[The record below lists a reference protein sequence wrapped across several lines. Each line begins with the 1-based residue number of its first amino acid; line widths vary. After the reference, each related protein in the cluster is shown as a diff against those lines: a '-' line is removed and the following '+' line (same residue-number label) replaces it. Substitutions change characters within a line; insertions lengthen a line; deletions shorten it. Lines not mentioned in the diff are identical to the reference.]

1 MRKSRNGQSGLFA
14 AITKFTV
21 LAMCFATVFALVLT
35 AGVLDVDTSANVA
48 DAAPNGGGGIAA
60 IDLAG
65 ASPENNA
72 TIQTN
77 MHAGSRAQFS
87 VTYDLSKMTFG
98 ANNISYWQTADNDT
112 QVLIWQG
119 KEPEEIGLNESV
131 ESWTGTDDPYSWGV
145 APNSYYYDTTEH
157 SLGTNYAA
165 INVQIPDVIQRYIDA
180 GATVSAKYSATL
192 LGHLAGY
199 TRDTYIN
206 LVAGTGPQTAQ
217 EVGSRTNNHSEKHN
231 DENAAPTESETISV
245 DSNATTLTLFI
256 GRDIQSTNAI
266 FTSFTNCQRAAM
278 IRAKNTKVTFT
289 ITPAEKFSAEHDKH
303 APEIYE
309 FDEQNSTFMSAVEN
323 YLNPARTGILNDI
336 RSSNMMDDVDASAA
350 NTSGVINLTSVVRAG
365 TISAGSGSYAKRLS
379 FTVQDISSY
388 MVGEGDQAQEVR
400 DEASTESE
408 SYYAGLQSITIGG
421 TTRVTVTPSWS
432 DRDSV
437 WQSAANTFSY
447 DGGSGY
453 AVFNIEAARD
463 MGTVDLY
470 FSGNTSAGV
479 TLTLTDSAGQAKSY
493 TINISGV
500 KTDGPNMPDFSMS
513 SALEEG
519 LELVGKDGFM
529 TMWAF
534 ENMEVVFNSMGS
546 AEDPLVWFFVA
557 EKFDNDKFAGYS
569 AAPTLSDDDVSGY
582 YPFTYIYED
591 SGVGWTGDD
600 VYNFAA
606 GTLYGEK
613 QYNGT
618 EGASGTGYYR
628 FTFYAMNY
636 AGYITETG
644 VSRYVKVDV
653 TSPTNTATVT
663 YKHPDKRPYAA
674 GDTNKD
680 YTIDPVSER
689 GAFVG
694 GPLTVTI
701 EWTENISGNRVQ
713 IVSADGQQLY
723 HVFVKDGKITK
734 IMNASNGSEIECE
747 VAENKVTFN
756 GVGSDQ
762 FESVVIE
769 LTTAAEGK
777 CSLAVTYTAP
787 QGGVFD
793 AGDAFTVY
801 SNADMPTENYLR
813 DAEYAQMSDSTN
825 WGDYVCVYIDLEAI
839 DAEDVELTDGDPGFI
854 AVNESGTIPE
864 GEDRNWYTASWS
876 MNKVTLTL
884 TDESDSYASIY
895 YITKHYTSDEE
906 FAAGRA
912 EIETIRNGWDFTNA
926 SGGWNVHN
934 AVDGWSTPVTLEFGS
949 DAGYYVTYVILVDGA
964 MNKSDVAV
972 FGVLVDAYEYR
983 LSAVYAEGYQDKLG
997 APYVIGFVGAD
1008 GKPVTADT
1016 IFHRGDEVTFSAKLG
1031 DAYAGAYVPYKLEKK
1046 DANGDIL
1053 GDIYKHPYDNNKAA
1067 FTTDGIQDGYA
1078 YISVE
1083 SDVTL
1088 KLNVDRNSVEKLP
1101 MLAAEGGGTY
1111 AQIVFSYRKLVDVKP
1126 TTDMTDYTGKEITPE
1141 FSVTDLT
1148 ANKGSVT
1155 FGNGE
1160 SPYEFSSVHNDY
1172 GFKSILHA
1180 GTYTI
1185 NVTYSAKESEFYVLN
1200 AEGSYPY
1207 TVNKGSI
1214 EMEVGFKEGS
1224 HTYGDVTAGNV
1235 MELINYNIKSGL
1247 VEADNGKSF
1256 TNLFGASAKFSLP
1269 GGTGYIPAGS
1279 YEVKAVF
1286 TANDY
1291 DVTVTW
1297 TKDSNELIIGKR
1309 GLTVTAAENSWT
1321 YGDALPSTYQVTVQK
1336 SAFTFDTLGLF
1347 DSAEEIAKV
1356 FGVGSSAVAD
1366 GGSVW
1371 TVTVAASALRSNAA
1385 ANSFGYV
1392 KAGTYDFTEFNASA
1406 LKFNANFS
1414 AKLASDGNGQIKV
1427 SPVTVT
1433 VNPIGDIPN
1442 QRVES
1447 EDDIANIRIDFAA
1460 NTTTQRFGISG
1471 YLTVDASS
1479 ATGSGAY
1486 NVSDSAAAL
1495 VSSHNSDG
1503 VTNVIINVDTLGR
1516 TVDITI
1522 QAATGTFVITFA
1534 ENVQFTVSY
1543 GTFWDSNLITNDG
1556 HSYTWAYYV
1565 NGEQAEAPGNP
1576 VVACYVN
1583 GYVGGADNVLN
1594 YNVGSYSIQFTV
1606 TGFEGTEGASSLNPL
1621 DFDYE
1626 YVDSNG
1632 APATSLTVVPA
1643 EVTVTSAKL
1652 DQGQASKVYGDLE
1665 ADQLSFVFEFDGLP
1679 AGYESRFGLPEIG
1692 NIHRANADGT
1702 GAGGRYDSVRD
1713 YGVFW
1718 SGYTTDAEDSNLNI
1732 TFAEGVFDSVI
1743 ISITPRPIDLEGSG
1757 VTIFGT
1763 NKTYDG
1769 DSTAPDASITLDN
1782 TVILNGDNVKV
1793 IFTAADYYNG
1803 TEITGKIGSG
1813 YSVLFTGVALDGT
1826 DTGNYELILST
1837 EGQFIYGDGFK
1848 IEPNP
1853 IVISLD
1859 HFTVGK
1865 TYDAGTGTG
1874 DTEVS
1879 IAAISELVRYKFT
1892 IVSVTYESAD
1902 AGSVVVTVVLGFA
1915 ELTYPGE
1922 SELANYYK
1930 PGSGVSIEAATKG
1943 VNITISGI
1951 TGTIAPRE
1959 ITLDDIKFLFGEEGS
1974 TYRAKVYDGTA
1985 SVVVP
1990 FDFEDS
1996 FKGHFAEGFDV
2007 KADAALKFAARTV
2020 TSEGAVMNV
2029 GTGYLIDVTN
2039 VTLDSPNYKLAE
2051 AIKADGYKV
2060 VEGKIGGT
2068 FAINARPIELGIEI
2082 EDKTY
2087 DQSPDAEGSAWFGA
2101 AAEGESVSIGTQDYE
2116 FVRNV
2121 NAGTA
2126 DAASYEPFPYVQI
2139 GNLDSGHY
2147 WHDVRVTLTVTPRGG
2162 FDWSNYDLQGYDIE
2176 MKEGEIV
2183 IVLEKAAYLD
2193 PVTVSLTTEEIKA
2206 KDKAYDGNNSATLDV
2221 STAYETSAFLDGD
2234 ADAVKLTYTAVFASP
2249 NAGTGIGITASGF
2262 KFVAVENS
2270 DNTNAQFIADSYKT
2284 YTGTLTEHKG
2294 LKADITPK
2302 VLTGVTATL
2311 PGKTYDGTGYG
2322 GVDESKIVW
2331 ELSGF
2336 VGSDANNYSV
2346 EVLAAG
2352 YAGADVAEDGN
2363 AKDGWV
2369 YGYKLVNNA
2378 QKGVMNYTIEGQEP
2392 KEYNVYSAKAAGKPF
2407 SAELNKIIV
2416 AEYTENGA
2424 VRYLIPV
2431 GSISTADQALV
2442 DEIAEKL
2449 TLKDEKVPLNSFD
2462 ASGKI
2467 DPAQLIFTVEI
2478 APGSKVFEKTFDDTV
2493 NVYNAQYGAPDAES
2507 GYDFKVKLEDPAS
2520 GGQALVG
2527 ITLEQDDFSV
2537 SFADA
2542 NVGTGKD
2549 IIFTVNVVGEQSNN
2563 NNFIFNESNSY
2574 TVKGAGTI
2582 NPAGAD
2588 MSVGYDSG
2596 ESIEATYGSA
2606 GSALLGF
2613 TYQLGSDKILVD
2625 ADGYAYIAAS
2635 RWNAAFGRGDNS
2647 SQLPLPTDRLYR
2659 IDTDGAF
2666 VLITEGETVSGD
2678 QYVRINGRFTDLNV
2692 LSADG
2697 NRLINA
2703 DGLISAKAGTY
2714 ENAKAHVVNANFDI
2728 VEGTPATVTVNKAEL
2743 TVTTDKDAYDA
2754 VYWTGTMPTPVFTVA
2769 AGNASFDDPAALAKA
2784 IKWAFKDTDGVAAT
2798 VQSKPNSEGGGSYT
2812 LTAEALD
2819 NYTVTIVNAEG
2830 KPALTITI
2838 PALDTTVYSAVASGT
2853 RPVELGTDGNAI
2865 ALDET
2870 DLIRGVTDAD
2880 NVVIVWSTTDG
2891 VDLGTDAPA
2900 NAGSYTWTATI
2911 TRKIGGY
2918 HYDGAATLE
2927 GTFEIT
2933 KRNVIVSLKAGSLS
2947 FVFEEGKT
2955 YYVTDSDLVAVDA
2968 ETGATV
2974 ENFVNVLGIGYS
2986 KDGVAVDGM
2995 TAAGAYNLVLTIGKE
3010 FEVNYAL
3017 VDRVNAIRVTP
3028 KAVIVTVADTS
3039 KSHNVTSSDAD
3050 YAGIVFDAAGFEN
3063 LTVTYRDG
3071 SGKVIGST
3079 PKTPG
3084 IYTYTISSTDPN
3096 YTVSGN
3102 TTGTIRIVVSEVSFV
3117 KDGVTY
3123 ATVSFTNPV
3132 ATNYVLSDTTVSPN
3146 GNYWN
3151 IIDQNVAALAG
3162 EDEVLSTS
3170 GIVRVALSAGG
3181 NHTSGLSEKVTV
3193 TARIPDGVAAGFD
3206 VYYVTASGK
3215 LAPLS
3220 ELDPE
3225 FRIEGGNIVYTTDY
3239 VSNLIFVNSS
3249 APGFNWWII
3258 PLIAAALILIL
3269 ALAIL
3274 IGVLVKLHRAPDP
3287 VPVEV
3292 APIDSIMPEPPVVA
3306 PVAAAPAPVFEPAP
3320 AADIEP
3326 ATYDAPA
3333 AVSKHGQPPIIGIR

>member
-48 DAAPNGGGGIAA
+48 EAAPNGGGGTAA

-77 MHAGSRAQFS
+77 MHAGSGAQFS
-87 VTYDLSKMTFG
+87 VTYDLSKMAFG
-98 ANNISYWQTADNDT
+98 ANNISYWQTADNGT
-112 QVLIWQG
+112 LVQAWQG
-119 KEPEEIGLNESV
+119 ELPGDVTGSLGSETV
-131 ESWTGTDDPYSWGV
+131 ESWDDSTRDATSWGV
-145 APNSYYYDTTEH
+145 APNSYYY
-157 SLGTNYAA
+157 GTGSPGVNYAA

-180 GATVSAKYSATL
+180 GAKVSAHYSVTLWGHPAKYT
-192 LGHLAGY
+192 G
-199 TRDTYIN
+199 DTYVS
-206 LVAGTGPQTAQ
+206 LVAGESSQLAQ
-217 EVGSRTNNHSEKHN
+217 AVYSKTNNYRGQHN
-231 DENAAPTESETISV
+231 EGTAATSNTIPV
-245 DSNATTLTLFI
+245 DSGKTTLTLFI
-256 GRDIQSTNAI
+256 GREIHTSLTNWNN
-266 FTSFTNCQRAAM
+266 SNRGSM
-278 IRAKNTKVTFT
+278 IRANNTKVTFT
-289 ITPAEKFSAEHDKH
+289 ITPATEFSKEHDKH

-336 RSSNMMDDVDASAA
+336 RSSNMTDDVDASVA

-365 TISAGSGSYAKRLS
+365 MISANGGSYAKRLS

-408 SYYAGLQSITIGG
+408 SYYAGLKSITIGG
-421 TTRVTVTPSWS
+421 TTQVTLTPSWS
-432 DRDSV
+432 DSV

-447 DGGSGY
+447 GGGSGY

-479 TLTLTDSAGQAKSY
+479 TLTLEDSAGQAKSY

-500 KTDGPNMPDFSMS
+500 KTDGPNMPEFSMS
-513 SALEEG
+513 SALEAG

-529 TMWAF
+529 PMWAF

-557 EKFDNDKFAGYS
+557 EKFDDDKFAGYR
-569 AAPTLSDDDVSGY
+569 AAPTLSDGGVSGY

-613 QYNGT
+613 QYDGT
-618 EGASGTGYYR
+618 AGAAGTGYYR

-663 YKHPDKRPYAA
+663 YKHPDNRPNAA

-734 IMNASNGSEIECE
+734 IVNASNGSEIECE
-747 VAENKVTFN
+747 VAENKVTFK
-756 GVGSDQ
+756 GVGSNQ

-769 LTTAAEGK
+769 LTTAADGK
-777 CSLAVTYTAP
+777 CRLAVTYTAP
-787 QGGVFD
+787 QSGVFD
-793 AGDAFTVY
+793 VEEAFTVY
-801 SNADMPTENYLR
+801 SNADMPTANYLR

-876 MNKVTLTL
+876 MNNVTLTL
-884 TDESDSYASIY
+884 TDNSDNYASIY
-895 YITKHYTSDEE
+895 YITKHYTSDKE

-912 EIETIRNGWDFTNA
+912 EIETIRDGWTFTDA

-934 AVDGWSTPVTLEFGS
+934 AVDGWSTTVTLEFGS

-972 FGVLVDAYEYR
+972 FGVLVDANPYK

-997 APYVIGFVGAD
+997 APYVIGFVGED

-1016 IFHRGDEVTFSAKLG
+1016 IFHRGDEVTFSATLG
-1031 DAYAGAYVPYKLEKK
+1031 NAYTGAYVPYKLEKK
-1046 DANGDIL
+1046 DANGNIL
-1053 GDIYKHPYDNNKAA
+1053 GEIYKHPYNNNNAA
-1067 FTTDGIQDGYA
+1067 FTTDGIQNDYA
-1078 YISVE
+1078 YINIE
-1083 SDVTL
+1083 SDGTL
-1088 KLNVDRNSVEKLP
+1088 KLDVDRNSVEKLP
-1101 MLAAEGGGTY
+1101 MLGAEGGGNY

-1126 TTDMTDYTGKEITPE
+1126 TTDMTDYTGREIHLD
-1141 FSVTDLT
+1141 FSATDLT
-1148 ANKGSVT
+1148 ANKGSVK
-1155 FGNGE
+1155 FDDGE
-1160 SPYEFSSVHNDY
+1160 SPYRYSVDY
-1172 GFKSILHA
+1172 PGDGFESILHA

-1200 AEGSYPY
+1200 APGKYDY

-1214 EMEVGFKEGS
+1214 EMEVGFKEGPY
-1224 HTYGDVTAGNV
+1224 TYGDVTADNV
-1235 MELINYNIKSGL
+1235 MGLINYEIESGL

-1256 TNLFGASAKFSLP
+1256 TDLFGASAKFSLP

-1297 TKDSNELIIGKR
+1297 TKDSNLLTIGKR

-1321 YGDALPSTYQVTVQK
+1321 YGDIPAGIKVTVP
-1336 SAFTFDTLGLF
+1336 DTLGF
-1347 DSAEEIAKV
+1347 GAGEIADL
-1356 FGVGSSAVAD
+1356 FGVGAD
-1366 GGSVW
+1366 
-1371 TVTVAASALRSNAA
+1371 
-1385 ANSFGYV
+1385 
-1392 KAGTYDFTEFNASA
+1392 
-1406 LKFNANFS
+1406 
-1414 AKLASDGNGQIKV
+1414 KV
-1427 SPVTVT
+1427 SPDATSGWTVEL
-1433 VNPIGDIPN
+1433 P
-1442 QRVES
+1442 
-1447 EDDIANIRIDFAA
+1447 FAA
-1460 NTTTQRFGISG
+1460 
-1471 YLTVDASS
+1471 V
-1479 ATGSGAY
+1479 ATG
-1486 NVSDSAAAL
+1486 L
-1495 VSSHNSDG
+1495 
-1503 VTNVIINVDTLGR
+1503 
-1516 TVDITI
+1516 
-1522 QAATGTFVITFA
+1522 QK
-1534 ENVQFTVSY
+1534 
-1543 GTFWDSNLITNDG
+1543 NDG
-1556 HSYTWAYYV
+1556 
-1565 NGEQAEAPGNP
+1565 
-1576 VVACYVN
+1576 
-1583 GYVGGADNVLN
+1583 GY
-1594 YNVGSYSIQFTV
+1594 YNVGSYAV
-1606 TGFEGTEGASSLNPL
+1606 TGFTDALALDPNFTASIADGEDKIVINAAKVTVEPVINDIRVTDAADLAGIVIAFVPTQDTGKFGVTGEFGVDTGSATGDAAYGLVVKTVFSSVHNDYDEDNVIITVNTGDRTVNVTIEAASGKFVITFNEDVSFSTPYGTLWTIENNYSVKYTSPIENDPVTEKDLESLDIEGYETGDVLANNAGYYQITFTPRLTGGL
-1621 DFDYE
+1621 DVNDYIFE
-1626 YVDSNG
+1626 YVDADGNAVTG
-1632 APATSLTVVPA
+1632 LTVTKKV
-1643 EVTVTSAKL
+1643 VTVGQNATLTPPVTLAKEYGAIDEEL
-1652 DQGQASKVYGDLE
+1652 DYVITITEEGALE
-1665 ADQLSFVFEFDGLP
+1665 GRTINVG
-1679 AGYESRFGLPEIG
+1679 GIY
-1692 NIHRANADGT
+1692 RANAEGT
-1702 GAGGRYDSVRD
+1702 ARGGRYDDVGN
-1713 YGVFW
+1713 YGIYAAEAVF
-1718 SGYTTDAEDSNLNI
+1718 SDADNFEIVLGDVTG
-1732 TFAEGVFDSVI
+1732 TFVVNPKVIDFDG
-1743 ISITPRPIDLEGSG
+1743 DG
-1757 VTIFGT
+1757 VTLYGT
-1763 NKTYDG
+1763 DKVYNSDA
-1769 DSTAPDASITLDN
+1769 SAPDARITLDN
-1782 TVILNGDNVKV
+1782 TVILNGDKV
-1793 IFTAADYYNG
+1793 TLTYVAQYYEGDNPVS
-1803 TEITGKIGSG
+1803 TIGSG
-1813 YSVLFTGVALDGT
+1813 YRIGFAGLELGGDDAKNYTLNGVTIVYTDSVFAIIAD
-1826 DTGNYELILST
+1826 
-1837 EGQFIYGDGFK
+1837 
-1848 IEPNP
+1848 P

-1874 DTEVS
+1874 DTKVS
-1879 IAAISELVRYKFT
+1879 IAAISELYDDAFT
-1892 IVSVTYESAD
+1892 IESVTYESAD
-1902 AGSVVVTVVLGFA
+1902 AGSVVVTVVLRFA
-1915 ELTYPGE
+1915 GLNYPGKGE
-1922 SELANYYK
+1922 DLANYYNL
-1930 PGSGVSIEAATKG
+1930 GSGVSIEAATKG

-1951 TGTIAPRE
+1951 TGTIAQRE

-1974 TYRAKVYDGTA
+1974 TYRTKVYDGTA

-1990 FDFEDS
+1990 FDFADT

-2007 KADAALKFAARTV
+2007 KADAALKFAAGTV
-2020 TSEGAVMNV
+2020 GEAKNV

-2051 AIKADGYKV
+2051 AIEADGYKA
-2060 VEGKIGGT
+2060 VEDKIGGT
-2068 FAINARPIELGIEI
+2068 FTINARPIELEIDIEG
-2082 EDKTY
+2082 KTY
-2087 DQSPDAEGSAWFGA
+2087 DQSAVAKGSAWFGA
-2101 AAEGESVSIGTQDYE
+2101 AAEGESVSIDSQTYE

-2126 DAASYEPFPYVQI
+2126 DAASYEAFQYVQI

-2147 WHDVRVTLTVTPRGG
+2147 WHDVKVTLTVKTEN
-2162 FDWSNYDLQGYDIE
+2162 FDWSNYDLQGYDVE
-2176 MKEGEIV
+2176 VNEGKIV

-2193 PVTVSLTTEEIKA
+2193 PVTISLMTEKIKA
-2206 KDKAYDGNNSATLDV
+2206 ESKAYDGNNSATLDV
-2221 STAYETSAFLDGD
+2221 STAYETSAFLSSGD

-2262 KFVAVENS
+2262 KFVAKDSTNE
-2270 DNTNAQFIADSYKT
+2270 NAQFIADSYKT

-2294 LKADITPK
+2294 LKATITPK
-2302 VLTGVTATL
+2302 VLEEAKATL
-2311 PGKTYDGTGYG
+2311 PGKTYDGTAYG
-2322 GVDESKIVW
+2322 GVDEDKIVW
-2331 ELSGF
+2331 ELTGF
-2336 VGSDANNYSV
+2336 LGSAANNYSV

-2378 QKGVMNYTIEGQEP
+2378 QSGVMNYTIKAHET
-2392 KEYNVYSAKAAGKPF
+2392 KEYNVYSSANTGKPF

-2449 TLKDEKVPLNSFD
+2449 RFREKEVLNSYP
-2462 ASGKI
+2462 AEGKI

-2478 APGSKVFEKTFDDTV
+2478 VKDSQAWTKTFDDTV
-2493 NVYNAQYGAPDAES
+2493 NVYNATYGAPDATE

-2582 NPAGAD
+2582 NAGKD
-2588 MSVGYDSG
+2588 NMSVGYDPG
-2596 ESIEATYGSA
+2596 ENITATYGDA
-2606 GSALLGF
+2606 GSALLDF
-2613 TYQLGSDKILVD
+2613 NYKLGSYELLVD
-2625 ADGYAYIAAS
+2625 ADGYAYILS
-2635 RWNAAFGRGDNS
+2635 TQWNEAFGRDNI
-2647 SQLPLPTDRLYR
+2647 SQLPLPTDRLYIR
-2659 IDTDGAF
+2659 NDDGTFTQVEESA
-2666 VLITEGETVSGD
+2666 EGD
-2678 QYVRINGRFTDLNV
+2678 KYVRINGRFTDLNV
-2692 LSADG
+2692 LANDG
-2697 NRLINA
+2697 SRLINA

-2714 ENAKAHVVNANFDI
+2714 ENAKARVVNANFDI

-2769 AGNASFDDPAALAKA
+2769 SGNASFDDPAALAKA
-2784 IKWAFKDTDGVAAT
+2784 IKWAFKGADGVAAT
-2798 VQSKPNSEGGGSYT
+2798 VQSTPYSEGGRYT
-2812 LTAEALD
+2812 LTVEALD

-2830 KPALTITI
+2830 APALTITI
-2838 PALDTTVYSAVASGT
+2838 PALDDTVYSAVERGT
-2853 RPVELGTDGNAI
+2853 RPAQLDADGNAI

-2880 NVVIVWSTTDG
+2880 VVTIDWSTTDG
-2891 VDLGTDAPA
+2891 VVFKGAPA

-2911 TRKIGGY
+2911 TRKIGNY
-2918 HYDGAATLE
+2918 YYDGVATLE

-2955 YYVTDSDLVAVDA
+2955 YTVSASDLVAVDA
-2968 ETGATV
+2968 ETGAAV

-2986 KDGVAVDGM
+2986 KDGASVDGM
-2995 TAAGAYNLVLTIGKE
+2995 TAAGAYNLVLTMGAE

-3028 KAVIVTVADTS
+3028 KAVTVTVEDTS
-3039 KSHNVTSSDAD
+3039 KSHNVTTSDAD
-3050 YAGIVFDAAGFEN
+3050 YAGIVFDSAGFEN

-3084 IYTYTISSTDPN
+3084 TYTYTISSTDPN

-3181 NHTSGLSEKVTV
+3181 NHTSGFSEKVTV

>member
-48 DAAPNGGGGIAA
+48 EAAPNGGGGIAA

-65 ASPENNA
+65 ASPGNNA

-77 MHAGSRAQFS
+77 MHAGSGAQFS
-87 VTYDLSKMTFG
+87 VTYDLSNTAFV
-98 ANNISYWQTADNDT
+98 ANNISYWQTADNNT
-112 QVLIWQG
+112 QVQAWQG
-119 KEPEEIGLNESV
+119 ELPGDVTGSAGQETVK
-131 ESWTGTDDPYSWGV
+131 SWDDSTKDATSWGV
-145 APNSYYYDTTEH
+145 APNSYYWVAF
-157 SLGTNYAA
+157 GGGAGVNYAA
-165 INVQIPDVIQRYIDA
+165 INVQIPAVIQRYIDA
-180 GATVSAKYSATL
+180 GAKVSAHYSVTLWGHPAKYT
-192 LGHLAGY
+192 GN
-199 TRDTYIN
+199 TYVS
-206 LVAGTGPQTAQ
+206 LVAGESPQMAQ
-217 EVGSRTNNHSEKHN
+217 AVYSETNNYRGQHAEGT
-231 DENAAPTESETISV
+231 AATSNTIPV
-245 DSNATTLTLFI
+245 DSGKTTLTLFI
-256 GRDIQSTNAI
+256 GREIHTTGGAGQTAYNNSNRG
-266 FTSFTNCQRAAM
+266 SM
-278 IRAKNTKVTFT
+278 IRANNTKVTFT

-323 YLNPARTGILNDI
+323 YLNSASTGILNDI

-350 NTSGVINLTSVVRAG
+350 NTSGVINLTSVVRTG
-365 TISAGSGSYAKRLS
+365 MISAANGGSYAKRLS

-408 SYYAGLQSITIGG
+408 SYYAGLKSITIGG
-421 TTRVTVTPSWS
+421 TQVTPSWNR
-432 DRDSV
+432 DDSV

-500 KTDGPNMPDFSMS
+500 RTDGPVMPVFSMS
-513 SALEEG
+513 SALEAE

-557 EKFDNDKFAGYS
+557 EKFDNDNFTEYG
-569 AAPTLSDDDVSGY
+569 AAPTLSDDGVSGY

-606 GTLYGEK
+606 GTLYGER

-618 EGASGTGYYR
+618 AGATGTGYYR

-653 TSPTNTATVT
+653 TSPTNNTATVT
-663 YKHPDKRPYAA
+663 YQHPDNRPNAA

-734 IMNASNGSEIECE
+734 IVNASNGSEIECE

-793 AGDAFTVY
+793 VGEAFTVY
-801 SNADMPTENYLR
+801 SNADMPTANYLR

-854 AVNESGTIPE
+854 AVNESGTIPV

-876 MNKVTLTL
+876 MNNVTLTL
-884 TDESDSYASIY
+884 TDDSDSYASIY
-895 YITKHYTSDEE
+895 YITKHYTSDDK
-906 FAAGRA
+906 FAEGRA
-912 EIETIRNGWDFTNA
+912 EIETLRNGWDFTT
-926 SGGWNVHN
+926 SDGWNVHN
-934 AVDGWSTPVTLEFGS
+934 AVDGWSTSVTLEFGS

-972 FGVLVDAYEYR
+972 FGVLVDANPYK

-997 APYVIGFVGAD
+997 APYVIGFAGED

-1016 IFHRGDEVTFSAKLG
+1016 VFHRGDEVTFSATLG
-1031 DAYAGAYVPYKLEKK
+1031 GAYAYAYVPYKLQKK
-1046 DANGDIL
+1046 DANGNIL
-1053 GDIYKHPYDNNKAA
+1053 GDIYVHPYNNNSAA
-1067 FTTDGIQDGYA
+1067 FTDDGVQNDYA
-1078 YISVE
+1078 YINIE
-1083 SDVTL
+1083 SDGTL
-1088 KLNVDRNSVEKLP
+1088 KLDVDRNSVEKLP
-1101 MLAAEGGGTY
+1101 MLGAEDGDNY

-1126 TTDMTDYTGKEITPE
+1126 TTDMTDYTGTEIPLQ
-1141 FSVTDLT
+1141 FSATDLT
-1148 ANKGSVT
+1148 ENKGSVT
-1155 FGNGE
+1155 FGDGE
-1160 SPYEFSSVHNDY
+1160 SPYRYIVHYPVGD
-1172 GFKSILHA
+1172 GFESILHA

-1185 NVTYSAKESEFYVLN
+1185 EVTYSEKESEFYVLN
-1200 AEGSYPY
+1200 ASGSYPY

-1214 EMEVGFKEGS
+1214 TMEVGFGEGPY
-1224 HTYGDVTAGNV
+1224 TYGDVTAEGV
-1235 MELINYNIKSGL
+1235 MGLIEYNIKSGL
-1247 VEADNGKSF
+1247 VEEDNGTSF
-1256 TNLFGASAKFSLP
+1256 TELFGASAKFSLP
-1269 GGTGYIPAGS
+1269 GGTEGTDYYIPAGS
-1279 YEVKAVF
+1279 YEVNAVF

-1297 TKDSNELIIGKR
+1297 KEGSNKLTIGKR

-1321 YGDALPSTYQVTVQK
+1321 YGDIPAGIKVTVP
-1336 SAFTFDTLGLF
+1336 DTLGF
-1347 DSAEEIAKV
+1347 GADKIAAL
-1356 FGVGSSAVAD
+1356 FGVDEG
-1366 GGSVW
+1366 
-1371 TVTVAASALRSNAA
+1371 
-1385 ANSFGYV
+1385 
-1392 KAGTYDFTEFNASA
+1392 
-1406 LKFNANFS
+1406 
-1414 AKLASDGNGQIKV
+1414 KV
-1427 SPVTVT
+1427 SPDATSGWTVEL
-1433 VNPIGDIPN
+1433 P
-1442 QRVES
+1442 
-1447 EDDIANIRIDFAA
+1447 FAA
-1460 NTTTQRFGISG
+1460 
-1471 YLTVDASS
+1471 V
-1479 ATGSGAY
+1479 ATG
-1486 NVSDSAAAL
+1486 L
-1495 VSSHNSDG
+1495 
-1503 VTNVIINVDTLGR
+1503 
-1516 TVDITI
+1516 
-1522 QAATGTFVITFA
+1522 QK
-1534 ENVQFTVSY
+1534 
-1543 GTFWDSNLITNDG
+1543 NDG
-1556 HSYTWAYYV
+1556 
-1565 NGEQAEAPGNP
+1565 
-1576 VVACYVN
+1576 
-1583 GYVGGADNVLN
+1583 GY
-1594 YNVGSYSIQFTV
+1594 YNVGSYAV
-1606 TGFEGTEGASSLNPL
+1606 TGFTDALALDPNFTASIADGEGKIAITAAKVTVTPVTNAIRVTDAADLAGIVIAFVPTKDTEKFGVTGAFGVDTDSATGDAAYGLEVTAGFSSVHNDYVTADDAVNVEINYNIEGVTVNVTIGANGTFTITVDATTEYGTLWTIEDKYSVKKYTSHIESDAVPEIESLAAEVAGYETGDVRLNNVGYYQITFTPTLTGGL
-1621 DFDYE
+1621 DPNDYIFE
-1626 YVDSNG
+1626 YVDAEG
-1632 APATSLTVVPA
+1632 HAVTGLTVTKKV
-1643 EVTVTSAKL
+1643 VTVGQNATLTPPVTLAKEYGAIDEEL
-1652 DQGQASKVYGDLE
+1652 DYVITITEEGELKDHTIKVGGIY
-1665 ADQLSFVFEFDGLP
+1665 
-1679 AGYESRFGLPEIG
+1679 
-1692 NIHRANADGT
+1692 RANADGT
-1702 GAGGRYDSVRD
+1702 AKGGRYDDVGN
-1713 YGVFW
+1713 YGIYAAEAVF
-1718 SGYTTDAEDSNLNI
+1718 SDADNFEIALGDVTG
-1732 TFAEGVFDSVI
+1732 TFVVNPKVI
-1743 ISITPRPIDLEGSG
+1743 DFNGDG
-1757 VTIFGT
+1757 VTLYGT
-1763 NKTYDG
+1763 DKVYDSG
-1769 DSTAPDASITLDN
+1769 APNTSAPDARITLDN
-1782 TVILNGDNVKV
+1782 TVILNGDNVTLTYV
-1793 IFTAADYYNG
+1793 AQYYKG
-1803 TEITGKIGSG
+1803 TDNPVSTIGSG
-1813 YSVLFTGVALDGT
+1813 YMIGFGELKLGGDDAKNYTLNGVTIVYT
-1826 DTGNYELILST
+1826 DPVFAI
-1837 EGQFIYGDGFK
+1837 IAD
-1848 IEPNP
+1848 P

-1865 TYDAGTGTG
+1865 TYDAGTGKG
-1874 DTEVS
+1874 DTKVF
-1879 IAAISELVRYKFT
+1879 IAAISELYGKDFT

-1902 AGSVVVTVVLGFA
+1902 AGSVVVTVVLFFAGF
-1915 ELTYPGE
+1915 TYPGE
-1922 SELANYYK
+1922 GELANYYNL
-1930 PGSGVSIEAATKG
+1930 GSGVSIAAATDG

-1951 TGTIAPRE
+1951 TGTISPRE

-1974 TYRAKVYDGTA
+1974 TYRTKVYDGTT

-1996 FKGHFAEGFDV
+1996 FKGNFAEGFDV
-2007 KADAALKFAARTV
+2007 KADAVLEFTADTV
-2020 TSEGAVMNV
+2020 TSAGEAKNV
-2029 GTGYLIDVTN
+2029 GKGYLIDVTN
-2039 VTLDSPNYKLAE
+2039 VTLGSTNYKLADAIE
-2051 AIKADGYKV
+2051 ADDYKA

-2068 FAINARPIELGIEI
+2068 FAITERPIELGIEI

-2087 DQSPDAEGSAWFGA
+2087 DQSSDAKGNAWFGA
-2101 AAEGESVSIGTQDYE
+2101 AAEGESVLIGSQTYE

-2147 WHDVRVTLTVTPRGG
+2147 WHDVRVTLTVTTSGN
-2162 FDWSNYDLQGYDIE
+2162 FDWSNYDLQGYDVE
-2176 MKEGEIV
+2176 VKEGEIV

-2193 PVTVSLTTEEIKA
+2193 PVTIRLETDKIKA
-2206 KDKAYDGNNSATLDV
+2206 EDKAYDGKTDAKLDV
-2221 STAYETSAFLDGD
+2221 STAYETSAFLSSGD

-2262 KFVAVENS
+2262 KFVAKDSTDE
-2270 DNTNAQFIADSYKT
+2270 NAQFIADSYKT
-2284 YTGTLTEHKG
+2284 YTGTITEHKG

-2302 VLTGVTATL
+2302 VLEATATL
-2311 PGKTYDGTGYG
+2311 PGKTYDGTVYG

-2331 ELSGF
+2331 ELTGF
-2336 VGSDANNYSV
+2336 FGSDANNYSV
-2346 EVLAAG
+2346 GVLAAG
-2352 YAGADVAEDGN
+2352 YNGADVAEDGN
-2363 AKDGWV
+2363 NEGFV
-2369 YGYKLVNNA
+2369 YGYYLVNNA
-2378 QKGVMNYTIEGQEP
+2378 QKGVMNYTIEAHET
-2392 KEYNVYSAKAAGKPF
+2392 KEYNAYSANAGAVF

-2431 GSISTADQALV
+2431 DSIQTADQALV
-2442 DEIAEKL
+2442 DEIKEKL
-2449 TLKDEKVPLNSFD
+2449 TLPEEVSLNSYP
-2462 ASGKI
+2462 AEGKI

-2478 APGSKVFEKTFDDTV
+2478 AEGSEAFTKSFDDTV
-2493 NVYNAQYGAPDAES
+2493 NVYDARYGTPDAES
-2507 GYDFKVKLEDPAS
+2507 GYDFKVTLSDPVS

-2549 IIFTVNVVGEQSNN
+2549 IIFTVLSGGEQSNN
-2563 NNFIFNESNSY
+2563 KNFIFNESNSY

-2582 NPAGAD
+2582 TSAAAS
-2588 MSVGYDSG
+2588 MSVGYGST
-2596 ESIEATYGSA
+2596 ESVDATYGDA
-2606 GSALLGF
+2606 GSALLDF
-2613 TYQLGSDKILVD
+2613 NYKLGSYELLVD

-2635 RWNAAFGRGDNS
+2635 QWNEAFGRGDTS
-2647 SQLPLPTDRLYR
+2647 RPDLPLPTDRLYVKN
-2659 IDTDGAF
+2659 TDGTFA
-2666 VLITEGETVSGD
+2666 LITEGETVSGD

-2697 NRLINA
+2697 NKLIN
-2703 DGLISAKAGTY
+2703 DEGLISAKAGTY
-2714 ENAKAHVVNANFDI
+2714 EGATAHVVNANFDI
-2728 VEGTPATVTVNKAEL
+2728 VVGTSATVTVNKAEL

-2769 AGNASFDDPAALAKA
+2769 AGNAPFDDPAALAKA
-2784 IKWAFKDTDGVAAT
+2784 IKWAFKGTDGATAT
-2798 VQSKPNSEGGGSYT
+2798 VQSTPNSEYT
-2812 LTAEALD
+2812 LTVEALD

-2830 KPALTITI
+2830 VDHAPALTITI
-2838 PALDTTVYSAVASGT
+2838 PALDTTVYSAVESGT
-2853 RPVELGTDGNAI
+2853 RPAQLDADGNAI
-2865 ALDET
+2865 ALDKT

-2880 NVVIVWSTTDG
+2880 VVVIKWSTTDG
-2891 VDLGTDAPA
+2891 VVLSGAPA

-2911 TRKIGGY
+2911 TRKIGDY
-2918 HYDGAATLE
+2918 HYDGAATLD

-2933 KRNVIVSLKAGSLS
+2933 KRNVIVSLAGSLS

-2955 YYVTDSDLVAVDA
+2955 YEVSPSDLVAVDA
-2968 ETGATV
+2968 ETGAPV
-2974 ENFVNVLGIGYS
+2974 ENFVDVLGIGYS
-2986 KDGVAVDGM
+2986 KDGVSVDGM
-2995 TAAGAYNLVLTIGKE
+2995 TTAGAYNLVLTIGDK
-3010 FEVNYAL
+3010 FKVNYAL

-3028 KAVIVTVADTS
+3028 KAVTVTVEDTS
-3039 KSHNVTSSDAD
+3039 KSHNVTTSDAD
-3050 YAGIVFDAAGFEN
+3050 YAGIVFDSAGFEN

-3123 ATVSFTNPV
+3123 ATVSFTTPV

-3181 NHTSGLSEKVTV
+3181 NHTSGFSEKVTV

>member
-35 AGVLDVDTSANVA
+35 AGVLDADTSANVA
-48 DAAPNGGGGIAA
+48 EAAPNGGGGIAA

-77 MHAGSRAQFS
+77 MHAGSRAEFS
-87 VTYDLSKMTFG
+87 VTYDLSKMAFG
-98 ANNISYWQTADNDT
+98 ANNISYWQTADNNT
-112 QVLIWQG
+112 VVQAWQG
-119 KEPEEIGLNESV
+119 ELPGDVTGAAGQETV
-131 ESWTGTDDPYSWGV
+131 ESWDDSTRDATSWGV
-145 APNSYYYDTTEH
+145 APNSYYWVAFGGDA
-157 SLGTNYAA
+157 GVNYAA

-180 GATVSAKYSATL
+180 GAKVSAHYSVTLWGHPAKYT
-192 LGHLAGY
+192 G
-199 TRDTYIN
+199 DTYVS
-206 LVAGTGPQTAQ
+206 LVAGESSQLAQ
-217 EVGSRTNNHSEKHN
+217 AVYSETNNYRGQHN
-231 DENAAPTESETISV
+231 EGTAATSNTISV
-245 DSNATTLTLFI
+245 DSGKTTLTLFI
-256 GRDIQSTNAI
+256 GREIHTTGGAGQTVYNNSNRG
-266 FTSFTNCQRAAM
+266 SM
-278 IRAKNTKVTFT
+278 IRANNTKVTFT
-289 ITPAEKFSAEHDKH
+289 ITPAEKFSAEHDKY

-323 YLNPARTGILNDI
+323 YLNPASTGILNDI
-336 RSSNMMDDVDASAA
+336 RSSNMTDDVDASAA

-365 TISAGSGSYAKRLS
+365 MISAGSGSYAKRLS

-408 SYYAGLQSITIGG
+408 LYYAGLQSITIGG
-421 TTRVTVTPSWS
+421 TQVTPSWK
-432 DRDSV
+432 DSA

-500 KTDGPNMPDFSMS
+500 KTDGPNMPEFSMS
-513 SALEEG
+513 SALEAG

-529 TMWAF
+529 PMWAF

-557 EKFDNDKFAGYS
+557 EKFDDDKFAGYR
-569 AAPTLSDDDVSGY
+569 AAPTLSDGGVSGY

-613 QYNGT
+613 QYDGT
-618 EGASGTGYYR
+618 AGAAGTGYYR

-663 YKHPDKRPYAA
+663 YKHPDNRPNAA

-734 IMNASNGSEIECE
+734 IVNASNGSEIECE

-756 GVGSDQ
+756 GVGSNQ

-793 AGDAFTVY
+793 VEEAFTVY
-801 SNADMPTENYLR
+801 SNADMPTANYLR

-876 MNKVTLTL
+876 MNNVTLTL
-884 TDESDSYASIY
+884 TDNSDNYASIY
-895 YITKHYTSDEE
+895 YITKHYTSDKE

-934 AVDGWSTPVTLEFGS
+934 AVDGWSTPITLEFGS

-972 FGVLVDAYEYR
+972 FGVLVDANPYK

-997 APYVIGFVGAD
+997 TPYVIGFVGAD

-1016 IFHRGDEVTFSAKLG
+1016 IFHRGDEVTFSATLG
-1031 DAYAGAYVPYKLEKK
+1031 NAYTGAYVPYKLEKK
-1046 DANGDIL
+1046 DANGNIL

-1067 FTTDGIQDGYA
+1067 FTTDGIQDDYA
-1078 YISVE
+1078 YIRVE

-1088 KLNVDRNSVEKLP
+1088 KLDVDRNSVEKLP
-1101 MLAAEGGGTY
+1101 MLGAEGGGNY

-1126 TTDMTDYTGKEITPE
+1126 TTDMTDYTGREITPE

-1155 FGNGE
+1155 FGDAKE
-1160 SPYEFSSVHNDY
+1160 SPYRFIVHYPVGD
-1172 GFKSILHA
+1172 GFESILHA

-1185 NVTYSAKESEFYVLN
+1185 EVTYSEKESEFYVLN
-1200 AEGSYPY
+1200 AEGRYSY

-1214 EMEVGFKEGS
+1214 EMEVGFREGPY
-1224 HTYGDVTAGNV
+1224 TYGDVTAEGV
-1235 MELINYNIKSGL
+1235 MGLIEYNIKSGL
-1247 VEADNGKSF
+1247 VAADNGTSF
-1256 TNLFGASAKFSLP
+1256 TGLFGASAKFSLP
-1269 GGTGYIPAGS
+1269 GGTGDTGETRYIPAGS
-1279 YEVKAVF
+1279 YEVNAVF

-1291 DVTVTW
+1291 DVTVKW
-1297 TKDSNELIIGKR
+1297 TGSNLLTIGKR
-1309 GLTVTAAENSWT
+1309 ELTVTAAENSWT
-1321 YGDALPSTYQVTVQK
+1321 YGVIPAGIKVTVP
-1336 SAFTFDTLGLF
+1336 DTLGF
-1347 DSAEEIAKV
+1347 GEDKIAAL
-1356 FGVGSSAVAD
+1356 FGVD
-1366 GGSVW
+1366 
-1371 TVTVAASALRSNAA
+1371 
-1385 ANSFGYV
+1385 
-1392 KAGTYDFTEFNASA
+1392 
-1406 LKFNANFS
+1406 
-1414 AKLASDGNGQIKV
+1414 
-1427 SPVTVT
+1427 
-1433 VNPIGDIPN
+1433 
-1442 QRVES
+1442 
-1447 EDDIANIRIDFAA
+1447 
-1460 NTTTQRFGISG
+1460 
-1471 YLTVDASS
+1471 
-1479 ATGSGAY
+1479 
-1486 NVSDSAAAL
+1486 
-1495 VSSHNSDG
+1495 
-1503 VTNVIINVDTLGR
+1503 
-1516 TVDITI
+1516 
-1522 QAATGTFVITFA
+1522 
-1534 ENVQFTVSY
+1534 
-1543 GTFWDSNLITNDG
+1543 
-1556 HSYTWAYYV
+1556 
-1565 NGEQAEAPGNP
+1565 
-1576 VVACYVN
+1576 
-1583 GYVGGADNVLN
+1583 ADNVSGDATSGWTVELPFAAVATGLPQKN
-1594 YNVGSYSIQFTV
+1594 PGGYYNVGSYAV
-1606 TGFEGTEGASSLNPL
+1606 TGFTDALALDPNFAVSIADGEGKIAITA
-1621 DFDYE
+1621 
-1626 YVDSNG
+1626 
-1632 APATSLTVVPA
+1632 A
-1643 EVTVTSAKL
+1643 EVTVTPVINDIRVTNAADLAGIVIAFVPTKDTEKFGVTGAFGVNTDSATG
-1652 DQGQASKVYGDLE
+1652 DAAYGLVVKTEFSSVHNDYVTADDAVNVEINCEIEGVTVNVTIIGANGTFTITVDATTEYGTLWTIENNYSVKYTSHIENDTVTEADLE
-1665 ADQLSFVFEFDGLP
+1665 SLVADIV
-1679 AGYESRFGLPEIG
+1679 GYETDVLLNNVGYYQITFTPTLTGGHEADYIFEYVDADGKAVTGLTVTKKVVTVGQNATLTPPETLEKEYGAIDEELDYSITITEEG
-1692 NIHRANADGT
+1692 ALEGHAIKVGGIYRAANADGT
-1702 GAGGRYDSVRD
+1702 ARGGRYDDVGN
-1713 YGVFW
+1713 YGIYAAEAVF
-1718 SGYTTDAEDSNLNI
+1718 SDADNFEIVLGDVTG
-1732 TFAEGVFDSVI
+1732 TFVVNPKVI
-1743 ISITPRPIDLEGSG
+1743 DFYGDG
-1757 VTIFGT
+1757 VTLYGT
-1763 NKTYDG
+1763 DKVYG
-1769 DSTAPDASITLDN
+1769 SAAPGASAPDARITLDN
-1782 TVILNGDNVKV
+1782 TVILNGDSVTLTYV
-1793 IFTAADYYNG
+1793 AQYYEGEDNPVS
-1803 TEITGKIGSG
+1803 TIGSG
-1813 YSVLFTGVALDGT
+1813 YMIGFGGLELGGDDAKNYTLNGVTIVYT
-1826 DTGNYELILST
+1826 DPVFAI
-1837 EGQFIYGDGFK
+1837 IAD
-1848 IEPNP
+1848 P
-1853 IVISLD
+1853 IVIALD

-1865 TYDAGTGTG
+1865 TYDAGTGKG
-1874 DTEVS
+1874 DTKVS
-1879 IAAISELVRYKFT
+1879 IAAISELYGKEFT

-1902 AGSVVVTVVLGFA
+1902 AGSVVVTVVLRFA
-1915 ELTYPGE
+1915 ELTYPGKGE
-1922 SELANYYK
+1922 ELANYYNL
-1930 PGSGVSIEAATKG
+1930 GSGVSIEAATIEAATNEAATKG

-1951 TGTIAPRE
+1951 TGTIAQRE
-1959 ITLDDIKFLFGEEGS
+1959 ITLDDITFLFGEEGS
-1974 TYRAKVYDGTA
+1974 TYRTKMYDGTA
-1985 SVVVP
+1985 SVVVVP

-1996 FKGHFAEGFDV
+1996 FKGNFAEGFDV
-2007 KADAALKFAARTV
+2007 KADAVLEFTADTV
-2020 TSEGAVMNV
+2020 TSAGEAKNV
-2029 GTGYLIDVTN
+2029 GKGYLIDVTN
-2039 VTLDSPNYKLAE
+2039 VTLGSTNYKLADAIE
-2051 AIKADGYKV
+2051 ADDYKA

-2068 FAINARPIELGIEI
+2068 FAITERPIELGIEI

-2087 DQSPDAEGSAWFGA
+2087 DQSSEAKGNAWFGA
-2101 AAEGESVSIGTQDYE
+2101 AAEGESVLIGSQTYE

-2147 WHDVRVTLTVTPRGG
+2147 WHDVRVTLTVTTSGN
-2162 FDWSNYDLQGYDIE
+2162 FDWSNYDLQGYDVE
-2176 MKEGEIV
+2176 VKEGEIV

-2193 PVTVSLTTEEIKA
+2193 PVTISLTTEKIKA
-2206 KDKAYDGNNSATLDV
+2206 EGKAYDGNTSATLDV
-2221 STAYETSAFLDGD
+2221 STAYETSAFLNGD
-2234 ADAVKLTYTAVFASP
+2234 ADVVKLTYTAVFASP

-2262 KFVAVENS
+2262 KFVAKDSTDE
-2270 DNTNAQFIADSYKT
+2270 NAQFIADSYKT

-2294 LKADITPK
+2294 LKATITPK
-2302 VLTGVTATL
+2302 VLEATATL
-2311 PGKTYDGTGYG
+2311 PGKTYDGTVYG

-2331 ELSGF
+2331 ELTGF
-2336 VGSDANNYSV
+2336 FGSDANNYSV

-2352 YAGADVAEDGN
+2352 YNGADVDADGN
-2363 AKDGWV
+2363 PNEGFV
-2369 YGYKLVNNA
+2369 YGYHLVNNA
-2378 QKGVMNYTIEGQEP
+2378 QKGVMNYTIEADAT
-2392 KEYNVYSAKAAGKPF
+2392 KEYNVYSAKAGAEPF

-2431 GSISTADQALV
+2431 ESIPTAAEGTSLTQEEQALV

-2449 TLKDEKVPLNSFD
+2449 TLPEKVSLNSFP

-2478 APGSKVFEKTFDDTV
+2478 AEGSEAFTKSFDDTV
-2493 NVYNAQYGAPDAES
+2493 NVYYATYGAPDAES
-2507 GYDFKVKLEDPAS
+2507 GYDFKVILEDPTS

-2549 IIFTVNVVGEQSNN
+2549 IIFTVNAGGGQSNN
-2563 NNFIFNESNSY
+2563 SNFIFNESNSY

-2582 NPAGAD
+2582 TSAAAD
-2588 MSVGYDSG
+2588 MSVGYVSG

-2606 GSALLGF
+2606 GSSLLGF
-2613 TYQLGSDKILVD
+2613 KYQLGSYDILVD
-2625 ADGYAYIAAS
+2625 ADGYAYILS
-2635 RWNAAFGRGDNS
+2635 TQWNEAFGRNGTNV
-2647 SQLPLPTDRLYR
+2647 LPIPTDRLY
-2659 IDTDGAF
+2659 IKNTDGTFA
-2666 VLITEGETVSGD
+2666 LITEGETVSGD

-2697 NRLINA
+2697 SKLIN
-2703 DGLISAKAGTY
+2703 DEGLISAKAGVY
-2714 ENAKAHVVNANFDI
+2714 EGAKAHVVNANFDI
-2728 VEGTPATVTVNKAEL
+2728 VVGTPATVTVNKAEL

-2754 VYWTGTMPTPVFTVA
+2754 VYWTGTMPTPVFKVT

-2784 IKWAFKDTDGVAAT
+2784 IKWAFTGKDGAPAT
-2798 VQSKPNSEGGGSYT
+2798 VQSRPNSEGGSYK
-2812 LTAEALD
+2812 LTVEALD

-2830 KPALTITI
+2830 APALTITI
-2838 PALDTTVYSAVASGT
+2838 PALDDTVYSAVASGT
-2853 RPVELGTDGNAI
+2853 RPAELDTDGNAI

-2870 DLIRGVTDAD
+2870 DLIRGMTDAD
-2880 NVVIVWSTTDG
+2880 EVVIDWSTTDG
-2891 VDLGTDAPA
+2891 VELEDAPA

-2911 TRKIGGY
+2911 TRKIGNY
-2918 HYDGAATLE
+2918 HYVGAATLE

-2933 KRNVIVSLKAGSLS
+2933 KRNVIVSLKEGSLS
-2947 FVFEEGKT
+2947 FVFEDGKT
-2955 YYVTDSDLVAVDA
+2955 YTVSPSDLVAEDA
-2968 ETGATV
+2968 ETGAAV
-2974 ENFVNVLGIGYS
+2974 ENFVDVLGIGYS
-2986 KDGVAVDGM
+2986 KDGVSVDGM
-2995 TAAGAYNLVLTIGKE
+2995 TTAGAYNLVLTIGDE
-3010 FEVNYAL
+3010 FKVNYAL

-3028 KAVIVTVADTS
+3028 KAVTVTVEDTS
-3039 KSHNVTSSDAD
+3039 KSHNVTTSDAD
-3050 YAGIVFDAAGFEN
+3050 YAGIVFDSAGFEN

>member
-1 MRKSRNGQSGLFA
+1 MY
-14 AITKFTV
+14 
-21 LAMCFATVFALVLT
+21 
-35 AGVLDVDTSANVA
+35 
-48 DAAPNGGGGIAA
+48 
-60 IDLAG
+60 AG
-65 ASPENNA
+65 ASEITNA
-72 TIQTN
+72 DGVYTN
-77 MHAGSRAQFS
+77 RDQ
-87 VTYDLSKMTFG
+87 TYDVEKEVGASFDLGEWKIPQAYPLNGAEHKYLYLAICANSAFPTGAGAYAFNNKLTFTIEYNTG
-98 ANNISYWQTADNDT
+98 ENAPKDAAAPGIIEIDDT
-112 QVLIWQG
+112 
-119 KEPEEIGLNESV
+119 
-131 ESWTGTDDPYSWGV
+131 
-145 APNSYYYDTTEH
+145 
-157 SLGTNYAA
+157 
-165 INVQIPDVIQRYIDA
+165 A
-180 GATVSAKYSATL
+180 GATTITSTL
-192 LGHLAGY
+192 GDNLGTYLNQNSGLYGNIAGNLPEDNVTLAGNTINMTGVAVRKGVLPADGNGVSGYSKKLTLNIADY
-199 TRDTYIN
+199 TDTGAPADDEEAWYYSG
-206 LVAGTGPQTAQ
+206 LASVAASDGSSVGVGTTSAGFSY
-217 EVGSRTNNHSEKHN
+217 GSPTEDSSEN
-231 DENAAPTESETISV
+231 GWIVWDLAAP
-245 DSNATTLTLFI
+245 
-256 GRDIQSTNAI
+256 
-266 FTSFTNCQRAAM
+266 
-278 IRAKNTKVTFT
+278 
-289 ITPAEKFSAEHDKH
+289 
-303 APEIYE
+303 
-309 FDEQNSTFMSAVEN
+309 
-323 YLNPARTGILNDI
+323 
-336 RSSNMMDDVDASAA
+336 
-350 NTSGVINLTSVVRAG
+350 
-365 TISAGSGSYAKRLS
+365 
-379 FTVQDISSY
+379 
-388 MVGEGDQAQEVR
+388 R
-400 DEASTESE
+400 DEA
-408 SYYAGLQSITIGG
+408 
-421 TTRVTVTPSWS
+421 TVTIYFKDNTPVEGVEFTIN
-432 DRDSV
+432 D
-437 WQSAANTFSY
+437 ANGNAYSFNVVV
-447 DGGSGY
+447 DG
-453 AVFNIEAARD
+453 IMEAASD
-463 MGTVDLY
+463 
-470 FSGNTSAGV
+470 
-479 TLTLTDSAGQAKSY
+479 
-493 TINISGV
+493 ISGV
-500 KTDGPNMPDFSMS
+500 GITSTWETGEPLMGNSFDAVEWAYGAFEPIFTNP
-513 SALEEG
+513 G
-519 LELVGKDGFM
+519 NGKD
-529 TMWAF
+529 A
-534 ENMEVVFNSMGS
+534 
-546 AEDPLVWFFVA
+546 LIWFFDV
-557 EKFDNDKFAGYS
+557 EYS
-569 AAPTLSDDDVSGY
+569 AADPKAFGGPAPKLSQGSVTSY
-582 YPFTYIYED
+582 HPFTY
-591 SGVGWTGDD
+591 SVVGSPEVDG
-600 VYNFAA
+600 VYNFSGENAGKFFGYPTADGAA
-606 GTLYGEK
+606 GAT
-613 QYNGT
+613 
-618 EGASGTGYYR
+618 GTGYYR

-644 VSRYVKVDV
+644 ISRYVKADIEN
-653 TSPTNTATVT
+653 PTNEAVVT
-663 YKHPDKRPYAA
+663 YEYDPGGDKPHAA
-674 GDTNKD
+674 GDITNFG
-680 YTIDPVSER
+680 TIDFSER
-689 GAFVG
+689 GAYVNE
-694 GPLTVTI
+694 PLTVTI
-701 EWTENISGNRVQ
+701 TWRENLSGNRVQ
-713 IVSADGQQLY
+713 IIGADGMER
-723 HVFVKDGKITK
+723 HVFVKGGKITQ
-734 IMNASNGSEIECE
+734 IVDLSSGAVIIREPANNEYVLPTSNA
-747 VAENKVTFN
+747 
-756 GVGSDQ
+756 DM
-762 FESVVIE
+762 FESVKIK
-769 LTTAAEGK
+769 LTAEGENRT
-777 CSLAVTYTAP
+777 LAVTYTLKDGNDYAE
-787 QGGVFD
+787 
-793 AGDAFTVY
+793 AALFTVY
-801 SNADMPTENYLR
+801 SNADMDTGTTAYGSIYE
-813 DAEYAQMSDSTN
+813 QSVWSDSDT
-825 WGDYVCVYIDLEAI
+825 WGIEGVYVYIDRYAFEA
-839 DAEDVELTDGDPGFI
+839 DEVDLTNEGGQVER
-854 AVNESGTIPE
+854 NEELDEKGQLLIPAGE
-864 GEDRNWYTASWS
+864 GRNWYTSAWEMLAS
-876 MNKVTLTL
+876 LTVP
-884 TDESDSYASIY
+884 TDDDRAKAY
-895 YITKHYTSDEE
+895 YITEYYTDN
-906 FAAGRA
+906 AAFNAGWGRIKTA
-912 EIETIRNGWDFTNA
+912 QQGWSFIKNA
-926 SGGWNVHN
+926 SQE
-934 AVDGWSTPVTLEFGS
+934 GWSVYDTTQGGVAPITLKFGS

-972 FGVLVDAYEYR
+972 FGVLVDANPYK

-997 APYVIGFVGAD
+997 TPYVIGFVGAD

-1016 IFHRGDEVTFSAKLG
+1016 IFHRGDEVTFSATLG
-1031 DAYAGAYVPYKLEKK
+1031 NAYTGAYVPYKLEKK

-1503 VTNVIINVDTLGR
+1503 VTNVNINVDTLGR
-1516 TVDITI
+1516 TVNITI
-1522 QAATGTFVITFA
+1522 QDATGTFVITFA

-1543 GTFWDSNLITNDG
+1543 GTFWDRNLITYDG

-1632 APATSLTVVPA
+1632 DPATSLTVVPA

-1665 ADQLSFVFEFDGLP
+1665 ADQLSFVFGFDGLP

-1702 GAGGRYDSVRD
+1702 GAGGRYDSVGD

-1732 TFAEGVFDSVI
+1732 TFAEGVFDPVT
-1743 ISITPRPIDLEGSG
+1743 ISITPRPIDLKGSG

-1782 TVILNGDNVKV
+1782 TVILNGDNVTLTYDV
-1793 IFTAADYYNG
+1793 AQYYEGEDNPVS
-1803 TEITGKIGSG
+1803 TIGSG
-1813 YSVLFTGVALDGT
+1813 YMIGFAGLNLGGDDAKNYTLNGVTIVYTRPDFAIIAD
-1826 DTGNYELILST
+1826 
-1837 EGQFIYGDGFK
+1837 
-1848 IEPNP
+1848 P
-1853 IVISLD
+1853 IVITLD
-1859 HFTVGK
+1859 HFTAGK

-1874 DTEVS
+1874 DTKVS
-1879 IAAISELVRYKFT
+1879 IAAISELYGKEFT
-1892 IVSVTYESAD
+1892 IVSATYESAD
-1902 AGSVVVTVVLGFA
+1902 AGNVVVTIVLRFA
-1915 ELTYPGE
+1915 GLTYPGE
-1922 SELANYYK
+1922 GEDLANYYNL
-1930 PGSGVSIEAATKG
+1930 GSGVSIEKATEG
-1943 VNITISGI
+1943 VNITIGI
-1951 TGTIAPRE
+1951 TGTIAQRE
-1959 ITLDDIKFLFGEEGS
+1959 ITLDDITFLFGEEGS
-1974 TYRAKVYDGTA
+1974 TYRTKVYDGTA
-1985 SVVVP
+1985 SVADVP
-1990 FDFEDS
+1990 FDFEDT
-1996 FKGHFAEGFDV
+1996 FKSHFAEGFDV
-2007 KADAALKFAARTV
+2007 KADAALEFAAGTV
-2020 TSEGAVMNV
+2020 GEAKNV
-2029 GTGYLIDVTN
+2029 GKGYLIDVTN

-2051 AIKADGYKV
+2051 AIETDGYKA
-2060 VEGKIGGT
+2060 VEDKIGGT
-2068 FAINARPIELGIEI
+2068 FEITARPIELGIEI

-2087 DQSPDAEGSAWFGA
+2087 DQSSDAEGSAWFGA
-2101 AAEGESVSIGTQDYE
+2101 AAEGESVSINSQTYE

-2126 DAASYEPFPYVQI
+2126 DAASYEAFPYVQI

-2147 WHDVRVTLTVTPRGG
+2147 WHDVRVTLTVTTEN
-2162 FDWSNYDLQGYDIE
+2162 FDWSNYDLQGYDVE
-2176 MKEGEIV
+2176 VKEGKIV
-2183 IVLEKAAYLD
+2183 IVLEKAACLD
-2193 PVTVSLTTEEIKA
+2193 PVTISLTTENIKA
-2206 KDKAYDGNNSATLDV
+2206 ESKAYDGNTSATLDV
-2221 STAYETSAFLDGD
+2221 STAYETSAFLNGD
-2234 ADAVKLTYTAVFASP
+2234 ADVVKLTYTAVFASP

-2262 KFVAVENS
+2262 KFVAKDSTNE
-2270 DNTNAQFIADSYKT
+2270 NAQFIADSYKT

-2302 VLTGVTATL
+2302 VLTATATL
-2311 PGKTYDGTGYG
+2311 PEKTYDGTKYG

-2352 YAGADVAEDGN
+2352 YNDADVDADGN
-2363 AKDGWV
+2363 PKEGFV
-2369 YGYKLVNNA
+2369 YGYHLVNNA
-2378 QKGVMNYTIEGQEP
+2378 QKGVMNYTIKAHET
-2392 KEYNVYSAKAAGKPF
+2392 KEYYNVYSANTGAEPF

-2431 GSISTADQALV
+2431 VSIPTAAEGTSLTPEDQALV

-2449 TLKDEKVPLNSFD
+2449 TLKEPKVSLNSFP

-2467 DPAQLIFTVEI
+2467 DPAQLIFTVQIVEDSQ
-2478 APGSKVFEKTFDDTV
+2478 AWKKTFDDTV
-2493 NVYNAQYGAPDAES
+2493 NVYNAIYGTPDAES
-2507 GYDFKVKLEDPAS
+2507 GYDFKVTLEDPTS

-2527 ITLEQDDFSV
+2527 IDLTKAEFSV

-2549 IIFTVNVVGEQSNN
+2549 IIFTVLSVGEQSNN
-2563 NNFIFNESNSY
+2563 KNFSFNESNSY
-2574 TVKGAGTI
+2574 TVKGAGEIT
-2582 NPAGAD
+2582 PTGSMT
-2588 MSVGYDSG
+2588 MSVGYGSTG
-2596 ESIEATYGSA
+2596 SIEATYGDA
-2606 GSALLGF
+2606 GSELLRF
-2613 TYQLGSDKILVD
+2613 TYQLGSYEILVD
-2625 ADGYAYIAAS
+2625 ADGYAYIRSTQWNEAFRS
-2635 RWNAAFGRGDNS
+2635 RPE
-2647 SQLPLPTDRLYR
+2647 LPLPTDRLYVKN
-2659 IDTDGAF
+2659 TDGTFTQVEESA
-2666 VLITEGETVSGD
+2666 EGEK
-2678 QYVRINGRFTDLNV
+2678 YVRINGRFTDLNV

-2697 NRLINA
+2697 NKLIN
-2703 DGLISAKAGTY
+2703 DEGLISAKAGTY
-2714 ENAKAHVVNANFDI
+2714 EKAHAHVVNVNFPTI
-2728 VEGTPATVTVNKAEL
+2728 IPGATATVTVNKAEL

-2754 VYWTGTMPTPVFTVA
+2754 VYWTGTLPTPVFTVE
-2769 AGNASFDDPAALAKA
+2769 AGSASFDDPAALAKA
-2784 IKWAFKDTDGVAAT
+2784 IKWAFKDTDGATAT
-2798 VQSKPNSEGGGSYT
+2798 VQSTPNSEGEGVSYT
-2812 LTAEALD
+2812 LTVEALD

-2830 KPALTITI
+2830 APALTITI
-2838 PALDTTVYSAVASGT
+2838 PALDTTVYSAVESGT
-2853 RPVELGTDGNAI
+2853 RPAQLDAEGNAI
-2865 ALDET
+2865 ALDKT

-2880 NVVIVWSTTDG
+2880 VVTIDWSTTDG
-2891 VDLGTDAPA
+2891 VVLKGAPA

-2911 TRKIGGY
+2911 TRKIGNY
-2918 HYDGAATLE
+2918 HYVGEAILE

-2933 KRNVIVSLKAGSLS
+2933 KRNVIVSLNEALS

-2955 YYVTDSDLVAVDA
+2955 YTVSASDLVAVDA
-2968 ETGATV
+2968 ETGAAV

-2986 KDGVAVDGM
+2986 KDGVSVDGM
-2995 TAAGAYNLVLTIGKE
+2995 TTAGAYNLVLTIGEE

-3028 KAVIVTVADTS
+3028 KAVTVTVEDTS
-3039 KSHNVTSSDAD
+3039 KSHNVTTSDAD
-3050 YAGIVFDAAGFEN
+3050 YAGIVFYSAGFEN

>member
-1 MRKSRNGQSGLFA
+1 
-14 AITKFTV
+14 
-21 LAMCFATVFALVLT
+21 
-35 AGVLDVDTSANVA
+35 
-48 DAAPNGGGGIAA
+48 
-60 IDLAG
+60 
-65 ASPENNA
+65 
-72 TIQTN
+72 
-77 MHAGSRAQFS
+77 
-87 VTYDLSKMTFG
+87 
-98 ANNISYWQTADNDT
+98 
-112 QVLIWQG
+112 
-119 KEPEEIGLNESV
+119 
-131 ESWTGTDDPYSWGV
+131 
-145 APNSYYYDTTEH
+145 
-157 SLGTNYAA
+157 
-165 INVQIPDVIQRYIDA
+165 
-180 GATVSAKYSATL
+180 
-192 LGHLAGY
+192 
-199 TRDTYIN
+199 
-206 LVAGTGPQTAQ
+206 
-217 EVGSRTNNHSEKHN
+217 
-231 DENAAPTESETISV
+231 
-245 DSNATTLTLFI
+245 
-256 GRDIQSTNAI
+256 
-266 FTSFTNCQRAAM
+266 M
-278 IRAKNTKVTFT
+278 IRANNTKVTFT
-289 ITPAEKFSAEHDKH
+289 ITPAGFSAEYDKH

-323 YLNPARTGILNDI
+323 YLNSERTGILNDI
-336 RSSNMMDDVDASAA
+336 RSSNMTDDVDASVA
-350 NTSGVINLTSVVRAG
+350 NTSGEINLTSVVRAG
-365 TISAGSGSYAKRLS
+365 TISAGGGSYAKRLS

-408 SYYAGLQSITIGG
+408 SYYAGLQSITIGR
-421 TTRVTVTPSWS
+421 TKVAPSWNGS
-432 DRDSV
+432 A

-470 FSGNTSAGV
+470 FSGNTSADGV

-500 KTDGPNMPDFSMS
+500 RTDGPVMPVFSMS
-513 SALEEG
+513 SALEEE

-557 EKFDNDKFAGYS
+557 EKFDNDNFAGYS
-569 AAPTLSDDDVSGY
+569 AAPTLSDDGVSGY

-618 EGASGTGYYR
+618 AGASGTGYYR

-653 TSPTNTATVT
+653 TSPTNNTATVT
-663 YKHPDKRPYAA
+663 YQHPDNRPNAA

-734 IMNASNGSEIECE
+734 IVNASNGSEIECE

-769 LTTAAEGK
+769 LTTTAEGK

-787 QGGVFD
+787 QGGVFYVEE
-793 AGDAFTVY
+793 AFTVY
-801 SNADMPTENYLR
+801 SNADMPTANYLR

-825 WGDYVCVYIDLEAI
+825 WGDNVCVYIDLEAI
-839 DAEDVELTDGDPGFI
+839 DAEDVELTDGDSGFI
-854 AVNESGTIPE
+854 AVNESGTIPV

-876 MNKVTLTL
+876 MNNVTLTL
-884 TDESDSYASIY
+884 TDDSDSYASIY
-895 YITKHYTSDEE
+895 YITKHYTSDDK
-906 FAAGRA
+906 FAEGRA
-912 EIETIRNGWDFTNA
+912 EIETLRNGWDFTT
-926 SGGWNVHN
+926 SDGWKVHN
-934 AVDGWSTPVTLEFGS
+934 AVDGWSTSVKLEFGS

-972 FGVLVDAYEYR
+972 FGVLVDANPYK

-997 APYVIGFVGAD
+997 APYVIGFAGED

-1016 IFHRGDEVTFSAKLG
+1016 VFHRGDEVTFSATLG
-1031 DAYAGAYVPYKLEKK
+1031 GAYTYAYVPYKLQKK
-1046 DANGDIL
+1046 DANGNIL
-1053 GDIYKHPYDNNKAA
+1053 GDIYVHPYNNNSAA
-1067 FTTDGIQDGYA
+1067 FTDDGIQDDYA

-1083 SDVTL
+1083 NDGTL
-1088 KLNVDRNSVEKLP
+1088 KLDVDRNSVEKLP
-1101 MLAAEGGGTY
+1101 MLGAEGGGNY

-1126 TTDMTDYTGKEITPE
+1126 TTDMTDYTGKVIPLQ
-1141 FSVTDLT
+1141 FSATDLT

-1155 FGNGE
+1155 FGDGE
-1160 SPYEFSSVHNDY
+1160 SPYEFSSVHNGY
-1172 GFKSILHA
+1172 GFESILHA

-1185 NVTYSAKESEFYVLN
+1185 KVTYSEKESEFYVLN

-1214 EMEVGFKEGS
+1214 TMEVGFGEGPY
-1224 HTYGDVTAGNV
+1224 TYGDVTAEGV
-1235 MELINYNIKSGL
+1235 MGLIEYNIKSGL
-1247 VEADNGKSF
+1247 VAADAEKVKSF
-1256 TNLFGASAKFSLP
+1256 TDLFGASAKFSLP

-1291 DVTVTW
+1291 DVTVKW
-1297 TKDSNELIIGKR
+1297 TGSNLLTIEKR

-1321 YGDALPSTYQVTVQK
+1321 YGDIPAGIKVTVP
-1336 SAFTFDTLGLF
+1336 DTLGF
-1347 DSAEEIAKV
+1347 GADEIAAL
-1356 FGVGSSAVAD
+1356 FGVSADKVSGDAT
-1366 GGSVW
+1366 SVW
-1371 TVTVAASALRSNAA
+1371 TVEL
-1385 ANSFGYV
+1385 
-1392 KAGTYDFTEFNASA
+1392 
-1406 LKFNANFS
+1406 
-1414 AKLASDGNGQIKV
+1414 
-1427 SPVTVT
+1427 P
-1433 VNPIGDIPN
+1433 
-1442 QRVES
+1442 
-1447 EDDIANIRIDFAA
+1447 FAA
-1460 NTTTQRFGISG
+1460 
-1471 YLTVDASS
+1471 V
-1479 ATGSGAY
+1479 AT
-1486 NVSDSAAAL
+1486 DL
-1495 VSSHNSDG
+1495 
-1503 VTNVIINVDTLGR
+1503 
-1516 TVDITI
+1516 
-1522 QAATGTFVITFA
+1522 QK
-1534 ENVQFTVSY
+1534 
-1543 GTFWDSNLITNDG
+1543 NDG
-1556 HSYTWAYYV
+1556 
-1565 NGEQAEAPGNP
+1565 
-1576 VVACYVN
+1576 
-1583 GYVGGADNVLN
+1583 GY
-1594 YNVGSYSIQFTV
+1594 YNVGRYAVTEFTDALALDPNFTASIADGEDKIV
-1606 TGFEGTEGASSLNPL
+1606 INA
-1621 DFDYE
+1621 
-1626 YVDSNG
+1626 
-1632 APATSLTVVPA
+1632 A
-1643 EVTVTSAKL
+1643 EVTVTPVTNDIRVTDAADLAGIVIAFVPTQDTKKFGVTGAFGVDTDSATGDAAYELMVKTVFSSVHNGYGA
-1652 DQGQASKVYGDLE
+1652 DNVEINYEIEGVKVNVTIGANGTFTITVNATTEYGTLWTIENYSVKYTSHIENDTVTEAYLE
-1665 ADQLSFVFEFDGLP
+1665 SLVAYIE
-1679 AGYESRFGLPEIG
+1679 GYEAENVLAYDVGYYQITFTPTLTEGLDPNDYIFEYVDADDNPVTGLTVTKKVVTVGDNGNATLTAPETLEKEYGAIDEELAYDITITEEG
-1692 NIHRANADGT
+1692 ALKDHKINVGGIYRANAEGT
-1702 GAGGRYDSVRD
+1702 ARGGRYDDVGN
-1713 YGVFW
+1713 YGIYAAEAVF
-1718 SGYTTDAEDSNLNI
+1718 SDADNFEIVLGKVTG
-1732 TFAEGVFDSVI
+1732 TFVVNPKVI
-1743 ISITPRPIDLEGSG
+1743 DFYGDG
-1757 VTIFGT
+1757 VTLYGT
-1763 NKTYDG
+1763 DKVYDSG
-1769 DSTAPDASITLDN
+1769 APNTLAPDARITLDN
-1782 TVILNGDNVKV
+1782 TVILNGDNVTLTYV
-1793 IFTAADYYNG
+1793 AQYYEG
-1803 TEITGKIGSG
+1803 TDNPVSTIGSG
-1813 YSVLFTGVALDGT
+1813 YMIGFGELELGGDDAKNYTLNGVTIVYT
-1826 DTGNYELILST
+1826 DPVFAI
-1837 EGQFIYGDGFK
+1837 IAD
-1848 IEPNP
+1848 P

-1865 TYDAGTGTG
+1865 TYDAGTGKG
-1874 DTEVS
+1874 DTKVS
-1879 IAAISELVRYKFT
+1879 IAAISELADDKFT
-1892 IVSVTYESAD
+1892 IVSATYESAD
-1902 AGSVVVTVVLGFA
+1902 AGSVVVTVVLRFA
-1915 ELTYPGE
+1915 GLPYPDEGE
-1922 SELANYYK
+1922 ELANYYNL
-1930 PGSGVSIEAATKG
+1930 GSGVSIEKATNEAADEAADEV

-1951 TGTIAPRE
+1951 TGTIAQRE
-1959 ITLDDIKFLFGEEGS
+1959 ITLDDIKFLFDEEGS
-1974 TYRAKVYDGTA
+1974 TYRTKVYDGTA

-1996 FKGHFAEGFDV
+1996 FKGNFAEGFDV
-2007 KADAALKFAARTV
+2007 KADAVLEFTADTV
-2020 TSEGAVMNV
+2020 TSAGEAKNV
-2029 GTGYLIDVTN
+2029 GKGYLIDVTN
-2039 VTLDSPNYKLAE
+2039 VTLGSTNYKLADAIE
-2051 AIKADGYKV
+2051 ADDYKA

-2068 FAINARPIELGIEI
+2068 FAITERPIELGIEI

-2087 DQSPDAEGSAWFGA
+2087 DQSSDAKGNAWFGA
-2101 AAEGESVSIGTQDYE
+2101 AAEGESVSIGSQTYE

-2147 WHDVRVTLTVTPRGG
+2147 WHDVRVTLTVTTGG
-2162 FDWSNYDLQGYDIE
+2162 NFDWSNYDLQGYDVE
-2176 MKEGEIV
+2176 VKEGKIV

-2193 PVTVSLTTEEIKA
+2193 PVTISLTTEKIKA
-2206 KDKAYDGNNSATLDV
+2206 EGKAYDGNTSATLDV
-2221 STAYETSAFLDGD
+2221 STAYETSAFLPGD
-2234 ADAVKLTYTAVFASP
+2234 ADVVKLTYTAVFASP

-2262 KFVAVENS
+2262 KFVAKDSTDE
-2270 DNTNAQFIADSYKT
+2270 NAQFIADSYKT
-2284 YTGTLTEHKG
+2284 YTGTITEHKG

-2302 VLTGVTATL
+2302 VLTATATL
-2311 PGKTYDGTGYG
+2311 PGKTYDGTVYG

-2331 ELSGF
+2331 ELTGF
-2336 VGSDANNYSV
+2336 FGSDANNYSV
-2346 EVLAAG
+2346 GVLAAG
-2352 YAGADVAEDGN
+2352 YAGADVDADGN
-2363 AKDGWV
+2363 PNEGFV
-2369 YGYKLVNNA
+2369 YGYYLVNNA
-2378 QKGVMNYTIEGQEP
+2378 QKGVMNYTIEAHETT
-2392 KEYNVYSAKAAGKPF
+2392 KEYNVYSAKAGAEPF

-2431 GSISTADQALV
+2431 ESIPTAAEGTSLTQEEQALV

-2449 TLKDEKVPLNSFD
+2449 KIQDPKVSLNSFP

-2478 APGSKVFEKTFDDTV
+2478 VDSEAFTKNFDDTV
-2493 NVYNAQYGAPDAES
+2493 NVYTATYGD
-2507 GYDFKVKLEDPAS
+2507 DFKVILTDPTS

-2549 IIFTVNVVGEQSNN
+2549 IIFTVLSGGEQSNN
-2563 NNFIFNESNSY
+2563 KNFSFNESNSY
-2574 TVKGAGTI
+2574 TVKGEGTI
-2582 NPAGAD
+2582 TSAGST
-2588 MSVGYDSG
+2588 MSVGYGSTG
-2596 ESIEATYGSA
+2596 SIEATYGDA
-2606 GSALLGF
+2606 GSELLRF
-2613 TYQLGSDKILVD
+2613 TYQLGSYEILVD
-2625 ADGYAYIAAS
+2625 ADGYAYILSTHWNEPFSS
-2635 RWNAAFGRGDNS
+2635 RPE
-2647 SQLPLPTDRLYR
+2647 QPLPADRLYR
-2659 IDTDGAF
+2659 IDENGAF
-2666 VLITEGETVSGD
+2666 VLIAEGETVSGD

-2697 NRLINA
+2697 NKLIN
-2703 DGLISAKAGTY
+2703 DEGLISAKAGTY
-2714 ENAKAHVVNANFDI
+2714 ENATAHVVNVNFPTI
-2728 VEGTPATVTVNKAEL
+2728 TPGATATVTVNKAEL

-2754 VYWTGTMPTPVFTVA
+2754 VYWTGTLPTPVFTVA
-2769 AGNASFDDPAALAKA
+2769 SGNASFDDPAALAKA
-2784 IKWAFKDTDGVAAT
+2784 IKWAFTGTDDGVAAT
-2798 VQSKPNSEGGGSYT
+2798 VQSKPNSKGGSYK
-2812 LTAEALD
+2812 LTVEALD

-2830 KPALTITI
+2830 ATVAPALTITI
-2838 PALDTTVYSAVASGT
+2838 PALDDTVYSAVASGT
-2853 RPVELGTDGNAI
+2853 RPAELDTDGDAI
-2865 ALDET
+2865 ALDKT
-2870 DLIRGVTDAD
+2870 DVIRGVTDAD
-2880 NVVIVWSTTDG
+2880 EVVIVWSTTDG
-2891 VDLGTDAPA
+2891 VVLPSAPA

-2911 TRKIGGY
+2911 TRKIGNY

-2947 FVFEEGKT
+2947 FVFEEGET
-2955 YYVTDSDLVAVDA
+2955 YYVTASDLVAVDA
-2968 ETGATV
+2968 ETGAAV
-2974 ENFVNVLGIGYS
+2974 ENFVDVLGIGYS
-2986 KDGVAVDGM
+2986 KDGVSVDGM
-2995 TAAGAYNLVLTIGKE
+2995 TTAGAYNLVLTIGDE
-3010 FEVNYAL
+3010 FKVNYAL

-3028 KAVIVTVADTS
+3028 KAVTVTVEDTS
-3039 KSHNVTSSDAD
+3039 KSHNVTTSDAD
-3050 YAGIVFDAAGFEN
+3050 YAGIVFDSAGFEN

-3306 PVAAAPAPVFEPAP
+3306 PVAAVPAPVFEPAP

>member
-48 DAAPNGGGGIAA
+48 EAAYSFGAGVNWEPAEGISEIQKQLHETGKATVTADLSEVDLQSQVHGYSSSSKAFGEWNDSNLPENGFGGHADSAVGTGTVIQFLINVGIPDEIDAFLKSSEGCYKVSVVWSANMANCGNDRVLGMA
-60 IDLAG
+60 LYAG
-65 ASPENNA
+65 ASEITNA
-72 TIQTN
+72 EGVYTN
-77 MHAGSRAQFS
+77 RDKTYQVEKEVGRS
-87 VTYDLSKMTFG
+87 YDLGVWEIPQAYPLNGAEHKYLYLVICANSTWRDGAGAYAFNNKLTFTIEYNTG
-98 ANNISYWQTADNDT
+98 ENAPKDAAAPGIIEIDDT
-112 QVLIWQG
+112 
-119 KEPEEIGLNESV
+119 
-131 ESWTGTDDPYSWGV
+131 
-145 APNSYYYDTTEH
+145 
-157 SLGTNYAA
+157 
-165 INVQIPDVIQRYIDA
+165 A
-180 GATVSAKYSATL
+180 GATTITSTL
-192 LGHLAGY
+192 GDNLGTYLNQKSGLYGNIAGNLPEDNVTLAGNTIKMTGVAVRKGVLPADGNGVSGYSKKLTLNIADY
-199 TRDTYIN
+199 TDTGAPADDEEAWYYSGLASVAASDGSGVGVGTTSAGFSYGSPTEDSSENGLIVWN
-206 LVAGTGPQTAQ
+206 L
-217 EVGSRTNNHSEKHN
+217 
-231 DENAAPTESETISV
+231 AAP
-245 DSNATTLTLFI
+245 
-256 GRDIQSTNAI
+256 
-266 FTSFTNCQRAAM
+266 
-278 IRAKNTKVTFT
+278 
-289 ITPAEKFSAEHDKH
+289 
-303 APEIYE
+303 
-309 FDEQNSTFMSAVEN
+309 
-323 YLNPARTGILNDI
+323 
-336 RSSNMMDDVDASAA
+336 
-350 NTSGVINLTSVVRAG
+350 
-365 TISAGSGSYAKRLS
+365 
-379 FTVQDISSY
+379 
-388 MVGEGDQAQEVR
+388 R
-400 DEASTESE
+400 DEA
-408 SYYAGLQSITIGG
+408 
-421 TTRVTVTPSWS
+421 TVTIYFKDNTPVEGVEFTIKDANDNAYSFNVVVDGIMEEAS
-432 DRDSV
+432 D
-437 WQSAANTFSY
+437 
-447 DGGSGY
+447 
-453 AVFNIEAARD
+453 
-463 MGTVDLY
+463 
-470 FSGNTSAGV
+470 
-479 TLTLTDSAGQAKSY
+479 
-493 TINISGV
+493 ISGV
-500 KTDGPNMPDFSMS
+500 DITSTWETGEPLMGNSFDAVEWAYGAFEPIFTNP
-513 SALEEG
+513 G
-519 LELVGKDGFM
+519 NGKD
-529 TMWAF
+529 A
-534 ENMEVVFNSMGS
+534 
-546 AEDPLVWFFVA
+546 LIWFFDV
-557 EKFDNDKFAGYS
+557 EYS
-569 AAPTLSDDDVSGY
+569 AADPNAFGETAPTLSQGSVTIY
-582 YPFTYIYED
+582 HPFTY
-591 SGVGWTGDD
+591 SVVGSSEVDG
-600 VYNFAA
+600 VYNFSGENA
-606 GTLYGEK
+606 GKFFGYPTAD
-613 QYNGT
+613 GT
-618 EGASGTGYYR
+618 AGATGTGYYR

-644 VSRYVKVDV
+644 ISRYVKADI
-653 TSPTNTATVT
+653 TNPTNDAVVT
-663 YKHPDKRPYAA
+663 YEYDSAGEKPHAA
-674 GDTNKD
+674 GDTGNFG
-680 YTIDPVSER
+680 TIDFSER
-689 GAFVG
+689 GAYVNE
-694 GPLTVTI
+694 PLTVTI
-701 EWTENISGNRVQ
+701 TWRENLSGNRVQ
-713 IVSADGQQLY
+713 IIGADGMER

-734 IMNASNGSEIECE
+734 IVDLSSGAVIISAPANNECE
-747 VAENKVTFN
+747 LPTSNA
-756 GVGSDQ
+756 DM
-762 FESVVIE
+762 FESVKIK
-769 LTTAAEGK
+769 LTAGENRT
-777 CSLAVTYTAP
+777 LAVTYTLKDGNDYAE
-787 QGGVFD
+787 
-793 AGDAFTVY
+793 AALFTVY
-801 SNADMPTENYLR
+801 SNADMATGTAAYGSIYE
-813 DAEYAQMSDSTN
+813 QSVWSDSKT
-825 WGDYVCVYIDLEAI
+825 WGIEGVYVYIDRYAFEA
-839 DAEDVELTDGDPGFI
+839 DEVDLTNEGGQVER
-854 AVNESGTIPE
+854 NEELDENGQLLIPAGE
-864 GEDRNWYTASWS
+864 GRNWYTSAWEMLAS
-876 MNKVTLTL
+876 LTVP
-884 TDESDSYASIY
+884 TDDDRAKAY
-895 YITKHYTSDEE
+895 YITEYYTDN
-906 FAAGRA
+906 AAFNA
-912 EIETIRNGWDFTNA
+912 GWERIKTVQQGWSFINNA
-926 SGGWNVHN
+926 SEDASEEGWRVYDTTQGGV
-934 AVDGWSTPVTLEFGS
+934 APITLKFGS

-972 FGVLVDAYEYR
+972 FGVLVDANPYK

-1016 IFHRGDEVTFSAKLG
+1016 IFHRGDEVTFSATLG
-1031 DAYAGAYVPYKLEKK
+1031 NAYTGAYVPYKLEKK
-1046 DANGDIL
+1046 DANGNIL
-1053 GDIYKHPYDNNKAA
+1053 GDIYKHPYNNNKAA
-1067 FTTDGIQDGYA
+1067 FTTDGIQNDYA

-1088 KLNVDRNSVEKLP
+1088 KLDVDRNSVEKLP

-1126 TTDMTDYTGKEITPE
+1126 TTDMTDYTGKEIPLH
-1141 FSVTDLT
+1141 FSATDLT

-1155 FGNGE
+1155 FGEGE
-1160 SPYEFSSVHNDY
+1160 SPYRYSVDY
-1172 GFKSILHA
+1172 PEGHPKSILHA

-1185 NVTYSAKESEFYVLN
+1185 NVTYSEKESPENESKFYVLN
-1200 AEGSYPY
+1200 AEGSYSY

-1214 EMEVGFKEGS
+1214 EMEVGFEKKS
-1224 HTYGDVTAGNV
+1224 YTYGEVTAEGV
-1235 MELINYNIKSGL
+1235 MGLITYNITSGL
-1247 VEADNGKSF
+1247 VGADKENVKSF
-1256 TNLFGASAKFSLP
+1256 TDLFGPSAKFSLP

-1279 YEVKAVF
+1279 YEVNAVF

-1291 DVTVTW
+1291 DVTVKW
-1297 TKDSNELIIGKR
+1297 TGSNELTIGKCE
-1309 GLTVTAAENSWT
+1309 LTVTAAENSWT

-1336 SAFTFDTLGLF
+1336 SAFEFDTLGLF

-1442 QRVES
+1442 QRVER

-1503 VTNVIINVDTLGR
+1503 VTNVNINVDALGR
-1516 TVDITI
+1516 TVNITI

-1543 GTFWDSNLITNDG
+1543 GTFWDRNLITYDG

-1606 TGFEGTEGASSLNPL
+1606 TGFEGTEVASSLNPL

-1632 APATSLTVVPA
+1632 DPATSLTVVPA
-1643 EVTVTSAKL
+1643 EVTVTSAVL

-1692 NIHRANADGT
+1692 NIRRANADGT
-1702 GAGGRYDSVRD
+1702 GIGNRYDSVDD
-1713 YGVFW
+1713 YGIFW
-1718 SGYTTDAEDSNLNI
+1718 NGYTTDAEDSNLNI

-1782 TVILNGDNVKV
+1782 TVILNGDKV
-1793 IFTAADYYNG
+1793 TLTYVAQYYEGDNPVS
-1803 TEITGKIGSG
+1803 TIGSG
-1813 YSVLFTGVALDGT
+1813 YRIGFGELELGGDDAKNYTLNGVDIVYTGPVFAIIAD
-1826 DTGNYELILST
+1826 
-1837 EGQFIYGDGFK
+1837 
-1848 IEPNP
+1848 P

-1865 TYDAGTGTG
+1865 TYDAGTGKG
-1874 DTEVS
+1874 DTKVS
-1879 IAAISELVRYKFT
+1879 IAAISELYGKDFT
-1892 IVSVTYESAD
+1892 IVSATYESAD
-1902 AGSVVVTVVLGFA
+1902 AGSVVVTVVLRFTG
-1915 ELTYPGE
+1915 LPYPEKGE
-1922 SELANYYK
+1922 ELANYYNL
-1930 PGSGVSIEAATKG
+1930 GSGVSIEKATNDAADEAADEV

-1951 TGTIAPRE
+1951 TGTIAQRE
-1959 ITLDDIKFLFGEEGS
+1959 ITLDDIKFLFDEEGS
-1974 TYRAKVYDGTA
+1974 TYRTKVYDGTA

-2007 KADAALKFAARTV
+2007 KADAALEFTAGTV
-2020 TSEGAVMNV
+2020 GEAKNV
-2029 GTGYLIDVTN
+2029 GKGYLIDVMN

-2051 AIKADGYKV
+2051 AIKADGYKA
-2060 VEGKIGGT
+2060 VEAEIGGT
-2068 FAINARPIELGIEI
+2068 FAITARPIELGIEI

-2087 DQSPDAEGSAWFGA
+2087 DQSSDAKGSAWFGA
-2101 AAEGESVSIGTQDYE
+2101 AAEGESVSIDTQDYE

-2126 DAASYEPFPYVQI
+2126 DAASYVAFPYVQI

-2147 WHDVRVTLTVTPRGG
+2147 WHDVKVTITFTTGG
-2162 FDWSNYDLQGYDIE
+2162 SFDWSNYDLQGYDDDE
-2176 MKEGEIV
+2176 VKEGEIV

-2193 PVTVSLTTEEIKA
+2193 PVTISLTTEKIKA
-2206 KDKAYDGNNSATLDV
+2206 ESKAYDGNTSATLDV
-2221 STAYETSAFLDGD
+2221 STAYETSAFLNGD

-2302 VLTGVTATL
+2302 VLTATATL
-2311 PGKTYDGTGYG
+2311 PGKTYDGTAYG

-2352 YAGADVAEDGN
+2352 YKDADVDADGN
-2363 AKDGWV
+2363 PNKGFV
-2369 YGYKLVNNA
+2369 YDYYLVNNA
-2378 QKGVMNYTIEGQEP
+2378 QKGVMNYTIKVHET
-2392 KEYNVYSAKAAGKPF
+2392 KEYNVYSSANTGKAF

-2449 TLKDEKVPLNSFD
+2449 RFREKEVLNSYP
-2462 ASGKI
+2462 AEGKI

-2478 APGSKVFEKTFDDTV
+2478 VKDSQAWTKTFDDTV
-2493 NVYNAQYGAPDAES
+2493 NVYNAKYGASDATE
-2507 GYDFKVKLEDPAS
+2507 GYDFKVTLEDPAS

-2549 IIFTVNVVGEQSNN
+2549 IIFTVNAGGEQSNN

-2582 NPAGAD
+2582 NAGND
-2588 MSVGYDSG
+2588 NMRVGYDSVD
-2596 ESIEATYGSA
+2596 SIPATYGSA

-2613 TYQLGSDKILVD
+2613 TYQLGSYNILVD
-2625 ADGYAYIAAS
+2625 ADGYAYILS
-2635 RWNAAFGRGDNS
+2635 TQWNAAFGRNDTS
-2647 SQLPLPTDRLYR
+2647 TELPLPTDRLY
-2659 IDTDGAF
+2659 IKNTDGTFA
-2666 VLITEGETVSGD
+2666 LITEGETVSGD

-2697 NRLINA
+2697 KRLIN
-2703 DGLISAKAGTY
+2703 DEGLISAKAGTY
-2714 ENAKAHVVNANFDI
+2714 EGAKAYVVNANFGI
-2728 VEGTPATVTVNKAEL
+2728 VEGTSATVTVNKAEL

-2784 IKWAFKDTDGVAAT
+2784 IKWAFKGKDGATAT
-2798 VQSKPNSEGGGSYT
+2798 VQSTPNSEGDGVSYT
-2812 LTAEALD
+2812 LTVEALD

-2830 KPALTITI
+2830 APALTITI
-2838 PALDTTVYSAVASGT
+2838 PALDDTVYSAVESGT
-2853 RPVELGTDGNAI
+2853 RPAQLDAGGNAI
-2865 ALDET
+2865 ALDKT

-2880 NVVIVWSTTDG
+2880 VVTIDWSTTDG
-2891 VDLGTDAPA
+2891 VVLKGAPA
-2900 NAGSYTWTATI
+2900 NAGSYTWIATI
-2911 TRKIGGY
+2911 TRKIGDY
-2918 HYDGAATLE
+2918 HYDGVATLE

-2933 KRNVIVSLKAGSLS
+2933 KRNVIVSLKEGSLS

-2955 YYVTDSDLVAVDA
+2955 YTVSDSDLVAVDA
-2968 ETGATV
+2968 ETGAAV
-2974 ENFVNVLGIGYS
+2974 EHFVKVLGIGYS
-2986 KDGVAVDGM
+2986 KDGVSVDGM
-2995 TAAGAYNLVLTIGKE
+2995 TTAGAYNLVLTIGDV

-3028 KAVIVTVADTS
+3028 KAVKVTVADTS
-3039 KSHNVTSSDAD
+3039 KSHNVTTSDAD
-3050 YAGIVFDAAGFEN
+3050 YAGIVFDSAGFEN

>member
-1 MRKSRNGQSGLFA
+1 
-14 AITKFTV
+14 
-21 LAMCFATVFALVLT
+21 
-35 AGVLDVDTSANVA
+35 
-48 DAAPNGGGGIAA
+48 
-60 IDLAG
+60 
-65 ASPENNA
+65 
-72 TIQTN
+72 
-77 MHAGSRAQFS
+77 
-87 VTYDLSKMTFG
+87 
-98 ANNISYWQTADNDT
+98 
-112 QVLIWQG
+112 
-119 KEPEEIGLNESV
+119 
-131 ESWTGTDDPYSWGV
+131 
-145 APNSYYYDTTEH
+145 
-157 SLGTNYAA
+157 
-165 INVQIPDVIQRYIDA
+165 
-180 GATVSAKYSATL
+180 
-192 LGHLAGY
+192 
-199 TRDTYIN
+199 
-206 LVAGTGPQTAQ
+206 
-217 EVGSRTNNHSEKHN
+217 
-231 DENAAPTESETISV
+231 
-245 DSNATTLTLFI
+245 
-256 GRDIQSTNAI
+256 
-266 FTSFTNCQRAAM
+266 M
-278 IRAKNTKVTFT
+278 IRANNTKVTFT
-289 ITPAEKFSAEHDKH
+289 ITPAEKFSAEHDKY

-323 YLNPARTGILNDI
+323 YLNPASTGILNDI
-336 RSSNMMDDVDASAA
+336 RSSNMTDDVDASAA

-365 TISAGSGSYAKRLS
+365 TIRAGSGSYAKRLS

-408 SYYAGLQSITIGG
+408 FYYAGLQSITIGG
-421 TTRVTVTPSWS
+421 TQVTPSWNKN
-432 DRDSV
+432 DSV

-479 TLTLTDSAGQAKSY
+479 TLTLTDSAGQEKDY

-500 KTDGPNMPDFSMS
+500 KTDGPNMPEFSMS

-557 EKFDNDKFAGYS
+557 EKFDDDSIAGYS

-613 QYNGT
+613 QYDGT
-618 EGASGTGYYR
+618 AGVAGTGYYR

-653 TSPTNTATVT
+653 DSPTNTATVT
-663 YKHPDKRPYAA
+663 YQHPDNRPNAA

-734 IMNASNGSEIECE
+734 IVNASNGSEIECE

-756 GVGSDQ
+756 GVGSNQ

-793 AGDAFTVY
+793 VEEAFTVY
-801 SNADMPTENYLR
+801 SNADMPTANYLR

-854 AVNESGTIPE
+854 AVNESGTIPV

-876 MNKVTLTL
+876 MNNVTLTL
-884 TDESDSYASIY
+884 TDDSDSYASIY

-912 EIETIRNGWDFTNA
+912 EIETLRNGWDFTT
-926 SGGWNVHN
+926 SDGWNVHN
-934 AVDGWSTPVTLEFGS
+934 AVDGWSTSVKLEFGS

-972 FGVLVDAYEYR
+972 FGVLVDANPYK

-997 APYVIGFVGAD
+997 TPYVIGFVGAD

-1016 IFHRGDEVTFSAKLG
+1016 IFHRGDEVTFSATLG
-1031 DAYAGAYVPYKLEKK
+1031 NAYTGAYVPYKLEKK
-1046 DANGDIL
+1046 DANGNIL

-1067 FTTDGIQDGYA
+1067 FTTDGIQDDYA
-1078 YISVE
+1078 YIRVE

-1088 KLNVDRNSVEKLP
+1088 KLDVDRNSVEKLP
-1101 MLAAEGGGTY
+1101 MLGAEGGGNY

-1126 TTDMTDYTGKEITPE
+1126 TTDMTDYTGREIKPE

-1155 FGNGE
+1155 FGEGE
-1160 SPYEFSSVHNDY
+1160 SSPYRYTVLYPGD
-1172 GFKSILHA
+1172 GFESILHA

-1185 NVTYSAKESEFYVLN
+1185 NVTYSEKESSENESEFYVLN

-1214 EMEVGFKEGS
+1214 EMEVGFGKGPY
-1224 HTYGDVTAGNV
+1224 TYGDVTAEGV
-1235 MELINYNIKSGL
+1235 MGLIEYNIKSGL
-1247 VEADNGKSF
+1247 VEADNGTSF
-1256 TNLFGASAKFSLP
+1256 TELFGAGAKFSLP
-1269 GGTGYIPAGS
+1269 GGTEGKDYYIPAGS
-1279 YEVKAVF
+1279 YEVNAVF

-1297 TKDSNELIIGKR
+1297 KEGSNKLTIGKR

-1321 YGDALPSTYQVTVQK
+1321 YGDIPAGIKVTVP
-1336 SAFTFDTLGLF
+1336 DTLGF
-1347 DSAEEIAKV
+1347 GANEIAAL
-1356 FGVGSSAVAD
+1356 FGVGAGKVSVDAESGWTVELPFAAVATGLQKND
-1366 GGSVW
+1366 GG
-1371 TVTVAASALRSNAA
+1371 
-1385 ANSFGYV
+1385 Y
-1392 KAGTYDFTEFNASA
+1392 
-1406 LKFNANFS
+1406 
-1414 AKLASDGNGQIKV
+1414 
-1427 SPVTVT
+1427 
-1433 VNPIGDIPN
+1433 
-1442 QRVES
+1442 
-1447 EDDIANIRIDFAA
+1447 
-1460 NTTTQRFGISG
+1460 
-1471 YLTVDASS
+1471 
-1479 ATGSGAY
+1479 
-1486 NVSDSAAAL
+1486 
-1495 VSSHNSDG
+1495 
-1503 VTNVIINVDTLGR
+1503 
-1516 TVDITI
+1516 
-1522 QAATGTFVITFA
+1522 
-1534 ENVQFTVSY
+1534 
-1543 GTFWDSNLITNDG
+1543 
-1556 HSYTWAYYV
+1556 
-1565 NGEQAEAPGNP
+1565 
-1576 VVACYVN
+1576 
-1583 GYVGGADNVLN
+1583 
-1594 YNVGSYSIQFTV
+1594 YNVGSYAV
-1606 TGFEGTEGASSLNPL
+1606 TGFTDALALDPNFTASIADGEGKIAITA
-1621 DFDYE
+1621 
-1626 YVDSNG
+1626 
-1632 APATSLTVVPA
+1632 A
-1643 EVTVTSAKL
+1643 EVTVTPVINDIRVTNAADLAGIVIAFVPTQDTEKFGVTGAFGVNTDSATG
-1652 DQGQASKVYGDLE
+1652 DAAYGLVVKTEFSSVHNDYVTADDAVNVEINCKIEGVTVNVTIGANGTFTITVNATTEYGTLWTIENNYEVEYTSHIENDTVTE
-1665 ADQLSFVFEFDGLP
+1665 ADLKSLVADIV
-1679 AGYESRFGLPEIG
+1679 GYETDVLANDVGYYQITFTPTLTGGHEENYIFKYVDADGNAVTGLTVTKKVVTVGQNATLNPPETLAKEYGAIDEELAYSITITEEG
-1692 NIHRANADGT
+1692 ELKDHTIKVGGIYRANADGT
-1702 GAGGRYDSVRD
+1702 AKGGRYDDVGN
-1713 YGVFW
+1713 YGIYAAEAVF
-1718 SGYTTDAEDSNLNI
+1718 SDADNFEIVLGDVTG
-1732 TFAEGVFDSVI
+1732 TFVVNPKVI
-1743 ISITPRPIDLEGSG
+1743 DFYGNG
-1757 VTIFGT
+1757 VTLYGT
-1763 NKTYDG
+1763 DKVYD
-1769 DSTAPDASITLDN
+1769 SAAPDASAPDARITLDN
-1782 TVILNGDNVKV
+1782 TVILNGDNVTLTYV
-1793 IFTAADYYNG
+1793 AQYYKG
-1803 TEITGKIGSG
+1803 TDNPVSTIGSG
-1813 YSVLFTGVALDGT
+1813 YMIGFAELKLGGDDAKNYTLNGEDIVYT
-1826 DTGNYELILST
+1826 DPVFAI
-1837 EGQFIYGDGFK
+1837 IAD
-1848 IEPNP
+1848 P
-1853 IVISLD
+1853 IVIALD

-1874 DTEVS
+1874 DTKVV
-1879 IAAISELVRYKFT
+1879 IADISELYGDDFK
-1892 IVSVTYESAD
+1892 IVSATYESAD
-1902 AGSVVVTVVLGFA
+1902 AGSVVVTVVLFFAGF
-1915 ELTYPGE
+1915 TYPGE
-1922 SELANYYK
+1922 GELANYYNL
-1930 PGSGVSIEAATKG
+1930 GSGVSIAAATDG

-1951 TGTIAPRE
+1951 KGTIAQRE
-1959 ITLDDIKFLFGEEGS
+1959 ITLDDIKFLFDEEGS
-1974 TYRAKVYDGTA
+1974 TYRTKVYDGTA
-1985 SVVVP
+1985 SVDVP

-1996 FKGHFAEGFDV
+1996 FKGNFAEGFDV
-2007 KADAALKFAARTV
+2007 KADAVLEFTADTV
-2020 TSEGAVMNV
+2020 TSAGEAKNV
-2029 GTGYLIDVTN
+2029 GKGYLIDVTN
-2039 VTLDSPNYKLAE
+2039 VTLGSTNYKLADAIE
-2051 AIKADGYKV
+2051 ADDYKA

-2068 FAINARPIELGIEI
+2068 FAITERPIELGIEI

-2087 DQSPDAEGSAWFGA
+2087 DQSSDAKGNAWFGA
-2101 AAEGESVSIGTQDYE
+2101 AAEGESVLIGSQTYE

-2147 WHDVRVTLTVTPRGG
+2147 WHDVRVTLTVTTSGN
-2162 FDWSNYDLQGYDIE
+2162 FDWSNYDLQGYDVE
-2176 MKEGEIV
+2176 VKEGEIV

-2193 PVTVSLTTEEIKA
+2193 PVTIDLLTEEIKA
-2206 KDKAYDGNNSATLDV
+2206 EDKAYDGKTDAKLDV
-2221 STAYETSAFLDGD
+2221 STAYETSAFLNGD
-2234 ADAVKLTYTAVFASP
+2234 ADVVKLTYTAVFASP

-2262 KFVAVENS
+2262 KFVAKDSTDE
-2270 DNTNAQFIADSYKT
+2270 NAQFIADSYKT
-2284 YTGTLTEHKG
+2284 YTGTITEHKG
-2294 LKADITPK
+2294 LKANITPK
-2302 VLTGVTATL
+2302 VLTATATL
-2311 PGKTYDGTGYG
+2311 PEKTYDGTVYG

-2352 YAGADVAEDGN
+2352 YKDADVDADGN
-2363 AKDGWV
+2363 PGFV
-2369 YGYKLVNNA
+2369 YGYHLVNNA
-2378 QKGVMNYTIEGQEP
+2378 QKGVMNYTIKAHDT
-2392 KEYNVYSAKAAGKPF
+2392 KEYNAYSAKAGVEPF

-2431 GSISTADQALV
+2431 ERIQTADQALV

-2449 TLKDEKVPLNSFD
+2449 TQEDKVSLNSFI

-2478 APGSKVFEKTFDDTV
+2478 VKGHAAWKKSFDDTV
-2493 NVYNAQYGAPDAES
+2493 NVYDATYGAPDATE
-2507 GYDFKVKLEDPAS
+2507 GYAFKVKLEDPAS

-2527 ITLEQDDFSV
+2527 ITLKQDDFSV

-2582 NPAGAD
+2582 TSAD
-2588 MSVGYDSG
+2588 ATMSVGYGTAG
-2596 ESIEATYGSA
+2596 ESVNATYGAA
-2606 GSALLGF
+2606 GSALLDF
-2613 TYQLGSDKILVD
+2613 NYKLGSDGQLLVD
-2625 ADGYAYIAAS
+2625 ADGYAYILS
-2635 RWNAAFGRGDNS
+2635 TQWNAAFGRDNIRRPE
-2647 SQLPLPTDRLYR
+2647 LPIPTDRLYVKN
-2659 IDTDGAF
+2659 TDGTFA
-2666 VLITEGETVSGD
+2666 LITEGETVSGD

-2697 NRLINA
+2697 DKLIN
-2703 DGLISAKAGTY
+2703 DEGLISAKAGTY
-2714 ENAKAHVVNANFDI
+2714 EGAKAYVVNVNFPTI
-2728 VEGTPATVTVNKAEL
+2728 IPGATATVTVNKAEL

-2754 VYWTGTMPTPVFTVA
+2754 VYWTGTLPTPVFTVE
-2769 AGNASFDDPAALAKA
+2769 AGNAAFDDPAALAKA
-2784 IKWAFKDTDGVAAT
+2784 IKWAFKGTADGVAAT
-2798 VQSKPNSEGGGSYT
+2798 VQSTPNSEGGSYT
-2812 LTAEALD
+2812 LTVDELD

-2830 KPALTITI
+2830 ETVYPALTITI
-2838 PALDTTVYSAVASGT
+2838 PALDDTVYSAVASGT

-2880 NVVIVWSTTDG
+2880 EVVIKWSTTDG

-2911 TRKIGGY
+2911 TRKIGDY

-2955 YYVTDSDLVAVDA
+2955 YTVSDSDLVAVDA
-2968 ETGATV
+2968 ETGAAV
-2974 ENFVNVLGIGYS
+2974 ENFVDVLGIGYS
-2986 KDGVAVDGM
+2986 KDGVSVDGM
-2995 TAAGAYNLVLTIGKE
+2995 TTAGAYNLVLTMGDE

-3028 KAVIVTVADTS
+3028 KAVTVTVEDTS
-3039 KSHNVTSSDAD
+3039 KSHNVTTSDAD
-3050 YAGIVFDAAGFEN
+3050 YAGIVFDSAGFEN

-3181 NHTSGLSEKVTV
+3181 NHTSGFSEKVTV

>member
-48 DAAPNGGGGIAA
+48 EAEYNQPQSGGQVTTTAVDSGWPTVSEVHTALHDSSSGSYTFTVDLSTIEWSGVSWVSVRTASMGESCTADKWSPGGASGFGAKQTENCSQTYAVVAAVNIALPDGVASFAGNPNYKVTLNSWTAARYMFWDGSNNPKDYLGVNFNASAVSADSMAQDLLNGGSNGSAWQQIGTWEDGDTNEYYPSRNASGDWGFLIKDQKFTTATEMSVGDKVLALAVGRERTVYSGGGQAIGTAVDGIKLTFTIQYNTGENAPKDAAAPGIIE
-60 IDLAG
+60 ID
-65 ASPENNA
+65 
-72 TIQTN
+72 
-77 MHAGSRAQFS
+77 
-87 VTYDLSKMTFG
+87 
-98 ANNISYWQTADNDT
+98 DT
-112 QVLIWQG
+112 
-119 KEPEEIGLNESV
+119 
-131 ESWTGTDDPYSWGV
+131 
-145 APNSYYYDTTEH
+145 
-157 SLGTNYAA
+157 
-165 INVQIPDVIQRYIDA
+165 A
-180 GATVSAKYSATL
+180 GATTITSTLGDNLGTYLNKNSGLYSNIAGNLPEDNVT
-192 LGHLAGY
+192 LAGNTIKMTGVAVRKGALPADGNGVSGYSKKLTLNIADY
-199 TRDTYIN
+199 TDAGVPADDEEARYYSG
-206 LVAGTGPQTAQ
+206 LASVAASDGSSVGVGTTSAGFSY
-217 EVGSRTNNHSEKHN
+217 GSPTEDDSEN
-231 DENAAPTESETISV
+231 GRIVWDLAAP
-245 DSNATTLTLFI
+245 
-256 GRDIQSTNAI
+256 
-266 FTSFTNCQRAAM
+266 
-278 IRAKNTKVTFT
+278 
-289 ITPAEKFSAEHDKH
+289 
-303 APEIYE
+303 
-309 FDEQNSTFMSAVEN
+309 
-323 YLNPARTGILNDI
+323 
-336 RSSNMMDDVDASAA
+336 
-350 NTSGVINLTSVVRAG
+350 
-365 TISAGSGSYAKRLS
+365 
-379 FTVQDISSY
+379 
-388 MVGEGDQAQEVR
+388 R
-400 DEASTESE
+400 DEA
-408 SYYAGLQSITIGG
+408 
-421 TTRVTVTPSWS
+421 TVTIYFKDNTPVEGVEFTIN
-432 DRDSV
+432 D
-437 WQSAANTFSY
+437 AN
-447 DGGSGY
+447 
-453 AVFNIEAARD
+453 
-463 MGTVDLY
+463 
-470 FSGNTSAGV
+470 GNTYSFNVVVDGIMDAASDIKGV
-479 TLTLTDSAGQAKSY
+479 DITSTWETGEPLMGLMGGDSFDAVEWAYGAFEPIF
-493 TINISGV
+493 TNPG
-500 KTDGPNMPDFSMS
+500 N
-513 SALEEG
+513 
-519 LELVGKDGFM
+519 GKD
-529 TMWAF
+529 A
-534 ENMEVVFNSMGS
+534 
-546 AEDPLVWFFVA
+546 LIWFFDV
-557 EKFDNDKFAGYS
+557 EYS
-569 AAPTLSDDDVSGY
+569 AADPKAFGGPAPKLSQGSVTSY
-582 YPFTYIYED
+582 HPFTY
-591 SGVGWTGDD
+591 SVVGSPEVDG
-600 VYNFAA
+600 VYNFSGENA
-606 GTLYGEK
+606 GKFFGYPTAD
-613 QYNGT
+613 GT
-618 EGASGTGYYR
+618 AGATGTGYYR

-644 VSRYVKVDV
+644 ISRYVKADIKN
-653 TSPTNTATVT
+653 PTNEAVVT
-663 YKHPDKRPYAA
+663 YEYDPDGEKPHAA
-674 GDTNKD
+674 GDITNFG
-680 YTIDPVSER
+680 TIDFSER
-689 GAFVG
+689 GAYVNE
-694 GPLTVTI
+694 PLTVTI
-701 EWTENISGNRVQ
+701 TWQENLSGNRVQ
-713 IVSADGQQLY
+713 IIGADGTER

-734 IMNASNGSEIECE
+734 IVDLSSGADIISKPENNEC
-747 VAENKVTFN
+747 VLPTSGA
-756 GVGSDQ
+756 DM
-762 FESVVIE
+762 FESVKIK
-769 LTTAAEGK
+769 LTAEGENRT
-777 CSLAVTYTAP
+777 LAVTYTLKDGNDYAE
-787 QGGVFD
+787 
-793 AGDAFTVY
+793 AALFTVY
-801 SNADMPTENYLR
+801 SNADMDTGTTAYGSIYE
-813 DAEYAQMSDSTN
+813 QSVWSDSDT
-825 WGDYVCVYIDLEAI
+825 WGIEGVYVYIDRYAFEA
-839 DAEDVELTDGDPGFI
+839 DEVDLT
-854 AVNESGTIPE
+854 NE
-864 GEDRNWYTASWS
+864 GEQIERNEELDEKGQLLIPAGEGRNWYTSAWEMLAS
-876 MNKVTLTL
+876 LTVP
-884 TDESDSYASIY
+884 TDDDRAKAY
-895 YITKHYTSDEE
+895 YITEYY
-906 FAAGRA
+906 
-912 EIETIRNGWDFTNA
+912 N
-926 SGGWNVHN
+926 N
-934 AVDGWSTPVTLEFGS
+934 AVDFNAGWERIKTAQQGWSFIKNASQEGWSVYDTTQGGVAPITLEFGS

-997 APYVIGFVGAD
+997 APYVIGFVGED

-1016 IFHRGDEVTFSAKLG
+1016 IFHRGDEVTFSATLG
-1031 DAYAGAYVPYKLEKK
+1031 NAYTGAYVPYKLEKK

-1053 GDIYKHPYDNNKAA
+1053 GDIYKHPYNNNKAA
-1067 FTTDGIQDGYA
+1067 FTTDGIQDDYA

-1083 SDVTL
+1083 SDGTL
-1088 KLNVDRNSVEKLP
+1088 KLDVDRISVEKLP
-1101 MLAAEGGGTY
+1101 MLGAEGGGDY

-1126 TTDMTDYTGKEITPE
+1126 TTDMTDYTGTEITPQ

-1155 FGNGE
+1155 FGDGE
-1160 SPYEFSSVHNDY
+1160 SPYRYIVHYPSGD
-1172 GFKSILHA
+1172 GFESILHA

-1185 NVTYSAKESEFYVLN
+1185 EVTYSEKESSENESEFYVLN

-1224 HTYGDVTAGNV
+1224 YTYGDVTAGNV

-1297 TKDSNELIIGKR
+1297 TKGSNLLTIGKR

-1321 YGDALPSTYQVTVQK
+1321 YGVIPAGIKVTVP
-1336 SAFTFDTLGLF
+1336 DTLGF
-1347 DSAEEIAKV
+1347 GADKIAAL
-1356 FGVGSSAVAD
+1356 FGVGAD
-1366 GGSVW
+1366 
-1371 TVTVAASALRSNAA
+1371 
-1385 ANSFGYV
+1385 
-1392 KAGTYDFTEFNASA
+1392 
-1406 LKFNANFS
+1406 
-1414 AKLASDGNGQIKV
+1414 KV
-1427 SPVTVT
+1427 SPDATSGWTVEL
-1433 VNPIGDIPN
+1433 P
-1442 QRVES
+1442 
-1447 EDDIANIRIDFAA
+1447 FAA
-1460 NTTTQRFGISG
+1460 
-1471 YLTVDASS
+1471 V
-1479 ATGSGAY
+1479 ATG
-1486 NVSDSAAAL
+1486 L
-1495 VSSHNSDG
+1495 
-1503 VTNVIINVDTLGR
+1503 
-1516 TVDITI
+1516 
-1522 QAATGTFVITFA
+1522 QK
-1534 ENVQFTVSY
+1534 
-1543 GTFWDSNLITNDG
+1543 NDG
-1556 HSYTWAYYV
+1556 
-1565 NGEQAEAPGNP
+1565 
-1576 VVACYVN
+1576 
-1583 GYVGGADNVLN
+1583 GY
-1594 YNVGSYSIQFTV
+1594 YNVGSYAV
-1606 TGFEGTEGASSLNPL
+1606 TGFTDALALDPNFTASIADGGDKIVINAAKVTVEPVINNIRVTDAADLAGIVIAFVPTQDTKKFGVTGAFGVNTGSATGDAAYGLMVKTEFSSVHNGYGAGNVNINYNIDGVTVNVTIEAASGKFVITFNEDVSFSTPYGTLWTIENNYSVKYTSHIENDPVTEDDLEDLVIEGYETEDVLANNVGYYQITFIPRLTEGLVAS
-1621 DFDYE
+1621 DYIFE
-1626 YVDSNG
+1626 YVDKDGNAVTG
-1632 APATSLTVVPA
+1632 LTVTKKV
-1643 EVTVTSAKL
+1643 VTVGEGGNATLTEPETLAKEYGAIDEEL
-1652 DQGQASKVYGDLE
+1652 DYVITITEKGALE
-1665 ADQLSFVFEFDGLP
+1665 GH
-1679 AGYESRFGLPEIG
+1679 EINVG
-1692 NIHRANADGT
+1692 GIYRANADGT
-1702 GAGGRYDSVRD
+1702 ARGGRYDDVGN
-1713 YGVFW
+1713 YGIYAAEAVF
-1718 SGYTTDAEDSNLNI
+1718 SDADNFEVTLGEVTG
-1732 TFAEGVFDSVI
+1732 TFVV
-1743 ISITPRPIDLEGSG
+1743 TQKVIDLKGSG
-1757 VTIFGT
+1757 VTLYGT
-1763 NKTYDG
+1763 DKVYN
-1769 DSTAPDASITLDN
+1769 SAAPNASAPDASITLDN
-1782 TVILNGDNVKV
+1782 TVILNGDKV
-1793 IFTAADYYNG
+1793 TLTYVAQYYAGEDNPVS
-1803 TEITGKIGSG
+1803 KIGSG
-1813 YSVLFTGVALDGT
+1813 YMIGFGGLKLGGT
-1826 DTGNYELILST
+1826 DAKNYTLKEDVTIVYT
-1837 EGQFIYGDGFK
+1837 DPVFAIIAD
-1848 IEPNP
+1848 P
-1853 IVISLD
+1853 IVISFD

-1865 TYDAGTGTG
+1865 TYDAGTGMG
-1874 DTEVS
+1874 DTKVS
-1879 IAAISELVRYKFT
+1879 IAAISELYDDEFT

-1902 AGSVVVTVVLGFA
+1902 AGNVVVTVVLFFEG
-1915 ELTYPGE
+1915 LTYPGE
-1922 SELANYYK
+1922 GEELANYYNL
-1930 PGSGVSIEAATKG
+1930 GSGVSIKKANDGVTDG

-1951 TGTIAPRE
+1951 TGTIAQRE

-1974 TYRAKVYDGTA
+1974 TYRTKEYDGTA
-1985 SVVVP
+1985 SVDVP

-1996 FKGHFAEGFDV
+1996 FKGNFAKGFDV
-2007 KADAALKFAARTV
+2007 KADAALEFTAGTV
-2020 TSEGAVMNV
+2020 GEAKNV
-2029 GTGYLIDVTN
+2029 GKGYLIDVTN
-2039 VTLDSPNYKLAE
+2039 VTLDSPNYKLAD
-2051 AIKADGYKV
+2051 AIEADGYKA

-2082 EDKTY
+2082 ESKTY
-2087 DQSPDAEGSAWFGA
+2087 DQDATAKGSAWFGA
-2101 AAEGESVSIGTQDYE
+2101 AAAGESVDIVSQTYE

-2126 DAASYEPFPYVQI
+2126 DAASYEAFPYVQI

-2147 WHDVRVTLTVTPRGG
+2147 WHDVKVTLTVTPSGS
-2162 FDWSNYDLQGYDIE
+2162 FDWSNYDLQGYDDDE
-2176 MKEGEIV
+2176 VKEGKIV

-2193 PVTVSLTTEEIKA
+2193 PVTISLTTEKIKA
-2206 KDKAYDGNNSATLDV
+2206 ESKAYDGNTSATLDV

-2262 KFVAVENS
+2262 KFVAKDSTDE
-2270 DNTNAQFIADSYKT
+2270 NAQFIADSYKT

-2311 PGKTYDGTGYG
+2311 PGKTYDGTAYG

-2331 ELSGF
+2331 ELTGF
-2336 VGSDANNYSV
+2336 LGSDANNYSV

-2352 YAGADVAEDGN
+2352 YKDADVDADGN
-2363 AKDGWV
+2363 PKDGFV
-2369 YGYKLVNNA
+2369 YGYHLINNA
-2378 QKGVMNYTIEGQEP
+2378 QKGVMNYTIEAHETKA
-2392 KEYNVYSAKAAGKPF
+2392 KEYNVYSAKAGAAF

-2431 GSISTADQALV
+2431 ESIPTAAEGTSLTQEEQELV
-2442 DEIAEKL
+2442 KEIEDKL
-2449 TLKDEKVPLNSFD
+2449 TLKEPKVSLNSFT

-2467 DPAQLIFTVEI
+2467 DPAQLIFTVKI
-2478 APGSKVFEKTFDDTV
+2478 AEGSKAFEKSFDDTV
-2493 NVYNAQYGAPDAES
+2493 NVYNAKYGASDATE
-2507 GYDFKVKLEDPAS
+2507 GYDFKVTLEDPTS

-2588 MSVGYDSG
+2588 MSVGYDTG
-2596 ESIEATYGSA
+2596 ESVNATYGDA
-2606 GSALLGF
+2606 GSALLDF
-2613 TYQLGSDKILVD
+2613 NYKLGSYELLVD
-2625 ADGYAYIAAS
+2625 ADGYAYILS
-2635 RWNAAFGRGDNS
+2635 TQWNAAFGRGNN

-2659 IDTDGAF
+2659 IDTDGTFA
-2666 VLITEGETVSGD
+2666 LITEGETVSGD

-2697 NRLINA
+2697 KRLIN
-2703 DGLISAKAGTY
+2703 DEGLISAKAGTY
-2714 ENAKAHVVNANFDI
+2714 EGAKAYVVNVNFPTI
-2728 VEGTPATVTVNKAEL
+2728 IPGATATVTVNKAEL

-2784 IKWAFKDTDGVAAT
+2784 IKWAFKGTDDVAAT
-2798 VQSKPNSEGGGSYT
+2798 VQSKPNSAGGRYT
-2812 LTAEALD
+2812 LKVEELD

-2830 KPALTITI
+2830 APALTITI
-2838 PALDTTVYSAVASGT
+2838 PDLDTTVYSAVASGT
-2853 RPVELGTDGNAI
+2853 RPVQLGANGNAI
-2865 ALDET
+2865 ALDKT

-2880 NVVIVWSTTDG
+2880 EVVIKWSTTDG
-2891 VDLGTDAPA
+2891 VVLKDAPA
-2900 NAGSYTWTATI
+2900 NAGSYTWVATI
-2911 TRKIGGY
+2911 TRKIGNY
-2918 HYDGAATLE
+2918 NYIGAAELN

-2955 YYVTDSDLVAVDA
+2955 YTVSGSDLVAVDA
-2968 ETGATV
+2968 ETGAEV
-2974 ENFVNVLGIGYS
+2974 EHFVNVLEIGYS
-2986 KDGVAVDGM
+2986 KDGASVDGM

-3028 KAVIVTVADTS
+3028 KAVTVTVEDTS
-3039 KSHNVTSSDAD
+3039 KSHNVTTSDAD
-3050 YAGIVFDAAGFEN
+3050 YAGIVFDSAGFEN

-3084 IYTYTISSTDPN
+3084 TYTYTISSTDPN

>member
-48 DAAPNGGGGIAA
+48 EAAPNGGGGTAA

-77 MHAGSRAQFS
+77 MHAGSGAQFS

-119 KEPEEIGLNESV
+119 LEPEEIGLNESV
-131 ESWTGTDDPYSWGV
+131 ESWTGTADPYSWGV
-145 APNSYYYDTTEH
+145 APNSYYYSTFGEWD
-157 SLGTNYAA
+157 GVIGVNYAA

-180 GATVSAKYSATL
+180 GATVKAKYSATL

-217 EVGSRTNNHSEKHN
+217 AVGSQTNNHSGKHN
-231 DENAAPTESETISV
+231 DEDATPTESETISV
-245 DSNATTLTLFI
+245 NSNATTLTLFI
-256 GRDIQSTNAI
+256 GRGIVGTVSDHTG
-266 FTSFTNCQRAAM
+266 CQRASM

-289 ITPAEKFSAEHDKH
+289 ITPAEKFSAEHDKY

-336 RSSNMMDDVDASAA
+336 RSSNMTDDVDASAA

-365 TISAGSGSYAKRLS
+365 MISAGSGNYAKRLS

-408 SYYAGLQSITIGG
+408 SYYAGLKSITIGG
-421 TTRVTVTPSWS
+421 TTQVTLTPSWS
-432 DRDSV
+432 DSV

-500 KTDGPNMPDFSMS
+500 RTDGPAMPDFSMS

-519 LELVGKDGFM
+519 LELVGKDDFM

-557 EKFDNDKFAGYS
+557 EKFDDDSIAGYS

-613 QYNGT
+613 QYNGKA
-618 EGASGTGYYR
+618 GAAGTGYYR

-663 YKHPDKRPYAA
+663 YKHPDNRPNAA

-734 IMNASNGSEIECE
+734 IVNASNGSEIEYE
-747 VAENKVTFN
+747 VAENKITFD
-756 GVGSDQ
+756 GVGSNQ

-793 AGDAFTVY
+793 VEEAFTVY
-801 SNADMPTENYLR
+801 SNADMPTANYLR

-825 WGDYVCVYIDLEAI
+825 WGDSVFVYIDLEAI

-876 MNKVTLTL
+876 MNNVTLTL
-884 TDESDSYASIY
+884 TDDSDSYASIY
-895 YITKHYTSDEE
+895 YITKHYTSDKKFEE
-906 FAAGRA
+906 GRA

-997 APYVIGFVGAD
+997 APYVIGFVGED

-1016 IFHRGDEVTFSAKLG
+1016 IFHRGDEVTFSATLG
-1031 DAYAGAYVPYKLEKK
+1031 NAYTGAYVPYKLQKK
-1046 DANGDIL
+1046 DANGNIL

-1101 MLAAEGGGTY
+1101 MLGTEGGGNY

-1126 TTDMTDYTGKEITPE
+1126 TTDMTDYTGNVITPE

-1148 ANKGSVT
+1148 ANKGSVK
-1155 FGNGE
+1155 FGDGE
-1160 SPYEFSSVHNDY
+1160 SPYRYIVHYPSGD
-1172 GFKSILHA
+1172 GFESILHA

-1185 NVTYSAKESEFYVLN
+1185 NVTYSEKESEFYVLN
-1200 AEGSYPY
+1200 APGKYDY

-1224 HTYGDVTAGNV
+1224 YTYGDVTAEGV
-1235 MELINYNIKSGL
+1235 MGLINYTIKSGL

-1297 TKDSNELIIGKR
+1297 KEGSNKLTIEKR

-1321 YGDALPSTYQVTVQK
+1321 YGDIPAGIKVTVP
-1336 SAFTFDTLGLF
+1336 DTLGF
-1347 DSAEEIAKV
+1347 DKYKIADL
-1356 FGVGSSAVAD
+1356 FGVGADKVSGDAESGWTVELPFAAVATDLQKND
-1366 GGSVW
+1366 GG
-1371 TVTVAASALRSNAA
+1371 
-1385 ANSFGYV
+1385 Y
-1392 KAGTYDFTEFNASA
+1392 
-1406 LKFNANFS
+1406 
-1414 AKLASDGNGQIKV
+1414 
-1427 SPVTVT
+1427 
-1433 VNPIGDIPN
+1433 
-1442 QRVES
+1442 
-1447 EDDIANIRIDFAA
+1447 
-1460 NTTTQRFGISG
+1460 
-1471 YLTVDASS
+1471 
-1479 ATGSGAY
+1479 
-1486 NVSDSAAAL
+1486 
-1495 VSSHNSDG
+1495 
-1503 VTNVIINVDTLGR
+1503 
-1516 TVDITI
+1516 
-1522 QAATGTFVITFA
+1522 
-1534 ENVQFTVSY
+1534 
-1543 GTFWDSNLITNDG
+1543 
-1556 HSYTWAYYV
+1556 
-1565 NGEQAEAPGNP
+1565 
-1576 VVACYVN
+1576 
-1583 GYVGGADNVLN
+1583 
-1594 YNVGSYSIQFTV
+1594 YNVGSYAVTKFTDALALDPNFTASIADGKDKIV
-1606 TGFEGTEGASSLNPL
+1606 INA
-1621 DFDYE
+1621 
-1626 YVDSNG
+1626 
-1632 APATSLTVVPA
+1632 A
-1643 EVTVTSAKL
+1643 EVTVEPVINDIRVTDAADLAGIVIAFVPTQDTEKFGVKGAFGVGTSIAPDSAAYGLVVKTEFSSVHN
-1652 DQGQASKVYGDLE
+1652 DYGADNVEINYEIEGVTVNVTIEVASGKFVITFNEDVSFSTPYGTLWTIENKYSVKYTSPIENDTVTEKDLE
-1665 ADQLSFVFEFDGLP
+1665 SLDIEGYETGDVLANN
-1679 AGYESRFGLPEIG
+1679 AGYYQITFTPKLTGGLDPNDYIFEYVDAEGHAVTGLTVTKKVVTVGQNATLTPPETLEKEYGAIDEELAYAITITDG
-1692 NIHRANADGT
+1692 ALEGHTINVGGIYRANADGT
-1702 GAGGRYDSVRD
+1702 ARGGRYDD
-1713 YGVFW
+1713 AGNYGIYAAEAVF
-1718 SGYTTDAEDSNLNI
+1718 SDADNFEIVLGDVTG
-1732 TFAEGVFDSVI
+1732 TFVVKPKVI
-1743 ISITPRPIDLEGSG
+1743 NFKGDG
-1757 VTIFGT
+1757 VTLYGT
-1763 NKTYDG
+1763 DKVYD
-1769 DSTAPDASITLDN
+1769 SAAPNTLAPDALITLDN
-1782 TVILNGDNVKV
+1782 TVILNGDNVTLTYVAQYYKGDEG
-1793 IFTAADYYNG
+1793 ADNPVPVS
-1803 TEITGKIGSG
+1803 TIGSG
-1813 YSVLFTGVALDGT
+1813 YKIGFGGLELGGT
-1826 DTGNYELILST
+1826 DAKNYTLNGVDIVYTGPVFAI
-1837 EGQFIYGDGFK
+1837 IAD
-1848 IEPNP
+1848 P
-1853 IVISLD
+1853 IVIALD

-1865 TYDAGTGTG
+1865 TYDAGTGKG
-1874 DTEVS
+1874 DTKVF
-1879 IAAISELVRYKFT
+1879 IAAISELYGKEFT
-1892 IVSVTYESAD
+1892 IESVTYESAD

-1915 ELTYPGE
+1915 GLNYPEGE
-1922 SELANYYK
+1922 ELANYYTL
-1930 PGSGVSIEAATKG
+1930 GSGVSIKAATKG

-1951 TGTIAPRE
+1951 TGTIAQRE
-1959 ITLDDIKFLFGEEGS
+1959 ITLDDINFLFGEEGS
-1974 TYRAKVYDGTA
+1974 TYRTKVYDGTA

-1990 FDFEDS
+1990 FDFEDT
-1996 FKGHFAEGFDV
+1996 FKSHFAEGFDV
-2007 KADAALKFAARTV
+2007 KADAALEFTAGIV
-2020 TSEGAVMNV
+2020 TSEGEAKNV
-2029 GTGYLIDVTN
+2029 GTGYLINVTN
-2039 VTLDSPNYKLAE
+2039 VTLGSANYKLAD
-2051 AIKADGYKV
+2051 AIDDDGYTA

-2068 FAINARPIELGIEI
+2068 FAITARPIELGIEI

-2087 DQSPDAEGSAWFGA
+2087 DQSADAEGSAWFGA
-2101 AAEGESVSIGTQDYE
+2101 AAEGESVSIDSQTYE

-2126 DAASYEPFPYVQI
+2126 DAASYEAFPYVQI

-2147 WHDVRVTLTVTPRGG
+2147 WHDVKVTLTVETSDN
-2162 FDWSNYDLQGYDIE
+2162 FDWSNYDLQGYDVE
-2176 MKEGEIV
+2176 VNEGKIV

-2193 PVTVSLTTEEIKA
+2193 PVTISLTTENIKA
-2206 KDKAYDGNNSATLDV
+2206 ESKAYDGNTSATLDV
-2221 STAYETSAFLDGD
+2221 STAYETSAFLSDD

-2262 KFVAVENS
+2262 KFVAKDSTDE
-2270 DNTNAQFIADSYKT
+2270 NAQFIADSYKT

-2302 VLTGVTATL
+2302 VLTATAKL
-2311 PGKTYDGTGYG
+2311 PGKTYDGTVYG

-2352 YAGADVAEDGN
+2352 YEGADVDADGN
-2363 AKDGWV
+2363 PGFV
-2369 YGYKLVNNA
+2369 YDYHLVNNA
-2378 QKGVMNYTIEGQEP
+2378 QKGVMNYTIKAHNDT
-2392 KEYNVYSAKAAGKPF
+2392 KEYYNVYSAKAAAAPF

-2431 GSISTADQALV
+2431 ESIPTAAEGTSLTQEEQELVKEIEDKLALQ
-2442 DEIAEKL
+2442 EK
-2449 TLKDEKVPLNSFD
+2449 EVPLNSFP

-2478 APGSKVFEKTFDDTV
+2478 AKDSKAFTKNFDDTV
-2493 NVYNAQYGAPDAES
+2493 NVYNAKYGTPDATE
-2507 GYDFKVKLEDPAS
+2507 GYDFKVTLSDPAS

-2582 NPAGAD
+2582 MRAAAD
-2588 MSVGYDSG
+2588 MSVGYGTG
-2596 ESIEATYGSA
+2596 ESVNATYGDA
-2606 GSALLGF
+2606 GSALLDF
-2613 TYQLGSDKILVD
+2613 NYKLGSYELLVD
-2625 ADGYAYIAAS
+2625 ADGYAYILS
-2635 RWNAAFGRGDNS
+2635 TQWNAAFGRDNS
-2647 SQLPLPTDRLYR
+2647 SQLPLPTDRLYVKN
-2659 IDTDGAF
+2659 TDGTFA
-2666 VLITEGETVSGD
+2666 LITEGETVSGD

-2697 NRLINA
+2697 NRLIN
-2703 DGLISAKAGTY
+2703 DEGLISAKAGTY
-2714 ENAKAHVVNANFDI
+2714 EGAKAYVVNVNFPTI
-2728 VEGTPATVTVNKAEL
+2728 TPGATATVTVNKAEL

-2769 AGNASFDDPAALAKA
+2769 SGNASFDDPAALAKA

-2798 VQSKPNSEGGGSYT
+2798 VQSTPNSEGGSYT
-2812 LTAEALD
+2812 LTVDELD
-2819 NYTVTIVNAEG
+2819 NYTVVIVNAEA
-2830 KPALTITI
+2830 PALTITI
-2838 PALDTTVYSAVASGT
+2838 PALDDTVYSAVTSGT
-2853 RPVELGTDGNAI
+2853 RPVELDTDGNAI

-2880 NVVIVWSTTDG
+2880 EVDIKWSTTDG
-2891 VDLGTDAPA
+2891 VELKVAPA

-2911 TRKIGGY
+2911 TRKIGDY
-2918 HYDGAATLE
+2918 YYDGAATLE

-2955 YYVTDSDLVAVDA
+2955 YTVSASDLDAVDA
-2968 ETGATV
+2968 ETGAAV

-2986 KDGVAVDGM
+2986 KDGVSVDGM
-2995 TAAGAYNLVLTIGKE
+2995 TTAGAYNLVLTIGEE

-3028 KAVIVTVADTS
+3028 KAVTVTVEDAS
-3039 KSHNVTSSDAD
+3039 KSHNVTTSDAD
-3050 YAGIVFDAAGFEN
+3050 YAGIVFDSAGFEN

-3258 PLIAAALILIL
+3258 PLIAAAFILIL

>member
-48 DAAPNGGGGIAA
+48 GAAPNGGGGIAA

-77 MHAGSRAQFS
+77 MHAGSRAEFS
-87 VTYDLSKMTFG
+87 VTYDLSKMAFG
-98 ANNISYWQTADNDT
+98 ANNISYWQTADNNT
-112 QVLIWQG
+112 VVQAWQG
-119 KEPEEIGLNESV
+119 ELPGDVTGAAGQETV
-131 ESWTGTDDPYSWGV
+131 ESWDDSTRDATSWGV
-145 APNSYYYDTTEH
+145 APNSYYWVAFGGDA
-157 SLGTNYAA
+157 GVNYAA

-180 GATVSAKYSATL
+180 GAKVSAHYSVTLWGHPAKYT
-192 LGHLAGY
+192 G
-199 TRDTYIN
+199 DTYVS
-206 LVAGTGPQTAQ
+206 LVAGESSQLAQ
-217 EVGSRTNNHSEKHN
+217 AVYSETNNYRGQHN
-231 DENAAPTESETISV
+231 EGTAATSNTISV
-245 DSNATTLTLFI
+245 DSGKTTLTLFI
-256 GRDIQSTNAI
+256 GREIHTTGGAGQTVYNNSNRG
-266 FTSFTNCQRAAM
+266 SM
-278 IRAKNTKVTFT
+278 IRANNTKVTFT

-323 YLNPARTGILNDI
+323 YLNPATGILNDI
-336 RSSNMMDDVDASAA
+336 KSSNMTDDVDASVA

-365 TISAGSGSYAKRLS
+365 MISANGGSYAKRLS

-421 TTRVTVTPSWS
+421 TQVTPSW
-432 DRDSV
+432 DGNDSV

-500 KTDGPNMPDFSMS
+500 RTDGPSMPDFSMS

-519 LELVGKDGFM
+519 LELVGEDNFM

-534 ENMEVVFNSMGS
+534 ENMEVVFNGMGS

-557 EKFDNDKFAGYS
+557 EKFDDNNIAEYS
-569 AAPTLSDDDVSGY
+569 EAPTLSDGGVSGY

-613 QYNGT
+613 QYDGT
-618 EGASGTGYYR
+618 ADATGTGYYR

-653 TSPTNTATVT
+653 DSPTNTATVT
-663 YKHPDKRPYAA
+663 YKHPDNRPYAA

-680 YTIDPVSER
+680 YTIDPVSEKE
-689 GAFVG
+689 AFVG

-723 HVFVKDGKITK
+723 HVFVKDGEITK

-787 QGGVFD
+787 QGGVFNVEE
-793 AGDAFTVY
+793 AFTVY

-825 WGDYVCVYIDLEAI
+825 WGDSVFVYIDLEAI

-854 AVNESGTIPE
+854 AVNESGTIPV

-876 MNKVTLTL
+876 MNNVTLTL
-884 TDESDSYASIY
+884 TDDSDSYASIY

-906 FAAGRA
+906 FEAGHA
-912 EIETIRNGWDFTNA
+912 EIGTIRNGWDFTNA

-972 FGVLVDAYEYR
+972 FGVLVDANPYK

-1016 IFHRGDEVTFSAKLG
+1016 IFHRGDEVTFSATLG
-1031 DAYAGAYVPYKLEKK
+1031 NAYTGAYVPYKLEKK
-1046 DANGDIL
+1046 DANGNIL

-1067 FTTDGIQDGYA
+1067 FTTDGIQDDYA
-1078 YISVE
+1078 YIRVE
-1083 SDVTL
+1083 NDGTL
-1088 KLNVDRNSVEKLP
+1088 KLDVDRNSVEKLP
-1101 MLAAEGGGTY
+1101 MLGAEGGGNY

-1126 TTDMTDYTGKEITPE
+1126 TTDMTDYTGKVIPLQ
-1141 FSVTDLT
+1141 FSATDLT

-1155 FGNGE
+1155 FGDGE
-1160 SPYEFSSVHNDY
+1160 SPYQYSVDY
-1172 GFKSILHA
+1172 PGDGFESILHA

-1185 NVTYSAKESEFYVLN
+1185 KVTYSEKESEFYVLN
-1200 AEGSYPY
+1200 ADGSYPY

-1214 EMEVGFKEGS
+1214 KMEVGFGEGPY
-1224 HTYGDVTAGNV
+1224 TYGDVTAEGV
-1235 MELINYNIKSGL
+1235 MGLIEYTIQSGL
-1247 VEADNGKSF
+1247 VAADNAKSF
-1256 TNLFGASAKFSLP
+1256 TELFGASAKFSLP
-1269 GGTGYIPAGS
+1269 GGTEGKDYYIPAGS
-1279 YEVKAVF
+1279 YEVNAVF

-1297 TKDSNELIIGKR
+1297 KEGSNKLTIGKR
-1309 GLTVTAAENSWT
+1309 GLTVTADGVSST
-1321 YGDALPSTYQVTVQK
+1321 YGNDLPTEYSVSVP
-1336 SAFTFDTLGLF
+1336 AFEFDSLGLF
-1347 DSAEEIAKV
+1347 DEVSEIAAL
-1356 FGVGSSAVAD
+1356 FGVDAD
-1366 GGSVW
+1366 KVSGDATSGW
-1371 TVTVAASALRSNAA
+1371 TVKVTAA
-1385 ANSFGYV
+1385 AIANDSTRNTFGYV
-1392 KAGTYDFTEFNASA
+1392 DAGSYNFTAFNADELEIDPNFAVSLA
-1406 LKFNANFS
+1406 DGEGKIVINA
-1414 AKLASDGNGQIKV
+1414 
-1427 SPVTVT
+1427 
-1433 VNPIGDIPN
+1433 
-1442 QRVES
+1442 
-1447 EDDIANIRIDFAA
+1447 
-1460 NTTTQRFGISG
+1460 
-1471 YLTVDASS
+1471 
-1479 ATGSGAY
+1479 
-1486 NVSDSAAAL
+1486 
-1495 VSSHNSDG
+1495 
-1503 VTNVIINVDTLGR
+1503 
-1516 TVDITI
+1516 
-1522 QAATGTFVITFA
+1522 
-1534 ENVQFTVSY
+1534 
-1543 GTFWDSNLITNDG
+1543 
-1556 HSYTWAYYV
+1556 
-1565 NGEQAEAPGNP
+1565 
-1576 VVACYVN
+1576 
-1583 GYVGGADNVLN
+1583 
-1594 YNVGSYSIQFTV
+1594 
-1606 TGFEGTEGASSLNPL
+1606 
-1621 DFDYE
+1621 
-1626 YVDSNG
+1626 
-1632 APATSLTVVPA
+1632 A
-1643 EVTVTSAKL
+1643 EVTVTPVINDIRVTDAADLAGIVIAFVPTKDTEKFGVTGAFGVNTDSATG
-1652 DQGQASKVYGDLE
+1652 DAAYGLVVKTEFSSVHNDYVTADDADNVNINYNIDGVTVNVTIIGANGTFTITVDATTEYGTLWTIENNYSVKYTSHIENDTVTEADLE
-1665 ADQLSFVFEFDGLP
+1665 SLVAEIE
-1679 AGYESRFGLPEIG
+1679 GYETDVLLNNVGYYQITFTPTLTGGHEADYIFEYVDADGTVTGLTVTKKVVTVGQNATLNPPETLAKEYGAIDEELDYSITITEEG
-1692 NIHRANADGT
+1692 ALEGHAIKVGGIYRAANADGT
-1702 GAGGRYDSVRD
+1702 AKGGRYDDVGN
-1713 YGVFW
+1713 YGIYAAEAVF
-1718 SGYTTDAEDSNLNI
+1718 SDADNFEIVLGDVTG
-1732 TFAEGVFDSVI
+1732 TFVVNPKVI
-1743 ISITPRPIDLEGSG
+1743 DFYGDG
-1757 VTIFGT
+1757 VTLYGT
-1763 NKTYDG
+1763 DKVYDSG
-1769 DSTAPDASITLDN
+1769 APNTSAPDARITLDN
-1782 TVILNGDNVKV
+1782 TVILNGDNVTLTYV
-1793 IFTAADYYNG
+1793 AQYYKG
-1803 TEITGKIGSG
+1803 TDNPVSTIGSG
-1813 YSVLFTGVALDGT
+1813 YMIGFGELKLGGDDAKNYTLNGVTIVYT
-1826 DTGNYELILST
+1826 DPVFAI
-1837 EGQFIYGDGFK
+1837 IAD
-1848 IEPNP
+1848 P

-1865 TYDAGTGTG
+1865 TYDAGTGKG
-1874 DTEVS
+1874 DTKVF
-1879 IAAISELVRYKFT
+1879 IAAISELYGKDFT

-1902 AGSVVVTVVLGFA
+1902 AGSVVVTVVLFFAGF
-1915 ELTYPGE
+1915 TYPGE
-1922 SELANYYK
+1922 GELANYYNL
-1930 PGSGVSIEAATKG
+1930 GSGVSIAAATDG

-1951 TGTIAPRE
+1951 TGTIAQRE
-1959 ITLDDIKFLFGEEGS
+1959 ITLDDIKFLFDEEGS
-1974 TYRAKVYDGTA
+1974 TYRTKVYDGTA

-1996 FKGHFAEGFDV
+1996 FKGNFAEGFDV
-2007 KADAALKFAARTV
+2007 KADAVLEFTADTV
-2020 TSEGAVMNV
+2020 TSAGEAKNV
-2029 GTGYLIDVTN
+2029 GKGYLIDVTN
-2039 VTLDSPNYKLAE
+2039 VTLGSANYKLADAIE
-2051 AIKADGYKV
+2051 ADDYKA

-2068 FAINARPIELGIEI
+2068 FAITERPIELGIEI

-2087 DQSPDAEGSAWFGA
+2087 DQSSEAKGNAWFGA
-2101 AAEGESVSIGTQDYE
+2101 AAEGESVLIGSQTYE

-2147 WHDVRVTLTVTPRGG
+2147 WHDVRVTLTVTTSGN
-2162 FDWSNYDLQGYDIE
+2162 FDWSNYDLQGYDVE
-2176 MKEGEIV
+2176 VKEGEIV

-2193 PVTVSLTTEEIKA
+2193 PVTISLTTENIKA
-2206 KDKAYDGNNSATLDV
+2206 EDKAYDGNTSATLDV
-2221 STAYETSAFLDGD
+2221 STAYETINFLPGD
-2234 ADAVKLTYTAVFASP
+2234 ADEVKLTYTAVFASP

-2262 KFVAVENS
+2262 KFVAKDSTDE
-2270 DNTNAQFIADSYKT
+2270 NAQFIADSYKT
-2284 YTGTLTEHKG
+2284 YTGTITEHKG
-2294 LKADITPK
+2294 LKANITPK
-2302 VLTGVTATL
+2302 VLTATATL
-2311 PGKTYDGTGYG
+2311 PEKTYDGTVYG

-2331 ELSGF
+2331 ELTGF
-2336 VGSDANNYSV
+2336 FGSDANNYSV

-2352 YAGADVAEDGN
+2352 YNGADVAEDGN
-2363 AKDGWV
+2363 NEGFA
-2369 YGYKLVNNA
+2369 YGYYLVNNA
-2378 QKGVMNYTIEGQEP
+2378 QKGVMNYTIEAHET
-2392 KEYNVYSAKAAGKPF
+2392 KEYNEYSAKAAGAAF

-2431 GSISTADQALV
+2431 DSIQTADQALV
-2442 DEIAEKL
+2442 DEIKEKL
-2449 TLKDEKVPLNSFD
+2449 TLPEEVSLNSFP

-2467 DPAQLIFTVEI
+2467 DPAQLIFTVDI
-2478 APGSKVFEKTFDDTV
+2478 VKDHAAWEKSFDDTV
-2493 NVYNAQYGAPDAES
+2493 NVYNATYGAPGAEEGTYAFEVTLS
-2507 GYDFKVKLEDPAS
+2507 DPVS

-2527 ITLEQDDFSV
+2527 ITLKQEDFSV

-2549 IIFTVNVVGEQSNN
+2549 IIFTVLSGGEQSNN
-2563 NNFIFNESNSY
+2563 KNFSFNESNSY

-2582 NPAGAD
+2582 TSAAAD
-2588 MSVGYDSG
+2588 MSVGYG
-2596 ESIEATYGSA
+2596 KGKSIEATYGSA
-2606 GSALLGF
+2606 GSALLDF
-2613 TYQLGSDKILVD
+2613 NYKLGSYEILVD

-2635 RWNAAFGRGDNS
+2635 QWNEAFGRDGTNRPELD
-2647 SQLPLPTDRLYR
+2647 LPTDRLY
-2659 IDTDGAF
+2659 IKNTDGTFA
-2666 VLITEGETVSGD
+2666 LITEGETVSGD

-2697 NRLINA
+2697 SKLIN
-2703 DGLISAKAGTY
+2703 DEGLISAKAGVY
-2714 ENAKAHVVNANFDI
+2714 EGAKAHVVNANFDI
-2728 VEGTPATVTVNKAEL
+2728 VVGTPATVTVNKAAL

-2784 IKWAFKDTDGVAAT
+2784 IKWAFKGTDGVAAT
-2798 VQSKPNSEGGGSYT
+2798 VQSTPYSEGGRYT
-2812 LTAEALD
+2812 LTVEELD
-2819 NYTVTIVNAEG
+2819 NYTVVIVNAEG
-2830 KPALTITI
+2830 ATVDPALTITI
-2838 PALDTTVYSAVASGT
+2838 PALDDTVYSAVASGT
-2853 RPVELGTDGNAI
+2853 RPAELDTDGDAI

-2870 DLIRGVTDAD
+2870 DVIRGVTDAD

-2891 VDLGTDAPA
+2891 VVLEDAPA

-2911 TRKIGGY
+2911 TRKIGNY

-2933 KRNVIVSLKAGSLS
+2933 KRNVIVSLKKGSLS
-2947 FVFEEGKT
+2947 FVFEEGET
-2955 YYVTDSDLVAVDA
+2955 YYVTASDLVAVDA
-2968 ETGATV
+2968 ETGAAV
-2974 ENFVNVLGIGYS
+2974 ENFVDVLGIGYS
-2986 KDGVAVDGM
+2986 KDGVSVDGM
-2995 TAAGAYNLVLTIGKE
+2995 TTAGAYNLVLTIGDE
-3010 FEVNYAL
+3010 FKVNYAL

-3028 KAVIVTVADTS
+3028 KAVTVTVEDTS
-3039 KSHNVTSSDAD
+3039 KSHNVTTSDAD
-3050 YAGIVFDAAGFEN
+3050 YAGIVFDSAGFEN

-3084 IYTYTISSTDPN
+3084 VYTYTISSTDPN

-3102 TTGTIRIVVSEVSFV
+3102 TTGTITIVVSEVSFV

>member
-1 MRKSRNGQSGLFA
+1 
-14 AITKFTV
+14 
-21 LAMCFATVFALVLT
+21 
-35 AGVLDVDTSANVA
+35 
-48 DAAPNGGGGIAA
+48 
-60 IDLAG
+60 
-65 ASPENNA
+65 
-72 TIQTN
+72 
-77 MHAGSRAQFS
+77 
-87 VTYDLSKMTFG
+87 
-98 ANNISYWQTADNDT
+98 
-112 QVLIWQG
+112 
-119 KEPEEIGLNESV
+119 
-131 ESWTGTDDPYSWGV
+131 
-145 APNSYYYDTTEH
+145 
-157 SLGTNYAA
+157 
-165 INVQIPDVIQRYIDA
+165 
-180 GATVSAKYSATL
+180 
-192 LGHLAGY
+192 
-199 TRDTYIN
+199 
-206 LVAGTGPQTAQ
+206 
-217 EVGSRTNNHSEKHN
+217 
-231 DENAAPTESETISV
+231 
-245 DSNATTLTLFI
+245 
-256 GRDIQSTNAI
+256 
-266 FTSFTNCQRAAM
+266 M
-278 IRAKNTKVTFT
+278 IRANNTKVTFT
-289 ITPAEKFSAEHDKH
+289 ITPATEFSKEHDKH

-336 RSSNMMDDVDASAA
+336 RSSNMTDDVDASAA
-350 NTSGVINLTSVVRAG
+350 NTSGVINLTSVVRTG
-365 TISAGSGSYAKRLS
+365 MISANGGSYAKRLS

-408 SYYAGLQSITIGG
+408 SYYAGLKSITIGG
-421 TTRVTVTPSWS
+421 TTQVTLTPSWS
-432 DRDSV
+432 DSV

-479 TLTLTDSAGQAKSY
+479 TLTLTDSAGQAKNY

-500 KTDGPNMPDFSMS
+500 RTDGPDMPKFSMS
-513 SALEEG
+513 SALEAE
-519 LELVGKDGFM
+519 LELVGEDRFM

-534 ENMEVVFNSMGS
+534 ENMEVVFDSMGS

-557 EKFDNDKFAGYS
+557 EKFDNDKFAEYS
-569 AAPTLSDDDVSGY
+569 AAPTLSDDDVRGY

-618 EGASGTGYYR
+618 AGVSGTGYYR

-636 AGYITETG
+636 AGYITEKG

-663 YKHPDKRPYAA
+663 YKHLDRRPYAA

-734 IMNASNGSEIECE
+734 IVNASNGSEIECE
-747 VAENKVTFN
+747 VAENKVTFK
-756 GVGSDQ
+756 GVGSNQ

-769 LTTAAEGK
+769 LTTAADGK
-777 CSLAVTYTAP
+777 RSLAVTYTAP
-787 QGGVFD
+787 QGGVFNVEE
-793 AGDAFTVY
+793 AFTVY
-801 SNADMPTENYLR
+801 SNADMPTANYLR

-825 WGDYVCVYIDLEAI
+825 WGDFVFVYIDLEAI

-854 AVNESGTIPE
+854 AVNESGTIPV

-876 MNKVTLTL
+876 MNNVTLTL
-884 TDESDSYASIY
+884 TDDSDSYASIY
-895 YITKHYTSDEE
+895 YITKHYTSDKKFEE
-906 FAAGRA
+906 GRA

-997 APYVIGFVGAD
+997 APYVIGFVGED

-1016 IFHRGDEVTFSAKLG
+1016 IFHRGDEVTFSATLG
-1031 DAYAGAYVPYKLEKK
+1031 NAYTGAYVPYKLEKK
-1046 DANGDIL
+1046 DANGNIL
-1053 GDIYKHPYDNNKAA
+1053 GDIYKHPYNNNKAA
-1067 FTTDGIQDGYA
+1067 FTTDGIQDDYA
-1078 YISVE
+1078 YIRVE

-1088 KLNVDRNSVEKLP
+1088 KLDVDRNSVEKLP
-1101 MLAAEGGGTY
+1101 MLGTEGGGTY

-1200 AEGSYPY
+1200 APGKYDY

-1224 HTYGDVTAGNV
+1224 HTYGDVTAEGV

-1297 TKDSNELIIGKR
+1297 TKGSNLLTIEKR

-1321 YGDALPSTYQVTVQK
+1321 YGDIPAGIKVTVP
-1336 SAFTFDTLGLF
+1336 DTLGF
-1347 DSAEEIAKV
+1347 GKDKIAAL
-1356 FGVGSSAVAD
+1356 FGVVVDKVSGDATSGWTVELPFAAVATGLQKNAGGYYNVGSYAVTGFTDALALDPNFTASIAD
-1366 GGSVW
+1366 GEGKIVI
-1371 TVTVAASALRSNAA
+1371 NAA
-1385 ANSFGYV
+1385 
-1392 KAGTYDFTEFNASA
+1392 E
-1406 LKFNANFS
+1406 
-1414 AKLASDGNGQIKV
+1414 
-1427 SPVTVT
+1427 VTVT
-1433 VNPIGDIPN
+1433 PVTNDI
-1442 QRVES
+1442 RVT
-1447 EDDIANIRIDFAA
+1447 DAADLAGIVIAFVP
-1460 NTTTQRFGISG
+1460 TQDTEKFGVKG
-1471 YLTVDASS
+1471 AFRVDTGS
-1479 ATGSGAY
+1479 ATGDAAYGLVVKTEFSSVHNGYGADNVDINY
-1486 NVSDSAAAL
+1486 NL
-1495 VSSHNSDG
+1495 DG
-1503 VTNVIINVDTLGR
+1503 VTVNVTIEVASGKFVITFNEDVSFSTPYGTLWTIENKYSVKYTSPIENDTVTEKDLESLDIEGYETGDVLANNAGYYQITFTPRLTEGLVADDYIFEYVDAAGNAVTGLTVTKKVVTVGQNATLTPPVTLAKEYGAI
-1516 TVDITI
+1516 DEELAYAITI
-1522 QAATGTFVITFA
+1522 TEEGALKDYEIDVSGIYRANADGSARGGRYDDVGNYGIYADEAVFSDADNFEIVLGDVTGTFVITQK
-1534 ENVQFTVSY
+1534 VIDLYGDGVTLY
-1543 GTFWDSNLITNDG
+1543 GTDKVYD
-1556 HSYTWAYYV
+1556 
-1565 NGEQAEAPGNP
+1565 
-1576 VVACYVN
+1576 
-1583 GYVGGADNVLN
+1583 
-1594 YNVGSYSIQFTV
+1594 
-1606 TGFEGTEGASSLNPL
+1606 
-1621 DFDYE
+1621 
-1626 YVDSNG
+1626 
-1632 APATSLTVVPA
+1632 
-1643 EVTVTSAKL
+1643 SAKP
-1652 DQGQASKVYGDLE
+1652 DAS
-1665 ADQLSFVFEFDGLP
+1665 
-1679 AGYESRFGLPEIG
+1679 
-1692 NIHRANADGT
+1692 
-1702 GAGGRYDSVRD
+1702 
-1713 YGVFW
+1713 
-1718 SGYTTDAEDSNLNI
+1718 
-1732 TFAEGVFDSVI
+1732 
-1743 ISITPRPIDLEGSG
+1743 
-1757 VTIFGT
+1757 
-1763 NKTYDG
+1763 
-1769 DSTAPDASITLDN
+1769 APDARITLDN
-1782 TVILNGDNVKV
+1782 TVILNGDKV
-1793 IFTAADYYNG
+1793 TLTYVAQYYEGDEGADNPVPVS
-1803 TEITGKIGSG
+1803 TIGSG
-1813 YSVLFTGVALDGT
+1813 YMIGFGELELGGDDAKNYTLNGVTIVYT
-1826 DTGNYELILST
+1826 DPVFAI
-1837 EGQFIYGDGFK
+1837 IAD
-1848 IEPNP
+1848 P

-1865 TYDAGTGTG
+1865 TYDAGTGKG
-1874 DTEVS
+1874 DTKVS
-1879 IAAISELVRYKFT
+1879 ISAISKLYGKEFT

-1915 ELTYPGE
+1915 GLNYPGE
-1922 SELANYYK
+1922 GEELANYYNL
-1930 PGSGVSIEAATKG
+1930 GSGVSIEKATDG

-1951 TGTIAPRE
+1951 TGTIAQRE
-1959 ITLDDIKFLFGEEGS
+1959 ITLDDINFLFGEEGS
-1974 TYRAKVYDGTA
+1974 TYRTKPYDGTE

-2020 TSEGAVMNV
+2020 TSEGAVAKNV

-2051 AIKADGYKV
+2051 AIKADGHKA

-2068 FAINARPIELGIEI
+2068 FTINARPIELEIDIEG
-2082 EDKTY
+2082 KTY
-2087 DQSPDAEGSAWFGA
+2087 DQSATAKGSAWFGA
-2101 AAEGESVSIGTQDYE
+2101 AVADESVSITSQTYE

-2126 DAASYEPFPYVQI
+2126 EEASYEPFPYVQI
-2139 GNLDSGHY
+2139 DNFDSGSKHY
-2147 WHDVRVTLTVTPRGG
+2147 WHDVKVTITFTTGG
-2162 FDWSNYDLQGYDIE
+2162 SFDWSNYDLQGYDDDE
-2176 MKEGEIV
+2176 VKEGEIV

-2193 PVTVSLTTEEIKA
+2193 PVTISLTTEKIKA
-2206 KDKAYDGNNSATLDV
+2206 ESKAYDGDTSATLDV
-2221 STAYETSAFLDGD
+2221 STAYETSAFLSSGD

-2262 KFVAVENS
+2262 KFVAKDSTDE
-2270 DNTNAQFIADSYKT
+2270 NAQFIADSYKT

-2302 VLTGVTATL
+2302 VLTATAKL
-2311 PGKTYDGTGYG
+2311 PGKTYDGTVYG

-2352 YAGADVAEDGN
+2352 YNVADVDADGN
-2363 AKDGWV
+2363 PNDGFV
-2369 YGYKLVNNA
+2369 YGYYLVNNA
-2378 QKGVMNYTIEGQEP
+2378 QKGVMNYTIKAHDT
-2392 KEYNVYSAKAAGKPF
+2392 KEYNVYSANTGAEPF

-2431 GSISTADQALV
+2431 ERIQTADQALV
-2442 DEIAEKL
+2442 DEIAQKL
-2449 TLKDEKVPLNSFD
+2449 TFKEKVSLNSFI

-2478 APGSKVFEKTFDDTV
+2478 AKGSTAFTKNFDDTV
-2493 NVYNAQYGAPDAES
+2493 NVYNAKYGTSDATE
-2507 GYDFKVKLEDPAS
+2507 GYDFKVKLEDPTS

-2582 NPAGAD
+2582 TSAGAS
-2588 MSVGYDSG
+2588 MSVGYDTV
-2596 ESIEATYGSA
+2596 ESVATYGDA
-2606 GSALLGF
+2606 GSALLDF
-2613 TYQLGSDKILVD
+2613 NYKLGSYEILVD
-2625 ADGYAYIAAS
+2625 ADGYAYILS
-2635 RWNAAFGRGDNS
+2635 TQWNAAFGRNNT
-2647 SQLPLPTDRLYR
+2647 SQLPLPTDRLY
-2659 IDTDGAF
+2659 IKNTDGTFA
-2666 VLITEGETVSGD
+2666 LITDETVSGD

-2692 LSADG
+2692 LANGES
-2697 NRLINA
+2697 RLIN
-2703 DGLISAKAGTY
+2703 DEGLISAKAGTY

-2728 VEGTPATVTVNKAEL
+2728 VEGTSATVTVNKAEL

-2769 AGNASFDDPAALAKA
+2769 TGNASFDDPAALAKA
-2784 IKWAFKDTDGVAAT
+2784 IKWAFKDTDGATAT
-2798 VQSKPNSEGGGSYT
+2798 VQSTPNSKGGSYT
-2812 LTAEALD
+2812 LTVEALD

-2830 KPALTITI
+2830 APALTITI
-2838 PALDTTVYSAVASGT
+2838 PTLDDTVYSAVESGT
-2853 RPVELGTDGNAI
+2853 RPAQLDADGDAI

-2880 NVVIVWSTTDG
+2880 VVDIDWSTTDG
-2891 VDLGTDAPA
+2891 VVLPGAPA

-2911 TRKIGGY
+2911 TRKIGNY
-2918 HYDGAATLE
+2918 YYDGAARLE

-2933 KRNVIVSLKAGSLS
+2933 KRNVIVSLKEGSLS

-2955 YYVTDSDLVAVDA
+2955 YTVSASDLVAEDA
-2968 ETGATV
+2968 ETGAAV

-2986 KDGVAVDGM
+2986 KDGVSVDGM
-2995 TAAGAYNLVLTIGKE
+2995 TTAGAYNLVLTMGEE

-3028 KAVIVTVADTS
+3028 KAVTVTVEDTS
-3039 KSHNVTSSDAD
+3039 KSHNVTTSDAD
-3050 YAGIVFDAAGFEN
+3050 YAGIVFYSAGFEN

>member
-48 DAAPNGGGGIAA
+48 EAEYNQPQSGGQVTTTAVDSGWPTVSEVHTALHDSSSGSYTFTVDLSTIEWSGVSWVSVRTASAGESCAANKWSPGGASGFGAKQTENCSQTYAVVAAVNIALPDGVASFAGNPNYKVTLNSWTAARYMFWDGSNNPNDYLGVNFNAIAVSADSMAQDLLNGGSNGSAWQKIGTWEDGDSEGYYPSRNASGDWGFLIKDQKFTTATEMSVGDKVLALAVGRERTVFSGGGQAIGTAVDGIKLTFTIEYNTGENAPKDAAAPGIIE
-60 IDLAG
+60 ID
-65 ASPENNA
+65 
-72 TIQTN
+72 
-77 MHAGSRAQFS
+77 
-87 VTYDLSKMTFG
+87 
-98 ANNISYWQTADNDT
+98 DT
-112 QVLIWQG
+112 
-119 KEPEEIGLNESV
+119 
-131 ESWTGTDDPYSWGV
+131 
-145 APNSYYYDTTEH
+145 
-157 SLGTNYAA
+157 
-165 INVQIPDVIQRYIDA
+165 A
-180 GATVSAKYSATL
+180 GATTITSTL
-192 LGHLAGY
+192 GDNLGTYLNQSSGLYGNIAGNLPEDNVTLAGNTIKMTGVAVRKGALPADVNGVSGYSKKLTLNIADY
-199 TRDTYIN
+199 TDTGAPADDEEAWYYSGLASVAASDGSSVGVGTTSAGFSYGSPTEDSSENGLIVWN
-206 LVAGTGPQTAQ
+206 L
-217 EVGSRTNNHSEKHN
+217 
-231 DENAAPTESETISV
+231 AAP
-245 DSNATTLTLFI
+245 
-256 GRDIQSTNAI
+256 
-266 FTSFTNCQRAAM
+266 
-278 IRAKNTKVTFT
+278 
-289 ITPAEKFSAEHDKH
+289 
-303 APEIYE
+303 
-309 FDEQNSTFMSAVEN
+309 
-323 YLNPARTGILNDI
+323 
-336 RSSNMMDDVDASAA
+336 
-350 NTSGVINLTSVVRAG
+350 
-365 TISAGSGSYAKRLS
+365 
-379 FTVQDISSY
+379 
-388 MVGEGDQAQEVR
+388 R
-400 DEASTESE
+400 DEA
-408 SYYAGLQSITIGG
+408 
-421 TTRVTVTPSWS
+421 TVTIYFKDNTPVEGVEFTIKDANDNAYSFNVVVDGIMEEAS
-432 DRDSV
+432 DIKGVDITSTWETGEPLMGLMGGDS
-437 WQSAANTFSY
+437 F
-447 DGGSGY
+447 D
-453 AVFNIEAARD
+453 AVEWAYGAFEPIFTNP
-463 MGTVDLY
+463 
-470 FSGNTSAGV
+470 GN
-479 TLTLTDSAGQAKSY
+479 
-493 TINISGV
+493 
-500 KTDGPNMPDFSMS
+500 
-513 SALEEG
+513 
-519 LELVGKDGFM
+519 GKD
-529 TMWAF
+529 A
-534 ENMEVVFNSMGS
+534 
-546 AEDPLVWFFVA
+546 LIWFFDV
-557 EKFDNDKFAGYS
+557 EYS
-569 AAPTLSDDDVSGY
+569 AADPKAFGGPAPKLSQGSVTSY
-582 YPFTYIYED
+582 HPFTY
-591 SGVGWTGDD
+591 SVVGSSEVDG
-600 VYNFAA
+600 VYNFSGENA
-606 GTLYGEK
+606 GKFFGYPTAG
-613 QYNGT
+613 GT
-618 EGASGTGYYR
+618 AGATGTGYYR

-644 VSRYVKVDV
+644 ISRYVKADI
-653 TSPTNTATVT
+653 TNPTNEAVVT
-663 YKHPDKRPYAA
+663 YEYAAGEKPHAA
-674 GDTNKD
+674 GDTGNFG
-680 YTIDPVSER
+680 TIDFSER
-689 GAFVG
+689 GAYVNE
-694 GPLTVTI
+694 PLTVTI
-701 EWTENISGNRVQ
+701 TWQENLSGNRVQ
-713 IVSADGQQLY
+713 IIGADGTER

-734 IMNASNGSEIECE
+734 IVDLSSGADIISKPENNEC
-747 VAENKVTFN
+747 VLPTSGA
-756 GVGSDQ
+756 DI
-762 FESVVIE
+762 FESVKIK
-769 LTTAAEGK
+769 LTAEGENRT
-777 CSLAVTYTAP
+777 LAVTYTLKDGNDYAE
-787 QGGVFD
+787 
-793 AGDAFTVY
+793 AALFTVY
-801 SNADMPTENYLR
+801 SNADMDTGTAAYGSIYE
-813 DAEYAQMSDSTN
+813 QSVWSDSDT
-825 WGDYVCVYIDLEAI
+825 WGIEGVYVYIDRYAFEA
-839 DAEDVELTDGDPGFI
+839 DEVDLT
-854 AVNESGTIPE
+854 NE
-864 GEDRNWYTASWS
+864 GEQIERNEELDEKGQLLIPAGEGRNWYTSAWEMLAS
-876 MNKVTLTL
+876 LTVP
-884 TDESDSYASIY
+884 TDDDRAKAY
-895 YITKHYTSDEE
+895 YITKYYKNDVD
-906 FAAGRA
+906 FNAGWESIKTA
-912 EIETIRNGWDFTNA
+912 QQGWSFIKNA
-926 SGGWNVHN
+926 SQE
-934 AVDGWSTPVTLEFGS
+934 GWSVYDTTQGGVAPITLEFGS

-972 FGVLVDAYEYR
+972 FGVLVDANPYK

-997 APYVIGFVGAD
+997 APYVIGFKGAD

-1016 IFHRGDEVTFSAKLG
+1016 IFHRGDEVTFSATLG
-1031 DAYAGAYVPYKLEKK
+1031 NAYTGAYVPYKLEKK
-1046 DANGDIL
+1046 DANGNIL
-1053 GDIYKHPYDNNKAA
+1053 GEIYKHPYNNNKAA
-1067 FTTDGIQDGYA
+1067 FTTDGIQNDYA

-1083 SDVTL
+1083 SDGTL
-1088 KLNVDRNSVEKLP
+1088 KLDVDRNSVEKLP

-1126 TTDMTDYTGKEITPE
+1126 TTDMTDYTGKEIKPE

-1155 FGNGE
+1155 FGEGE
-1160 SPYEFSSVHNDY
+1160 SSPYRYTVLYPGD

-1185 NVTYSAKESEFYVLN
+1185 NVTYSEKESPENESKFYVLN

-1214 EMEVGFKEGS
+1214 EMEVGFKEGPY
-1224 HTYGDVTAGNV
+1224 TYGDVTAEGV
-1235 MELINYNIKSGL
+1235 MGLINYTITSGL
-1247 VEADNGKSF
+1247 VEADKENVNSF
-1256 TNLFGASAKFSLP
+1256 TDLFGASAKFSLP

-1279 YEVKAVF
+1279 YKVKAVF

-1297 TKDSNELIIGKR
+1297 TGSNELTIGKR

-1321 YGDALPSTYQVTVQK
+1321 YGDIPAGIKVTVP
-1336 SAFTFDTLGLF
+1336 DTLGF
-1347 DSAEEIAKV
+1347 GKNEIAAI
-1356 FGVGSSAVAD
+1356 FGVGAD
-1366 GGSVW
+1366 
-1371 TVTVAASALRSNAA
+1371 
-1385 ANSFGYV
+1385 
-1392 KAGTYDFTEFNASA
+1392 
-1406 LKFNANFS
+1406 
-1414 AKLASDGNGQIKV
+1414 KV
-1427 SPVTVT
+1427 SPDATSGWTVEL
-1433 VNPIGDIPN
+1433 P
-1442 QRVES
+1442 
-1447 EDDIANIRIDFAA
+1447 FAA
-1460 NTTTQRFGISG
+1460 
-1471 YLTVDASS
+1471 V
-1479 ATGSGAY
+1479 ATS
-1486 NVSDSAAAL
+1486 L
-1495 VSSHNSDG
+1495 
-1503 VTNVIINVDTLGR
+1503 
-1516 TVDITI
+1516 
-1522 QAATGTFVITFA
+1522 QK
-1534 ENVQFTVSY
+1534 
-1543 GTFWDSNLITNDG
+1543 NDG
-1556 HSYTWAYYV
+1556 
-1565 NGEQAEAPGNP
+1565 
-1576 VVACYVN
+1576 
-1583 GYVGGADNVLN
+1583 GY
-1594 YNVGSYSIQFTV
+1594 YNVGSYAVTKFTDALALDPNFAASIAD
-1606 TGFEGTEGASSLNPL
+1606 GEGKIVINA
-1621 DFDYE
+1621 
-1626 YVDSNG
+1626 
-1632 APATSLTVVPA
+1632 A
-1643 EVTVTSAKL
+1643 EVTVTPVKNDIRVTNAADLAGIVIAFVPTQDTEKFGVKGAFGVDTDSATGDAAYGLVVKT
-1652 DQGQASKVYGDLE
+1652 DFDSVHNGYNNVKDNVIINYNIVGVTVNVTIGAYGTFTITVNATTEYGTPWTIKDNYEVAYASNSADDPVEAADLE
-1665 ADQLSFVFEFDGLP
+1665 SLVADIEGYETGDVLAYN
-1679 AGYESRFGLPEIG
+1679 AGYYQITFTPTLKGGLDPNDYIFEYVDKGGNAVTGLTVTKKVVTVVGITSSPNLTKEYGAMDGELNFGFSFENLPEG
-1692 NIHRANADGT
+1692 VENIPVSGIYRANADGT
-1702 GAGGRYDSVRD
+1702 ARGVRSDDVIEGGYGIWWQD
-1713 YGVFW
+1713 YTISAQNRQNYIILGMDTVFAD
-1718 SGYTTDAEDSNLNI
+1718 T
-1732 TFAEGVFDSVI
+1732 VFT
-1743 ISITPRPIDLEGSG
+1743 ITPKVIDFYGDG
-1757 VTIFGT
+1757 VTLYGT
-1763 NKTYDG
+1763 DKVYNSAKPDA
-1769 DSTAPDASITLDN
+1769 SAPDARITLDN
-1782 TVILNGDNVKV
+1782 TVILNGDNVTLTYVARYYKGDEG
-1793 IFTAADYYNG
+1793 ADNPVPVS
-1803 TEITGKIGSG
+1803 TIGSG
-1813 YSVLFTGVALDGT
+1813 YKIGFAGLELGGDHAKNYTLNGVDIVYTGPVFAIIAD
-1826 DTGNYELILST
+1826 
-1837 EGQFIYGDGFK
+1837 
-1848 IEPNP
+1848 P

-1865 TYDAGTGTG
+1865 TYDAGTGKG
-1874 DTEVS
+1874 DTKVF
-1879 IAAISELVRYKFT
+1879 IAAISELYGKEFT

-1902 AGSVVVTVVLGFA
+1902 AGNVVVTVVLGFA
-1915 ELTYPGE
+1915 ELNYPGKGE
-1922 SELANYYK
+1922 ELANYYNL
-1930 PGSGVSIEAATKG
+1930 GSGVSIEAATKG

-1951 TGTIAPRE
+1951 TGTIAQRE
-1959 ITLDDIKFLFGEEGS
+1959 IKLDDIKFLFGEEGS
-1974 TYRAKVYDGTA
+1974 TYRTKVYDGTA
-1985 SVVVP
+1985 SVGVP

-2007 KADAALKFAARTV
+2007 KADAALKFTAGIV
-2020 TSEGAVMNV
+2020 TSEGEAKNV

-2039 VTLDSPNYKLAE
+2039 VTLDSPNYKLAD
-2051 AIKADGYKV
+2051 AIKDDDYTA

-2068 FAINARPIELGIEI
+2068 FTINARPIELGIEI

-2087 DQSPDAEGSAWFGA
+2087 DQSAVAKGSAWFGA
-2101 AAEGESVSIGTQDYE
+2101 AAEGESVSINSQTYE

-2126 DAASYEPFPYVQI
+2126 DAASYEAFPYVQI

-2147 WHDVRVTLTVTPRGG
+2147 WHDVKVTITFTTGG
-2162 FDWSNYDLQGYDIE
+2162 SFDWSNYDLQGYDDDE
-2176 MKEGEIV
+2176 VKEGKIV

-2193 PVTVSLTTEEIKA
+2193 PVTISLTTEKIKA
-2206 KDKAYDGNNSATLDV
+2206 ESKAYDGNTSATLDV
-2221 STAYETSAFLDGD
+2221 STAYETSAFLSSGD

-2270 DNTNAQFIADSYKT
+2270 ANTNAQFIADSYKT

-2294 LKADITPK
+2294 LKADITPR
-2302 VLTGVTATL
+2302 VLTATAKL
-2311 PGKTYDGTGYG
+2311 PGKTYDGTVYG

-2336 VGSDANNYSV
+2336 FGSDANNYSV

-2352 YAGADVAEDGN
+2352 YDGADVAEDGN
-2363 AKDGWV
+2363 PNEGFV
-2369 YGYKLVNNA
+2369 YGYHLVNNA

-2392 KEYNVYSAKAAGKPF
+2392 KEYNVYSANTGAVF
-2407 SAELNKIIV
+2407 SAALNKIIV

-2449 TLKDEKVPLNSFD
+2449 TLKEPKVSLNSFP

-2467 DPAQLIFTVEI
+2467 DPAQLIFTVQIVEDSP
-2478 APGSKVFEKTFDDTV
+2478 AWKKTFDDTV
-2493 NVYNAQYGAPDAES
+2493 NVYNAQYGASDATE
-2507 GYDFKVKLEDPAS
+2507 GYDFKVTLKDPAS

-2582 NPAGAD
+2582 NAGND
-2588 MSVGYDSG
+2588 NMRVGYDSG
-2596 ESIEATYGSA
+2596 DSIPATYGSA

-2635 RWNAAFGRGDNS
+2635 RWNAAFGRNDTS
-2647 SQLPLPTDRLYR
+2647 TELPLPTDRLYVKN
-2659 IDTDGAF
+2659 TDGTFA
-2666 VLITEGETVSGD
+2666 LITEGETVSGD

-2754 VYWTGTMPTPVFTVA
+2754 VYWTGTMPTPVFTVES
-2769 AGNASFDDPAALAKA
+2769 GNASFDDPAALAKA
-2784 IKWAFKDTDGVAAT
+2784 IKWAFKGKDGVAAT
-2798 VQSKPNSEGGGSYT
+2798 VQSKPNSKGGSYT
-2812 LTAEALD
+2812 LTVEALD

-2830 KPALTITI
+2830 ETVAPALTITI
-2838 PALDTTVYSAVASGT
+2838 PALDDTVYSAVASGT
-2853 RPVELGTDGNAI
+2853 RPVELDTGGNAI

-2870 DLIRGVTDAD
+2870 DLIRGVTDGVD
-2880 NVVIVWSTTDG
+2880 EVVIKWSTTDG
-2891 VDLGTDAPA
+2891 VELKVAPA

-2911 TRKIGGY
+2911 TRKIGDY
-2918 HYDGAATLE
+2918 HYNGAATLE

-2955 YYVTDSDLVAVDA
+2955 YTVSDSDLVAVDA
-2968 ETGATV
+2968 ETGAAV

-2986 KDGVAVDGM
+2986 KDGVSVDGM
-2995 TAAGAYNLVLTIGKE
+2995 TTAGAYNLVLTIGEE

-3028 KAVIVTVADTS
+3028 KAVNVTVEDTS
-3039 KSHNVTSSDAD
+3039 KSHNVTTSDAD
-3050 YAGIVFDAAGFEN
+3050 YAGIVFDSAGFEN

-3084 IYTYTISSTDPN
+3084 TYTYTISSTDPN

>member
-1 MRKSRNGQSGLFA
+1 
-14 AITKFTV
+14 
-21 LAMCFATVFALVLT
+21 
-35 AGVLDVDTSANVA
+35 
-48 DAAPNGGGGIAA
+48 
-60 IDLAG
+60 
-65 ASPENNA
+65 
-72 TIQTN
+72 
-77 MHAGSRAQFS
+77 
-87 VTYDLSKMTFG
+87 
-98 ANNISYWQTADNDT
+98 
-112 QVLIWQG
+112 
-119 KEPEEIGLNESV
+119 
-131 ESWTGTDDPYSWGV
+131 
-145 APNSYYYDTTEH
+145 
-157 SLGTNYAA
+157 
-165 INVQIPDVIQRYIDA
+165 
-180 GATVSAKYSATL
+180 
-192 LGHLAGY
+192 
-199 TRDTYIN
+199 
-206 LVAGTGPQTAQ
+206 
-217 EVGSRTNNHSEKHN
+217 
-231 DENAAPTESETISV
+231 
-245 DSNATTLTLFI
+245 
-256 GRDIQSTNAI
+256 
-266 FTSFTNCQRAAM
+266 M
-278 IRAKNTKVTFT
+278 IRANNTKVTFT
-289 ITPAEKFSAEHDKH
+289 ITPAEFSAEHDKY

-323 YLNPARTGILNDI
+323 YLNPASTGILNDI
-336 RSSNMMDDVDASAA
+336 RSSNMTDDVDASAA

-408 SYYAGLQSITIGG
+408 LYYAGLQSITIGG
-421 TTRVTVTPSWS
+421 TQVTPSWN
-432 DRDSV
+432 RNDSV

-470 FSGNTSAGV
+470 FSGNTSADGV

-500 KTDGPNMPDFSMS
+500 KTDGPDMPDFSMS
-513 SALEEG
+513 SALEEE

-569 AAPTLSDDDVSGY
+569 AAPTLSDDGVSGY

-618 EGASGTGYYR
+618 ADAAGTGYYR

-653 TSPTNTATVT
+653 DSPTNTATVT
-663 YKHPDKRPYAA
+663 YQHPDKRPYAA

-734 IMNASNGSEIECE
+734 IMNASNGSEIARE

-756 GVGSDQ
+756 GDGPNQ

-769 LTTAAEGK
+769 LTTAADGK
-777 CSLAVTYTAP
+777 CSLAVKYTAP
-787 QGGVFD
+787 QGGVFNVEE
-793 AGDAFTVY
+793 AFTVY
-801 SNADMPTENYLR
+801 SNADMPTANYLR

-825 WGDYVCVYIDLEAI
+825 WGDYVFVYIDLEAI

-876 MNKVTLTL
+876 MNNVTLTL
-884 TDESDSYASIY
+884 TDNSDSYASIY
-895 YITKHYTSDEE
+895 YITKHYTSDDK
-906 FAAGRA
+906 FAEGRA
-912 EIETIRNGWDFTNA
+912 EIETLRNGWDFTT
-926 SGGWNVHN
+926 SDGWKVHN
-934 AVDGWSTPVTLEFGS
+934 AVDGWSTSVKLEFGS
-949 DAGYYVTYVILVDGA
+949 DAGYYVTYIILVDGA

-972 FGVLVDAYEYR
+972 FGVLVDANPYK
-983 LSAVYAEGYQDKLG
+983 LSAVYAAGYDKLG
-997 APYVIGFVGAD
+997 APYVIGFVGED
-1008 GKPVTADT
+1008 GKIVTADT
-1016 IFHRGDEVTFSAKLG
+1016 IFHRGDEVTFSATLG
-1031 DAYAGAYVPYKLEKK
+1031 NAYTGAYVPYKLEKK
-1046 DANGDIL
+1046 DANGNIL
-1053 GDIYKHPYDNNKAA
+1053 DDPIYIHPYNNNSAA
-1067 FTTDGIQDGYA
+1067 FTTDGIQKDYA
-1078 YISVE
+1078 YIRVE
-1083 SDVTL
+1083 NDGTL
-1088 KLNVDRNSVEKLP
+1088 KLDVDRNSVEKLP
-1101 MLAAEGGGTY
+1101 MLGTEGGGNY

-1126 TTDMTDYTGKEITPE
+1126 TTDMTDYTGTEIPPR

-1155 FGNGE
+1155 FGDGE
-1160 SPYEFSSVHNDY
+1160 SPYEYTLLYHGDGVE
-1172 GFKSILHA
+1172 SILHA

-1185 NVTYSAKESEFYVLN
+1185 EVTYSANESEFYVLN
-1200 AEGSYPY
+1200 APGKYDY

-1214 EMEVGFKEGS
+1214 TMEVGFKEGPY
-1224 HTYGDVTAGNV
+1224 TYGDVTAEGV
-1235 MELINYNIKSGL
+1235 MGLIEYNIKSGL
-1247 VEADNGKSF
+1247 VAADNAKSF
-1256 TNLFGASAKFSLP
+1256 TELFGASAKFSLP

-1297 TKDSNELIIGKR
+1297 KEGSNKLTIGKR

-1321 YGDALPSTYQVTVQK
+1321 YGDIPAGIKVTVP
-1336 SAFTFDTLGLF
+1336 DTLGF
-1347 DSAEEIAKV
+1347 GAGEIAAL
-1356 FGVGSSAVAD
+1356 FGVDEGKVSGDATSDWTVELPFAAVATGLQKND
-1366 GGSVW
+1366 GGYYNVGSYA
-1371 TVTVAASALRSNAA
+1371 VTGFTDALALDPNFTASIADGEGKIAITAA
-1385 ANSFGYV
+1385 
-1392 KAGTYDFTEFNASA
+1392 K
-1406 LKFNANFS
+1406 
-1414 AKLASDGNGQIKV
+1414 
-1427 SPVTVT
+1427 VTVT
-1433 VNPIGDIPN
+1433 PVINDIRVTDAADLAGIVIAFVPTQDTEKFGVTGAFGVNTDSATGDAAYGLVVKTEFSSVHNDYVTADDADNVNINYNIDGVTVNVTIIG
-1442 QRVES
+1442 
-1447 EDDIANIRIDFAA
+1447 ANGTFTI
-1460 NTTTQRFGISG
+1460 
-1471 YLTVDASS
+1471 TVDATTEYGTLWTIENNYSVKYTS
-1479 ATGSGAY
+1479 HIENDTVTEADLESLVAEIEGYETDVLLNNVGYYQITFTPALTEGLERNDYIFEYVDADGNAVTGLTVIKKVVTVGDNATLTPPETLEKEYGAIDEELAY
-1486 NVSDSAAAL
+1486 S
-1495 VSSHNSDG
+1495 
-1503 VTNVIINVDTLGR
+1503 IIITEEGELNGR
-1516 TVDITI
+1516 TIKVGGIYRANADGTAKGGRYDDVGNYGIY
-1522 QAATGTFVITFA
+1522 AAEAVFSDADNFEIVLGDVTGTFVITPKVIDFYG
-1534 ENVQFTVSY
+1534 NGVTLY
-1543 GTFWDSNLITNDG
+1543 GTDKVYDS
-1556 HSYTWAYYV
+1556 
-1565 NGEQAEAPGNP
+1565 
-1576 VVACYVN
+1576 
-1583 GYVGGADNVLN
+1583 
-1594 YNVGSYSIQFTV
+1594 
-1606 TGFEGTEGASSLNPL
+1606 
-1621 DFDYE
+1621 
-1626 YVDSNG
+1626 G
-1632 APATSLTVVPA
+1632 APNTL
-1643 EVTVTSAKL
+1643 
-1652 DQGQASKVYGDLE
+1652 
-1665 ADQLSFVFEFDGLP
+1665 
-1679 AGYESRFGLPEIG
+1679 
-1692 NIHRANADGT
+1692 
-1702 GAGGRYDSVRD
+1702 
-1713 YGVFW
+1713 
-1718 SGYTTDAEDSNLNI
+1718 
-1732 TFAEGVFDSVI
+1732 
-1743 ISITPRPIDLEGSG
+1743 
-1757 VTIFGT
+1757 
-1763 NKTYDG
+1763 
-1769 DSTAPDASITLDN
+1769 APDARITLDN
-1782 TVILNGDNVKV
+1782 TVILNGDNVTLTYV
-1793 IFTAADYYNG
+1793 AQYYKG
-1803 TEITGKIGSG
+1803 TDNPVSTIGSG
-1813 YSVLFTGVALDGT
+1813 YMIGFGELKLGGDDAKNYTLNGVTIVYT
-1826 DTGNYELILST
+1826 DPVFAI
-1837 EGQFIYGDGFK
+1837 IAD
-1848 IEPNP
+1848 P

-1865 TYDAGTGTG
+1865 TYDAGTGKG
-1874 DTEVS
+1874 DTKVF
-1879 IAAISELVRYKFT
+1879 IAAISELYGKDFT

-1902 AGSVVVTVVLGFA
+1902 AGSVVVTVVLFFAGF
-1915 ELTYPGE
+1915 TYPGE
-1922 SELANYYK
+1922 GELANYYNL
-1930 PGSGVSIEAATKG
+1930 GSGVSIAAATDG

-1951 TGTIAPRE
+1951 TGTIAQRE

-1974 TYRAKVYDGTA
+1974 TYRTKVYDGTA

-1996 FKGHFAEGFDV
+1996 FKSHFAEGFDV
-2007 KADAALKFAARTV
+2007 KADAVLEFTADTV
-2020 TSEGAVMNV
+2020 TSAGEAKNV
-2029 GTGYLIDVTN
+2029 GKGYLIDVTN
-2039 VTLDSPNYKLAE
+2039 VTLGSANYKLAD
-2051 AIKADGYKV
+2051 AIEADGYTA

-2068 FAINARPIELGIEI
+2068 FAITERPIELGIEI

-2087 DQSPDAEGSAWFGA
+2087 DQSSDAEGNAWFGA
-2101 AAEGESVSIGTQDYE
+2101 AAEGESVLIGSQTYE

-2147 WHDVRVTLTVTPRGG
+2147 WHDVRVTLTVTTSGN
-2162 FDWSNYDLQGYDIE
+2162 FDWSNYDLQGYDVE
-2176 MKEGEIV
+2176 VKEGEIV

-2193 PVTVSLTTEEIKA
+2193 PVTISLTTEKIKA
-2206 KDKAYDGNNSATLDV
+2206 ESKAYDGNNSATLDV
-2221 STAYETSAFLDGD
+2221 STAYETSAFLSGD
-2234 ADAVKLTYTAVFASP
+2234 ADVVKLTYTAVFASP

-2270 DNTNAQFIADSYKT
+2270 ANTNAQFIADSYKT

-2294 LKADITPK
+2294 LKADITPR
-2302 VLTGVTATL
+2302 VLTATATL
-2311 PGKTYDGTGYG
+2311 PGKTYDGTVYG

-2331 ELSGF
+2331 KLEGF

-2352 YAGADVAEDGN
+2352 YNGADVDADGN
-2363 AKDGWV
+2363 PGFV
-2369 YGYKLVNNA
+2369 YGYRLVNNA
-2378 QKGVMNYTIEGQEP
+2378 QKGVMNYTIKAHET
-2392 KEYNVYSAKAAGKPF
+2392 KEYNEYSANTGAEPF

-2431 GSISTADQALV
+2431 ERIQTADQALV

-2449 TLKDEKVPLNSFD
+2449 TQEDKVSLNSFI

-2467 DPAQLIFTVEI
+2467 DPAQLIFTVDI
-2478 APGSKVFEKTFDDTV
+2478 VKGHAAWEKNFDDTV
-2493 NVYNAQYGAPDAES
+2493 NVYEATYGAPGAAE
-2507 GYDFKVKLEDPAS
+2507 GTYAFKVTLSDPAS

-2582 NPAGAD
+2582 KRAAAD
-2588 MSVGYDSG
+2588 MSVGYGTG
-2596 ESIEATYGSA
+2596 ESVNATYGDA
-2606 GSALLGF
+2606 GSALLDF
-2613 TYQLGSDKILVD
+2613 NYKLGSYELLVD
-2625 ADGYAYIAAS
+2625 ADGYAYILS
-2635 RWNAAFGRGDNS
+2635 TQWNAAFGRNNIS
-2647 SQLPLPTDRLYR
+2647 LELPLPTDRLYVKN
-2659 IDTDGAF
+2659 TDGTFA
-2666 VLITEGETVSGD
+2666 LITEGETVSGD

-2697 NRLINA
+2697 SKLIN
-2703 DGLISAKAGTY
+2703 DEGLISAKAGTY
-2714 ENAKAHVVNANFDI
+2714 EGAKAYVVNVNFPTI
-2728 VEGTPATVTVNKAEL
+2728 IPGATATVTVNKAEL

-2769 AGNASFDDPAALAKA
+2769 SGNASFDDPAALAKA
-2784 IKWAFKDTDGVAAT
+2784 IKWAFEDTDGVAAT
-2798 VQSKPNSEGGGSYT
+2798 VQSTPYSEGGRYT
-2812 LTAEALD
+2812 LTVDELD
-2819 NYTVTIVNAEG
+2819 NYTVTIVNAEA
-2830 KPALTITI
+2830 PALTITI
-2838 PALDTTVYSAVASGT
+2838 PALDDTVYSAVESGT
-2853 RPVELGTDGNAI
+2853 RPAELDTDGNAI

-2870 DLIRGVTDAD
+2870 DLIRGVTNAD
-2880 NVVIVWSTTDG
+2880 VVRIKWSTTDG
-2891 VDLGTDAPA
+2891 VELLSAPA

-2911 TRKIGGY
+2911 TRKIGDY

-2933 KRNVIVSLKAGSLS
+2933 KRNVIVSLKEGSLS
-2947 FVFEEGKT
+2947 FVFEDGKT
-2955 YYVTDSDLVAVDA
+2955 YTVSASDLVAVDA
-2968 ETGATV
+2968 ETGAAV
-2974 ENFVNVLGIGYS
+2974 ENFVDVLGIGYS
-2986 KDGVAVDGM
+2986 KDGVSVDGM
-2995 TAAGAYNLVLTIGKE
+2995 TTAGAYNLVLTMGDE

-3028 KAVIVTVADTS
+3028 KAVTVTVEDTS
-3039 KSHNVTSSDAD
+3039 KSHNVTTSDAD
-3050 YAGIVFDAAGFEN
+3050 YAGIVFDSAGFEN

-3181 NHTSGLSEKVTV
+3181 NHTSGFSEKVTV

>member
-1 MRKSRNGQSGLFA
+1 
-14 AITKFTV
+14 
-21 LAMCFATVFALVLT
+21 
-35 AGVLDVDTSANVA
+35 
-48 DAAPNGGGGIAA
+48 
-60 IDLAG
+60 
-65 ASPENNA
+65 
-72 TIQTN
+72 
-77 MHAGSRAQFS
+77 
-87 VTYDLSKMTFG
+87 
-98 ANNISYWQTADNDT
+98 
-112 QVLIWQG
+112 
-119 KEPEEIGLNESV
+119 
-131 ESWTGTDDPYSWGV
+131 
-145 APNSYYYDTTEH
+145 
-157 SLGTNYAA
+157 
-165 INVQIPDVIQRYIDA
+165 
-180 GATVSAKYSATL
+180 
-192 LGHLAGY
+192 
-199 TRDTYIN
+199 
-206 LVAGTGPQTAQ
+206 
-217 EVGSRTNNHSEKHN
+217 
-231 DENAAPTESETISV
+231 
-245 DSNATTLTLFI
+245 
-256 GRDIQSTNAI
+256 
-266 FTSFTNCQRAAM
+266 M
-278 IRAKNTKVTFT
+278 IRANNTKVTFT
-289 ITPAEKFSAEHDKH
+289 ITPAEFSAEHDKH

-323 YLNPARTGILNDI
+323 YLNPDERTRILNDI

-365 TISAGSGSYAKRLS
+365 MIRANGGSYAKRLS

-421 TTRVTVTPSWS
+421 TQVTPSW
-432 DRDSV
+432 DRNDSV

-470 FSGNTSAGV
+470 FSGNTSAGGV

-500 KTDGPNMPDFSMS
+500 KTDGPNMPEFSMS

-557 EKFDNDKFAGYS
+557 EKFENDDFAEYGE
-569 AAPTLSDDDVSGY
+569 APTLSDDDVRGY

-606 GTLYGEK
+606 GTLYGER
-613 QYNGT
+613 QYDGT
-618 EGASGTGYYR
+618 AGASGTGYYR

-663 YKHPDKRPYAA
+663 YQHPDNRPYAA

-734 IMNASNGSEIECE
+734 IVNASNGSEIECE

-756 GVGSDQ
+756 GVGSNQ

-769 LTTAAEGK
+769 LTTAADGK
-777 CSLAVTYTAP
+777 CRLAVTYTAP
-787 QGGVFD
+787 QSGVFD
-793 AGDAFTVY
+793 VEEAFTVY
-801 SNADMPTENYLR
+801 SNADMPTANYLR

-825 WGDYVCVYIDLEAI
+825 WGNYVCVYIDLEAI

-876 MNKVTLTL
+876 MNNVTLTL
-884 TDESDSYASIY
+884 TDNSDNYASIY

-934 AVDGWSTPVTLEFGS
+934 AVDGWSTPITLEFGS
-949 DAGYYVTYVILVDGA
+949 DAGYYVTYIILVDGA

-972 FGVLVDAYEYR
+972 FGVLVDANPYK

-997 APYVIGFVGAD
+997 APYVIGFVGED

-1016 IFHRGDEVTFSAKLG
+1016 IFHRGDEVTFSATLG
-1031 DAYAGAYVPYKLEKK
+1031 NAYTGAYVPYKLEKK
-1046 DANGDIL
+1046 DANGNIL
-1053 GDIYKHPYDNNKAA
+1053 GEIYRHPYNNNKAA
-1067 FTTDGIQDGYA
+1067 FTTDGIQDDYA
-1078 YISVE
+1078 YIRVE

-1088 KLNVDRNSVEKLP
+1088 KLDVDRISVEKLP
-1101 MLAAEGGGTY
+1101 MLGAEGGGNY

-1126 TTDMTDYTGKEITPE
+1126 TTDMTDYTGTEIKPE

-1155 FGNGE
+1155 FGEGE
-1160 SPYEFSSVHNDY
+1160 SPYRYSVLYPGD
-1172 GFKSILHA
+1172 GFESILHA

-1185 NVTYSAKESEFYVLN
+1185 KVTYSENESKFYVLN
-1200 AEGSYPY
+1200 AEGSYSY

-1214 EMEVGFKEGS
+1214 EMEVGFKEGPY
-1224 HTYGDVTAGNV
+1224 TYGDVTAKNV
-1235 MELINYNIKSGL
+1235 MGLIGYTITSGL
-1247 VEADNGKSF
+1247 VAADNGKSF
-1256 TNLFGASAKFSLP
+1256 TELFGASAKFSLP

-1279 YEVKAVF
+1279 YEVNAVF

-1291 DVTVTW
+1291 DVTVKW
-1297 TKDSNELIIGKR
+1297 TGSNELTIEKR

-1321 YGDALPSTYQVTVQK
+1321 YGDALPLTYQVTVQK

-1347 DSAEEIAKV
+1347 ASAEEIAELFGGVDAVKV
-1356 FGVGSSAVAD
+1356 SGDATSGWTVELPFAAVATGLQKND
-1366 GGSVW
+1366 GG
-1371 TVTVAASALRSNAA
+1371 
-1385 ANSFGYV
+1385 Y
-1392 KAGTYDFTEFNASA
+1392 
-1406 LKFNANFS
+1406 
-1414 AKLASDGNGQIKV
+1414 
-1427 SPVTVT
+1427 
-1433 VNPIGDIPN
+1433 
-1442 QRVES
+1442 
-1447 EDDIANIRIDFAA
+1447 
-1460 NTTTQRFGISG
+1460 
-1471 YLTVDASS
+1471 
-1479 ATGSGAY
+1479 
-1486 NVSDSAAAL
+1486 
-1495 VSSHNSDG
+1495 
-1503 VTNVIINVDTLGR
+1503 
-1516 TVDITI
+1516 
-1522 QAATGTFVITFA
+1522 
-1534 ENVQFTVSY
+1534 
-1543 GTFWDSNLITNDG
+1543 
-1556 HSYTWAYYV
+1556 
-1565 NGEQAEAPGNP
+1565 
-1576 VVACYVN
+1576 
-1583 GYVGGADNVLN
+1583 
-1594 YNVGSYSIQFTV
+1594 YNVGSYAVTEFTDALALDPNFTASIADGGGKIVINAAKVTV
-1606 TGFEGTEGASSLNPL
+1606 TPVTNDIRVTDAADLAGIVIAFVPTQDTEKFGVTGAFGVNTGSATGDAAYGLVVPEEFSSVHNDYVADGYGAVNVEINCEIEGVKVNVTIIGAKGTFTITVDATTEYGTLWTIEGKYSVKKYTSHIESDVVPEIESLAAVPAEYETGDVLANNAGYYQITFTPTL
-1621 DFDYE
+1621 KGGLVPDDYIFE
-1626 YVDSNG
+1626 YVDAEGNAVTG
-1632 APATSLTVVPA
+1632 LTVTKKV
-1643 EVTVTSAKL
+1643 VTVGQNATLTPPVTLAKEYGAIDEEL
-1652 DQGQASKVYGDLE
+1652 DYVITIAE
-1665 ADQLSFVFEFDGLP
+1665 
-1679 AGYESRFGLPEIG
+1679 ESVLNGKQINVG
-1692 NIHRANADGT
+1692 GIYRANADGT
-1702 GAGGRYDSVRD
+1702 ARGERYDD
-1713 YGVFW
+1713 AGNYGIYADEAVF
-1718 SGYTTDAEDSNLNI
+1718 SDADNFEIVLGDVTG
-1732 TFAEGVFDSVI
+1732 TFVVNPKVI
-1743 ISITPRPIDLEGSG
+1743 NFKGDG
-1757 VTIFGT
+1757 VTLYGT
-1763 NKTYDG
+1763 DKVYNSAKPDA
-1769 DSTAPDASITLDN
+1769 SAPDARITLDN
-1782 TVILNGDNVKV
+1782 TVILNGDKV
-1793 IFTAADYYNG
+1793 TLTYVAQYYEGDN
-1803 TEITGKIGSG
+1803 TVSTIGSG
-1813 YSVLFTGVALDGT
+1813 YRIGFAGLELGGDDAKNYTLNGVTIVYTGADFAIIA
-1826 DTGNYELILST
+1826 D
-1837 EGQFIYGDGFK
+1837 
-1848 IEPNP
+1848 P

-1865 TYDAGTGTG
+1865 TYDAGTGKG
-1874 DTEVS
+1874 DTKVS
-1879 IAAISELVRYKFT
+1879 IAAISELYGKEFT
-1892 IVSVTYESAD
+1892 IESVTYESAD
-1902 AGSVVVTVVLGFA
+1902 AGNVVVTVVLRFA
-1915 ELTYPGE
+1915 GLTYPEEGE
-1922 SELANYYK
+1922 ELANYYNL
-1930 PGSGVSIEAATKG
+1930 GSGVSIEAATEY

-1951 TGTIAPRE
+1951 TGTIAQRE
-1959 ITLDDIKFLFGEEGS
+1959 ITLDDINFLFGEEGS
-1974 TYRAKVYDGTA
+1974 TYRTKVYDGTA

-1996 FKGHFAEGFDV
+1996 FKGNFAEGFDV
-2007 KADAALKFAARTV
+2007 KADAALEFTAGTV
-2020 TSEGAVMNV
+2020 TSEGAVANV

-2051 AIKADGYKV
+2051 AIEADGYKA
-2060 VEGKIGGT
+2060 VEDKIGGT
-2068 FAINARPIELGIEI
+2068 FTINARPIELEIDIEG
-2082 EDKTY
+2082 KTY
-2087 DQSPDAEGSAWFGA
+2087 DQSATAKGSAWFGA
-2101 AAEGESVSIGTQDYE
+2101 AAEGESVSIDTQAYV

-2126 DAASYEPFPYVQI
+2126 DAASYEDFPYVQI

-2147 WHDVRVTLTVTPRGG
+2147 WHDVRVTLTVETSDN
-2162 FDWSNYDLQGYDIE
+2162 FDWSNYDLQGYDVE
-2176 MKEGEIV
+2176 VNEGKIV

-2193 PVTVSLTTEEIKA
+2193 PVTISLTTENIKA
-2206 KDKAYDGNNSATLDV
+2206 ESKAYDGNTSATLDV
-2221 STAYETSAFLDGD
+2221 STAYETSAFLSSGD

-2249 NAGTGIGITASGF
+2249 NAGTHGITASGF

-2270 DNTNAQFIADSYKT
+2270 ANTNAQFIADSYKT

-2294 LKADITPK
+2294 LKATITPR
-2302 VLTGVTATL
+2302 VLTATATL
-2311 PGKTYDGTGYG
+2311 PGKTYDGTAYG

-2331 ELSGF
+2331 ELTGF
-2336 VGSDANNYSV
+2336 LGSDANNYSV

-2352 YAGADVAEDGN
+2352 YKDADVDADGN
-2363 AKDGWV
+2363 PGFV
-2369 YGYKLVNNA
+2369 YGYHLVNNA
-2378 QKGVMNYTIEGQEP
+2378 QKGVMNYTIDVHET
-2392 KEYNVYSAKAAGKPF
+2392 KEYNEYSANTVAEPF

-2431 GSISTADQALV
+2431 ERIQTADQALV
-2442 DEIAEKL
+2442 DEIAQKL
-2449 TLKDEKVPLNSFD
+2449 TFKEKVSLNSFI

-2478 APGSKVFEKTFDDTV
+2478 AKGSTAFTKNFDDTV
-2493 NVYNAQYGAPDAES
+2493 NVYNARYGAPGAAE
-2507 GYDFKVKLEDPAS
+2507 GTYDFKVTLSDPAS

-2574 TVKGAGTI
+2574 TVKGAGEITS
-2582 NPAGAD
+2582 AGAS
-2588 MSVGYDSG
+2588 MSVGYDTG
-2596 ESIEATYGSA
+2596 DVNATYGDA
-2606 GSALLGF
+2606 GSALLDF
-2613 TYQLGSDKILVD
+2613 NYKLGSYELLVD
-2625 ADGYAYIAAS
+2625 ADGYAYILS
-2635 RWNAAFGRGDNS
+2635 TQWNEAFGRGNN
-2647 SQLPLPTDRLYR
+2647 SQLPLPTDRLYVKN
-2659 IDTDGAF
+2659 TDGTFA
-2666 VLITEGETVSGD
+2666 LITEGETVSGD

-2697 NRLINA
+2697 TRLIN
-2703 DGLISAKAGTY
+2703 DEGLISAKAGTY
-2714 ENAKAHVVNANFDI
+2714 EGAKAYVVNVNFPTI
-2728 VEGTPATVTVNKAEL
+2728 TPGATATVTVNKAEL

-2754 VYWTGTMPTPVFTVA
+2754 VYWTGTMPTPVFTVES
-2769 AGNASFDDPAALAKA
+2769 GNASFDDPAALAKA
-2784 IKWAFKDTDGVAAT
+2784 IKWAFRGTDDVAAT
-2798 VQSKPNSEGGGSYT
+2798 VQSKPNSKGGSYT
-2812 LTAEALD
+2812 LTVDELD

-2830 KPALTITI
+2830 ATVAPALTITI
-2838 PALDTTVYSAVASGT
+2838 PALDDTVYSAVASGT
-2853 RPVELGTDGNAI
+2853 RPVQLGADGNAI

-2880 NVVIVWSTTDG
+2880 EVVIKWSTADG
-2891 VDLGTDAPA
+2891 VDLGTNAPA

-2955 YYVTDSDLVAVDA
+2955 YTVSDSDLVAVDA
-2968 ETGATV
+2968 ETGAAV
-2974 ENFVNVLGIGYS
+2974 EHFVDVLVIGYS
-2986 KDGVAVDGM
+2986 KDGVSVDGM
-2995 TAAGAYNLVLTIGKE
+2995 TTAGAYNLVLTMGEE

-3028 KAVIVTVADTS
+3028 KAVTVTVEDTS
-3039 KSHNVTSSDAD
+3039 KSHNVTTSDAD
-3050 YAGIVFDAAGFEN
+3050 YAGIVFDSAGFEN

-3181 NHTSGLSEKVTV
+3181 NHTSGFSEKVTV

>member
-35 AGVLDVDTSANVA
+35 AGVLDVDASANVA
-48 DAAPNGGGGIAA
+48 EAATWGSTSAV
-60 IDLAG
+60 
-65 ASPENNA
+65 PENEYDFPTMSEYNQMRVENLDATSLTLTINA
-72 TIQTN
+72 STIN
-77 MHAGSRAQFS
+77 FS
-87 VTYDLSKMTFG
+87 NYVN
-98 ANNISYWQTADNDT
+98 AHIA
-112 QVLIWQG
+112 V
-119 KEPEEIGLNESV
+119 
-131 ESWTGTDDPYSWGV
+131 DDASF
-145 APNSYYYDTTEH
+145 
-157 SLGTNYAA
+157 TNYAYGNNTEGSYVGSFGA
-165 INVQIPDVIQRYIDA
+165 GRNGSGGDGIAVVTNIAIPDAISKLAANSNYVVRVKWSGDIYIYNNWSHAAWTGIWASSTPVSAASVNVEGASNWNGGDCSGGMRDDNYNYERTQTSTEITVDSSARYIALGLFRGSSRGSSPRICANKITITFTVSYNTGENAPKDAAAPGIIEIDDTA
-180 GATVSAKYSATL
+180 GATTITSTL
-192 LGHLAGY
+192 GDNLGTYLNQKSGLYGNIAGNLPEDNVTLAGN
-199 TRDTYIN
+199 TIKMTG
-206 LVAGTGPQTAQ
+206 VAVRKGA
-217 EVGSRTNNHSEKHN
+217 
-231 DENAAPTESETISV
+231 
-245 DSNATTLTLFI
+245 L
-256 GRDIQSTNAI
+256 
-266 FTSFTNCQRAAM
+266 
-278 IRAKNTKVTFT
+278 
-289 ITPAEKFSAEHDKH
+289 PA
-303 APEIYE
+303 
-309 FDEQNSTFMSAVEN
+309 
-323 YLNPARTGILNDI
+323 
-336 RSSNMMDDVDASAA
+336 DV
-350 NTSGVINLTSVVRAG
+350 N
-365 TISAGSGSYAKRLS
+365 
-379 FTVQDISSY
+379 
-388 MVGEGDQAQEVR
+388 
-400 DEASTESE
+400 
-408 SYYAGLQSITIGG
+408 
-421 TTRVTVTPSWS
+421 
-432 DRDSV
+432 
-437 WQSAANTFSY
+437 
-447 DGGSGY
+447 
-453 AVFNIEAARD
+453 
-463 MGTVDLY
+463 
-470 FSGNTSAGV
+470 
-479 TLTLTDSAGQAKSY
+479 
-493 TINISGV
+493 
-500 KTDGPNMPDFSMS
+500 
-513 SALEEG
+513 
-519 LELVGKDGFM
+519 
-529 TMWAF
+529 
-534 ENMEVVFNSMGS
+534 
-546 AEDPLVWFFVA
+546 
-557 EKFDNDKFAGYS
+557 
-569 AAPTLSDDDVSGY
+569 DVSGY
-582 YPFTYIYED
+582 SKKLTLNIADYTDTGAPADDEEAWYYSGLASVAASDGSSVGVGTTSAGFSYGSPTEDDSENGLIVWDLAAPRDEATVTIYFKDNTPVEGVEFTIKDANGNTYSFNVVVDGIMDAASDIKGVDITSTWETGEPLMGLMGGDRFDAVEWAYGAFEPIFTNPGNGKDALIWFFDVEYSAADPNAFGGTAPKLSQGSVTSYHPFTY
-591 SGVGWTGDD
+591 SVVGSPEVDG
-600 VYNFAA
+600 VYNFSGENA
-606 GTLYGEK
+606 GKFFGYPTAD
-613 QYNGT
+613 GT
-618 EGASGTGYYR
+618 PGATGTGYYR

-644 VSRYVKVDV
+644 ISRYVKADI
-653 TSPTNTATVT
+653 TNPTNEAVVT
-663 YKHPDKRPYAA
+663 YEYAPGGDKPHAA
-674 GDTNKD
+674 GDITNFG
-680 YTIDPVSER
+680 TIDFSER
-689 GAFVG
+689 GAYVNE
-694 GPLTVTI
+694 PLTVTI
-701 EWTENISGNRVQ
+701 TWQENLSGNRVQ
-713 IVSADGQQLY
+713 IIGADGMER
-723 HVFVKDGKITK
+723 HVFVKDGKITQIVDLSSGAVIISK
-734 IMNASNGSEIECE
+734 PENNEC
-747 VAENKVTFN
+747 VLPTSGA
-756 GVGSDQ
+756 DM
-762 FESVVIE
+762 FESVKIK
-769 LTTAAEGK
+769 LTAEEENRT
-777 CSLAVTYTAP
+777 LAVTYTLKDGNDYAE
-787 QGGVFD
+787 
-793 AGDAFTVY
+793 AALFTVY
-801 SNADMPTENYLR
+801 SNADMDTGTTAYGSIYE
-813 DAEYAQMSDSTN
+813 QSVWSDSDT
-825 WGDYVCVYIDLEAI
+825 WGIEGVYVYIDRYAFEADEVDLTNEGEQI
-839 DAEDVELTDGDPGFI
+839 ERNEELDENGKLL
-854 AVNESGTIPE
+854 IPA
-864 GEDRNWYTASWS
+864 GEDRNWYTSAWEMLAS
-876 MNKVTLTL
+876 LTVP
-884 TDESDSYASIY
+884 TDDDRAKAY
-895 YITKHYTSDEE
+895 YITEYY
-906 FAAGRA
+906 
-912 EIETIRNGWDFTNA
+912 N
-926 SGGWNVHN
+926 N
-934 AVDGWSTPVTLEFGS
+934 AVDFNAGWERIKTAQQGWSFIKNASQEGWSVYDTTQGGVAPITLEFGS

-997 APYVIGFVGAD
+997 APYVIGFVGED

-1016 IFHRGDEVTFSAKLG
+1016 IFHRGDEVTFSATLG
-1031 DAYAGAYVPYKLEKK
+1031 NAYTGAYVPYKLEKK
-1046 DANGDIL
+1046 DANGNIL
-1053 GDIYKHPYDNNKAA
+1053 GDIYKHPYDNNEAA
-1067 FTTDGIQDGYA
+1067 FTTDGIQNEYA
-1078 YISVE
+1078 YINIE
-1083 SDVTL
+1083 SDGTL

-1101 MLAAEGGGTY
+1101 MLGAEGGGNY

-1126 TTDMTDYTGKEITPE
+1126 TTDMTDYTGTEIKPQ

-1155 FGNGE
+1155 FDDGE
-1160 SPYEFSSVHNDY
+1160 SPYRYIVHYPSGD
-1172 GFKSILHA
+1172 GFESILHA

-1185 NVTYSAKESEFYVLN
+1185 EVTYSEKESEFYVLN

-1214 EMEVGFKEGS
+1214 TMEVGFKEGPY
-1224 HTYGDVTAGNV
+1224 TYGEVTAEGV
-1235 MELINYNIKSGL
+1235 MGLITYNITSGL
-1247 VEADNGKSF
+1247 VGADKENVKSF
-1256 TNLFGASAKFSLP
+1256 TDLFGPSAKFSLP

-1279 YEVKAVF
+1279 YEVNAVF

-1297 TKDSNELIIGKR
+1297 KGSNQLTIGKR

-1336 SAFTFDTLGLF
+1336 SAFEFDTLGLF
-1347 DSAEEIAKV
+1347 ASAEQIANV
-1356 FGVGSSAVAD
+1356 FGVESSAVAD

-1433 VNPIGDIPN
+1433 VNPIGKIPD

-1471 YLTVDASS
+1471 YLTVDASN

-1503 VTNVIINVDTLGR
+1503 VTNVNINVDALGR
-1516 TVDITI
+1516 TVNITI

-1576 VVACYVN
+1576 VVACSVN
-1583 GYVGGADNVLN
+1583 GYATSAEDVLANNAGYYQITFTPRLTGG
-1594 YNVGSYSIQFTV
+1594 
-1606 TGFEGTEGASSLNPL
+1606 L
-1621 DFDYE
+1621 DVNDYIFE
-1626 YVDSNG
+1626 YVDADGNAVTG
-1632 APATSLTVVPA
+1632 LTVTKKV
-1643 EVTVTSAKL
+1643 VTVGQNATLTPPVTLAKE
-1652 DQGQASKVYGDLE
+1652 YGAIDEELAYVITITE
-1665 ADQLSFVFEFDGLP
+1665 EGALKDHKINVGGIYR
-1679 AGYESRFGLPEIG
+1679 AA
-1692 NIHRANADGT
+1692 NIDGT
-1702 GAGGRYDSVRD
+1702 AKGGRYDDAGD
-1713 YGVFW
+1713 YGIYAAEAVF
-1718 SGYTTDAEDSNLNI
+1718 SDADNFEIVLGDVTG
-1732 TFAEGVFDSVI
+1732 TFVVN
-1743 ISITPRPIDLEGSG
+1743 PKVIDLKGSG

-1782 TVILNGDNVKV
+1782 TVILNGDKVKV

-1813 YSVLFTGVALDGT
+1813 YSILFTGVALDGK

-1853 IVISLD
+1853 IVIALD

-1874 DTEVS
+1874 DTKVS
-1879 IAAISELVRYKFT
+1879 IAAISELYRKEFT
-1892 IVSVTYESAD
+1892 IVSATYESAD
-1902 AGSVVVTVVLGFA
+1902 AGSVVVTVVLRFTG
-1915 ELTYPGE
+1915 LPYPGE
-1922 SELANYYK
+1922 GEELANYYNL
-1930 PGSGVSIEAATKG
+1930 GSGVSIEKATNDAATNEAADEV

-1951 TGTIAPRE
+1951 TGTIAQRE
-1959 ITLDDIKFLFGEEGS
+1959 ITLDDINFLFGEEGS
-1974 TYRAKVYDGTA
+1974 TYRTKVYDGTA
-1985 SVVVP
+1985 SVVVVP

-1996 FKGHFAEGFDV
+1996 FKGHFAKDFDV

-2020 TSEGAVMNV
+2020 TSEGAVAKNV

-2039 VTLDSPNYKLAE
+2039 VTLGSANYKLAE
-2051 AIKADGYKV
+2051 AIKADGHKA
-2060 VEGKIGGT
+2060 VEGEIGGT
-2068 FAINARPIELGIEI
+2068 FEITARPIELGIEI
-2082 EDKTY
+2082 ESKTY
-2087 DQSPDAEGSAWFGA
+2087 DQSATAKGSAWFGA
-2101 AAEGESVSIGTQDYE
+2101 AVADESVSITSQTYK

-2126 DAASYEPFPYVQI
+2126 DAASYEDFPYVQI

-2147 WHDVRVTLTVTPRGG
+2147 WHDVRVTLTVTTEN
-2162 FDWSNYDLQGYDIE
+2162 FDWSNYDLQGYDVE
-2176 MKEGEIV
+2176 VNEGKIV

-2193 PVTVSLTTEEIKA
+2193 PVTISLTTEKIKA
-2206 KDKAYDGNNSATLDV
+2206 EDKEYDGNTSATLDV
-2221 STAYETSAFLDGD
+2221 STAYETSAFLSSGD

-2262 KFVAVENS
+2262 KFVAKDSTDE
-2270 DNTNAQFIADSYKT
+2270 NAQFIADSYKT

-2302 VLTGVTATL
+2302 VLEEARATL
-2311 PGKTYDGTGYG
+2311 PGKTYDGTAYG

-2331 ELSGF
+2331 ELKGF
-2336 VGSDANNYSV
+2336 LGSDANNYSV

-2378 QKGVMNYTIEGQEP
+2378 QKGVMNYTIDVHDT
-2392 KEYNVYSAKAAGKPF
+2392 KEYNVYSANTGAEPF

-2431 GSISTADQALV
+2431 ERIPTADQALV
-2442 DEIAEKL
+2442 DEIAQKL
-2449 TLKDEKVPLNSFD
+2449 TFKEKVSLNSFS

-2478 APGSKVFEKTFDDTV
+2478 AKGSEAFTKNFDDTV
-2493 NVYNAQYGAPDAES
+2493 NVYDATYGAPDATE
-2507 GYDFKVKLEDPAS
+2507 GYDFKVTLSDPAS

-2527 ITLEQDDFSV
+2527 ITLKQDDFSV

-2582 NPAGAD
+2582 KSAAAT
-2588 MSVGYDSG
+2588 MSVGYDTG
-2596 ESIEATYGSA
+2596 ESVNATYGGA
-2606 GSALLGF
+2606 GSALLDF
-2613 TYQLGSDKILVD
+2613 NYKLGSDDQLLVD
-2625 ADGYAYIAAS
+2625 ADGYAYILS
-2635 RWNAAFGRGDNS
+2635 TRWNAVFGRDS
-2647 SQLPLPTDRLYR
+2647 RPLPLPTDRLYVKN
-2659 IDTDGAF
+2659 TDGTF
-2666 VLITEGETVSGD
+2666 TLITEGETVSGD

-2697 NRLINA
+2697 DRLIN
-2703 DGLISAKAGTY
+2703 DEGLISAKAGTY
-2714 ENAKAHVVNANFDI
+2714 EGAKAYVVNVNFPEI
-2728 VEGTPATVTVNKAEL
+2728 TPGATATVTVNKAEL

-2769 AGNASFDDPAALAKA
+2769 SGNASFDDPAALAKA
-2784 IKWAFKDTDGVAAT
+2784 IKWAFKGTDDVAAT
-2798 VQSKPNSEGGGSYT
+2798 VQSTPNSEGGSYK
-2812 LTAEALD
+2812 LTVEELD
-2819 NYTVTIVNAEG
+2819 NYTVKIVNAEG
-2830 KPALTITI
+2830 VDHAPALTITI

-2853 RPVELGTDGNAI
+2853 RPVELDTDGNAI
-2865 ALDET
+2865 ALDKT
-2870 DLIRGVTDAD
+2870 DLIRGLTDAD
-2880 NVVIVWSTTDG
+2880 DVVIVWSTTDG
-2891 VDLGTDAPA
+2891 VELKVAPA

-2918 HYDGAATLE
+2918 HYVGAATLE

-2933 KRNVIVSLKAGSLS
+2933 KRNVIVSLKEGSLS

-2955 YYVTDSDLVAVDA
+2955 YYVTASDLVAVDA
-2968 ETGATV
+2968 ETGAAV

-2986 KDGVAVDGM
+2986 KDGVSVDGM
-2995 TAAGAYNLVLTIGKE
+2995 TTAGAYNLVLTIGEE

-3028 KAVIVTVADTS
+3028 KAVTVNVEDTS
-3039 KSHNVTSSDAD
+3039 KSHNVTTSDAD
-3050 YAGIVFDAAGFEN
+3050 YAGIVFDSAGFEN

-3181 NHTSGLSEKVTV
+3181 NHTSGFSEKVTV

>member
-1 MRKSRNGQSGLFA
+1 
-14 AITKFTV
+14 
-21 LAMCFATVFALVLT
+21 
-35 AGVLDVDTSANVA
+35 
-48 DAAPNGGGGIAA
+48 
-60 IDLAG
+60 
-65 ASPENNA
+65 
-72 TIQTN
+72 
-77 MHAGSRAQFS
+77 
-87 VTYDLSKMTFG
+87 
-98 ANNISYWQTADNDT
+98 
-112 QVLIWQG
+112 
-119 KEPEEIGLNESV
+119 
-131 ESWTGTDDPYSWGV
+131 
-145 APNSYYYDTTEH
+145 
-157 SLGTNYAA
+157 
-165 INVQIPDVIQRYIDA
+165 
-180 GATVSAKYSATL
+180 
-192 LGHLAGY
+192 
-199 TRDTYIN
+199 
-206 LVAGTGPQTAQ
+206 
-217 EVGSRTNNHSEKHN
+217 
-231 DENAAPTESETISV
+231 
-245 DSNATTLTLFI
+245 
-256 GRDIQSTNAI
+256 
-266 FTSFTNCQRAAM
+266 M
-278 IRAKNTKVTFT
+278 IRANNTKVTFT
-289 ITPAEKFSAEHDKH
+289 ITPAEFSKEHDKH

-336 RSSNMMDDVDASAA
+336 RSSNMTDDVDASVA

-365 TISAGSGSYAKRLS
+365 MISANGGSYAKRLS

-408 SYYAGLQSITIGG
+408 SYYAGLKSITIGG
-421 TTRVTVTPSWS
+421 TTQVTLTPSWS
-432 DRDSV
+432 DSV

-447 DGGSGY
+447 GGGSGY

-479 TLTLTDSAGQAKSY
+479 TLTLEDSAGQAKSY

-500 KTDGPNMPDFSMS
+500 KTDGPNMPEFSMS
-513 SALEEG
+513 SALEAG

-529 TMWAF
+529 PMWAF

-557 EKFDNDKFAGYS
+557 EKFDDDKFAGYR
-569 AAPTLSDDDVSGY
+569 AAPTLSDGGVSGY

-613 QYNGT
+613 QYDGT
-618 EGASGTGYYR
+618 AGAAGTGYYR

-663 YKHPDKRPYAA
+663 YKHPDNRPNAA

-734 IMNASNGSEIECE
+734 IVNASNGSEIECE
-747 VAENKVTFN
+747 VAENKVTFK
-756 GVGSDQ
+756 GVGSNQ

-769 LTTAAEGK
+769 LTTAADGK
-777 CSLAVTYTAP
+777 CRLAVTYTAP
-787 QGGVFD
+787 QSGVFD
-793 AGDAFTVY
+793 VEEAFTVY
-801 SNADMPTENYLR
+801 SNADMPTANYLR

-876 MNKVTLTL
+876 MNNVTLTL
-884 TDESDSYASIY
+884 TDNSDNYASIY
-895 YITKHYTSDEE
+895 YITKHYTSDKE

-912 EIETIRNGWDFTNA
+912 EIETIRDGWTFTDA

-934 AVDGWSTPVTLEFGS
+934 AVDGWSTTVTLEFGS

-972 FGVLVDAYEYR
+972 FGVLVDANPYK

-1016 IFHRGDEVTFSAKLG
+1016 IFHRGDEVTFSATLG
-1031 DAYAGAYVPYKLEKK
+1031 NAYTGAYVPYKLEKK
-1046 DANGDIL
+1046 DANGNIL
-1053 GDIYKHPYDNNKAA
+1053 GEIYRHPYNNNEAA
-1067 FTTDGIQDGYA
+1067 FTTDGIQNEYA
-1078 YISVE
+1078 YINIE
-1083 SDVTL
+1083 SDGTL

-1101 MLAAEGGGTY
+1101 MLGAEGGGNY

-1126 TTDMTDYTGKEITPE
+1126 TTDMTDYTGTEIKLD
-1141 FSVTDLT
+1141 FSATDLT

-1155 FGNGE
+1155 FGDGE

-1172 GFKSILHA
+1172 GFETILHA

-1185 NVTYSAKESEFYVLN
+1185 NVTYSEKESEFYVLN

-1256 TNLFGASAKFSLP
+1256 TDLFGASAKFSLP

-1297 TKDSNELIIGKR
+1297 TKDSNLLTIGKR

-1336 SAFTFDTLGLF
+1336 SAFEFDTLGLF
-1347 DSAEEIAKV
+1347 ASAEQIANV
-1356 FGVGSSAVAD
+1356 FGVESSAVAD

-1392 KAGTYDFTEFNASA
+1392 NAGTYDFTEFNASA

-1503 VTNVIINVDTLGR
+1503 VTNVNINVDALGR
-1516 TVDITI
+1516 TVNITI
-1522 QAATGTFVITFA
+1522 QAAKGTFVITFA

-1543 GTFWDSNLITNDG
+1543 GTFWDRNLITYDG

-1606 TGFEGTEGASSLNPL
+1606 EGFEGTEVASSLNPL

-1632 APATSLTVVPA
+1632 DPATSLTVVPA

-1702 GAGGRYDSVRD
+1702 DAGGRYDSVRD

-1732 TFAEGVFDSVI
+1732 TFAEGVFDPVT
-1743 ISITPRPIDLEGSG
+1743 ISITPRPIDLKGSG

-1782 TVILNGDNVKV
+1782 TVILNGDDVKV

-1874 DTEVS
+1874 DTKVS
-1879 IAAISELVRYKFT
+1879 IAAISELYGKGFT
-1892 IVSVTYESAD
+1892 IVSATYESAD
-1902 AGSVVVTVVLGFA
+1902 AGNVVVTVVLGFTG
-1915 ELTYPGE
+1915 LPYPEKGE
-1922 SELANYYK
+1922 ELANYYNL
-1930 PGSGVSIEAATKG
+1930 GSGVSIEKATNDAADEAADEV

-1951 TGTIAPRE
+1951 TGTIAQRE
-1959 ITLDDIKFLFGEEGS
+1959 ITLDDINFLFGEEGS
-1974 TYRAKVYDGTA
+1974 TYRTKVYDGTA
-1985 SVVVP
+1985 SVVVVP
-1990 FDFEDS
+1990 FDFTDS
-1996 FKGHFAEGFDV
+1996 FKNHFAKDFDV

-2029 GTGYLIDVTN
+2029 GKGYLIDVTN
-2039 VTLDSPNYKLAE
+2039 VTLDSPNYKLAD
-2051 AIKADGYKV
+2051 AIEADGYKA

-2068 FAINARPIELGIEI
+2068 FEITARPIELGIEI

-2087 DQSPDAEGSAWFGA
+2087 DQSPDAEGRAWFGA
-2101 AAEGESVSIGTQDYE
+2101 AAAGESVSISSQTYK

-2126 DAASYEPFPYVQI
+2126 DAASYEDFPYVQI

-2147 WHDVRVTLTVTPRGG
+2147 WHDVRVTFTVTPSGG

-2193 PVTVSLTTEEIKA
+2193 PVTISLTTEKIKA
-2206 KDKAYDGNNSATLDV
+2206 ESKAYDGNTSATLDV
-2221 STAYETSAFLDGD
+2221 STAYETSAFLSSGD

-2262 KFVAVENS
+2262 KFVAKDSTDE
-2270 DNTNAQFIADSYKT
+2270 NAQFIADSYKT

-2302 VLTGVTATL
+2302 VLTATATL
-2311 PGKTYDGTGYG
+2311 PGKTYDGTVYG

-2363 AKDGWV
+2363 AKDGFV
-2369 YGYKLVNNA
+2369 YGYYLVNNA
-2378 QKGVMNYTIEGQEP
+2378 QKGVMNYTIKAHEAEEP
-2392 KEYNVYSAKAAGKPF
+2392 KEYNVYSAKAGAEPF

-2431 GSISTADQALV
+2431 KSIPTAAEGTSLTQEEQELV
-2442 DEIAEKL
+2442 KEIAEKL
-2449 TLKDEKVPLNSFD
+2449 TFEDKVSLNSFI

-2478 APGSKVFEKTFDDTV
+2478 VKDSQAWTKTFDDTV
-2493 NVYNAQYGAPDAES
+2493 NVYNATYGAPDATK

-2582 NPAGAD
+2582 NAGKEN
-2588 MSVGYDSG
+2588 MRVGYDSG
-2596 ESIEATYGSA
+2596 KSIEATYGSA
-2606 GSALLGF
+2606 GSSLLGF

-2625 ADGYAYIAAS
+2625 ADGYAYILS
-2635 RWNAAFGRGDNS
+2635 TQWNEAFGRDGTNRPALS
-2647 SQLPLPTDRLYR
+2647 LPTDRLYIR
-2659 IDTDGAF
+2659 NDDGTFA
-2666 VLITEGETVSGD
+2666 LITEGETVSGD
-2678 QYVRINGRFTDLNV
+2678 RYVRINGRFTDLNV
-2692 LSADG
+2692 LANGES
-2697 NRLINA
+2697 RLIN
-2703 DGLISAKAGTY
+2703 DEGLISAKAGTY

-2728 VEGTPATVTVNKAEL
+2728 VEGTPATVTVNKAKL

-2754 VYWTGTMPTPVFTVA
+2754 VYWTGTMPTPVFTVK

-2784 IKWAFKDTDGVAAT
+2784 IKWAFKGTDDVAAT
-2798 VQSKPNSEGGGSYT
+2798 VQSKPNSEGGSYK
-2812 LTAEALD
+2812 LTVDELD

-2830 KPALTITI
+2830 EPALTITI

-2853 RPVELGTDGNAI
+2853 RPVELDTDGDAI
-2865 ALDET
+2865 ALDKT

-2880 NVVIVWSTTDG
+2880 VVVIKWSTTDG
-2891 VDLGTDAPA
+2891 VELSSAPA

-2911 TRKIGGY
+2911 TRKIGDY

-2933 KRNVIVSLKAGSLS
+2933 KRNVIVSLKVALS

-2955 YYVTDSDLVAVDA
+2955 YYVSASDLDAVDA
-2968 ETGATV
+2968 ETGAAV

-2986 KDGVAVDGM
+2986 KDGVSVDGM
-2995 TAAGAYNLVLTIGKE
+2995 TTAGAYNLVLTIGEE

-3028 KAVIVTVADTS
+3028 KAVTVNVEDTS
-3039 KSHNVTSSDAD
+3039 KSHNVTTSDAD
-3050 YAGIVFDAAGFEN
+3050 YAGIVFDSAGFEN

-3162 EDEVLSTS
+3162 EDEVLFTS

-3181 NHTSGLSEKVTV
+3181 NHTSGFSEKVTV

>member
-48 DAAPNGGGGIAA
+48 EAAYSFGAGVKWEPAEGISEIQKQLHETGKATVTADLSEVDLQSQVYGHADSSRTSFTEWNNNDLPENGFGGYAEVPVGGTAIQFLINVGIPDEIDAFLNSSEGCYKVSVVWSAHLANNTNDRALGMA
-60 IDLAG
+60 LYAG
-65 ASPENNA
+65 ASEITNA
-72 TIQTN
+72 DGVYTN
-77 MHAGSRAQFS
+77 RDQA
-87 VTYDLSKMTFG
+87 YDVEKTVG
-98 ANNISYWQTADNDT
+98 ASFDLGEWKIPQAY
-112 QVLIWQG
+112 
-119 KEPEEIGLNESV
+119 PLNGAEHKYLYLV
-131 ESWTGTDDPYSWGV
+131 IC
-145 APNSYYYDTTEH
+145 ANSAWPT
-157 SLGTNYAA
+157 
-165 INVQIPDVIQRYIDA
+165 DA
-180 GATVSAKYSATL
+180 GAYAF
-192 LGHLAGY
+192 
-199 TRDTYIN
+199 
-206 LVAGTGPQTAQ
+206 
-217 EVGSRTNNHSEKHN
+217 NNK
-231 DENAAPTESETISV
+231 
-245 DSNATTLTLFI
+245 L
-256 GRDIQSTNAI
+256 
-266 FTSFTNCQRAAM
+266 
-278 IRAKNTKVTFT
+278 TFT
-289 ITPAEKFSAEHDKH
+289 IQYNTGEN
-303 APEIYE
+303 APKDAAAPGIIEI
-309 FDEQNSTFMSAVEN
+309 DDTAGATTITSTLGDN
-323 YLNPARTGILNDI
+323 LGTYLNQK
-336 RSSNMMDDVDASAA
+336 
-350 NTSGVINLTSVVRAG
+350 SGLYGNIAGNLPE
-365 TISAGSGSYAKRLS
+365 
-379 FTVQDISSY
+379 DN
-388 MVGEGDQAQEVR
+388 
-400 DEASTESE
+400 
-408 SYYAGLQSITIGG
+408 
-421 TTRVTVTPSWS
+421 VTL
-432 DRDSV
+432 
-437 WQSAANTFSY
+437 A
-447 DGGSGY
+447 
-453 AVFNIEAARD
+453 
-463 MGTVDLY
+463 
-470 FSGNTSAGV
+470 GNTINMTGV
-479 TLTLTDSAGQAKSY
+479 AVRK
-493 TINISGV
+493 GV
-500 KTDGPNMPDFSMS
+500 LPADGN
-513 SALEEG
+513 
-519 LELVGKDGFM
+519 
-529 TMWAF
+529 
-534 ENMEVVFNSMGS
+534 
-546 AEDPLVWFFVA
+546 
-557 EKFDNDKFAGYS
+557 
-569 AAPTLSDDDVSGY
+569 DVSGY
-582 YPFTYIYED
+582 SKKLTLNIADYTDTGAPADDEEAWYYSGLASVAASDGSSVGVGTTSAGFSYGSPTEDSSENGLIVWDLAAPRDEATVTIYFKDNTPVEGVEFTIKDANDNAYSFNVVVDGIMDAASDIKGVDITSTWETGEPLMGLMGGDSFDAVEWAYGAFEPIFTNPGNGKDALIWFFDVEYSAADPGAFGGTAPKLSQGSVTSYHPFTY
-591 SGVGWTGDD
+591 SVVGSPEVDG
-600 VYNFAA
+600 VYNFSGENA
-606 GTLYGEK
+606 GKFFGYPTAD
-613 QYNGT
+613 GT
-618 EGASGTGYYR
+618 AGATGTGYYR

-644 VSRYVKVDV
+644 ISRYVKADIENPKNEAV
-653 TSPTNTATVT
+653 VT
-663 YKHPDKRPYAA
+663 YKYDPNGEKPHAA
-674 GDTNKD
+674 GDTGNFG
-680 YTIDPVSER
+680 TIDFSER
-689 GAFVG
+689 GAYVNE
-694 GPLTVTI
+694 PLTVTI
-701 EWTENISGNRVQ
+701 TWQENLSGNRVQ
-713 IVSADGQQLY
+713 IIGADGMER

-734 IMNASNGSEIECE
+734 IVDLSSGAVIISAPANNECVLPTSNA
-747 VAENKVTFN
+747 
-756 GVGSDQ
+756 DM
-762 FESVVIE
+762 FESVEIK
-769 LTTAAEGK
+769 LTAEGENRT
-777 CSLAVTYTAP
+777 LAVTYTLKDGNDYAE
-787 QGGVFD
+787 
-793 AGDAFTVY
+793 AALFTVY
-801 SNADMPTENYLR
+801 SNADMATGTAAYGSIYE
-813 DAEYAQMSDSTN
+813 QSVWSDSDT
-825 WGDYVCVYIDLEAI
+825 WGIEGVYVYIDRYAFEA
-839 DAEDVELTDGDPGFI
+839 DEVDLT
-854 AVNESGTIPE
+854 NE
-864 GEDRNWYTASWS
+864 GEQIERNEELDENGELLIPAGEGRNWYTSAWEMLAS
-876 MNKVTLTL
+876 LTVP
-884 TDESDSYASIY
+884 TDDDRAKAY
-895 YITKHYTSDEE
+895 YITEYYTDN
-906 FAAGRA
+906 AAFNA
-912 EIETIRNGWDFTNA
+912 GWERIKTVQQGWSFINNA
-926 SGGWNVHN
+926 SEDASEEGWRVYDTTQGGV
-934 AVDGWSTPVTLEFGS
+934 APITLKFGS

-972 FGVLVDAYEYR
+972 FGVLVDANPYK

-1016 IFHRGDEVTFSAKLG
+1016 IFHRGDEVTFSATLG

-1046 DANGDIL
+1046 DANGNIID
-1053 GDIYKHPYDNNKAA
+1053 DPIYIHPYNNNSAA
-1067 FTTDGIQDGYA
+1067 FTTDGIQENYA
-1078 YISVE
+1078 YIRVE
-1083 SDVTL
+1083 NDGTL

-1101 MLAAEGGGTY
+1101 MLGTEGGDNY

-1126 TTDMTDYTGKEITPE
+1126 TTDMTDYTGNVITPE

-1155 FGNGE
+1155 FGDGE
-1160 SPYEFSSVHNDY
+1160 SPYRYIVHYPSGD
-1172 GFKSILHA
+1172 GFESILHA

-1185 NVTYSAKESEFYVLN
+1185 EVTYSEKESEFYVLN
-1200 AEGSYPY
+1200 APGKYDY

-1224 HTYGDVTAGNV
+1224 YTYGDVTAEGV
-1235 MELINYNIKSGL
+1235 MGLIEYNIKSGL
-1247 VEADNGKSF
+1247 VAADAEKVKSF
-1256 TNLFGASAKFSLP
+1256 TKLFGASAKFSLP

-1297 TKDSNELIIGKR
+1297 KEGSNKLTIGKR
-1309 GLTVTAAENSWT
+1309 GLTVTVAENSWT
-1321 YGDALPSTYQVTVQK
+1321 YGDIPAGIKVTVP
-1336 SAFTFDTLGLF
+1336 DTLGF
-1347 DSAEEIAKV
+1347 GKNEIAAI
-1356 FGVGSSAVAD
+1356 FGVDDADKVSGDATSGWTVELPFAAVATGLQKND
-1366 GGSVW
+1366 GG
-1371 TVTVAASALRSNAA
+1371 
-1385 ANSFGYV
+1385 Y
-1392 KAGTYDFTEFNASA
+1392 
-1406 LKFNANFS
+1406 
-1414 AKLASDGNGQIKV
+1414 
-1427 SPVTVT
+1427 
-1433 VNPIGDIPN
+1433 
-1442 QRVES
+1442 
-1447 EDDIANIRIDFAA
+1447 
-1460 NTTTQRFGISG
+1460 
-1471 YLTVDASS
+1471 
-1479 ATGSGAY
+1479 
-1486 NVSDSAAAL
+1486 
-1495 VSSHNSDG
+1495 
-1503 VTNVIINVDTLGR
+1503 
-1516 TVDITI
+1516 
-1522 QAATGTFVITFA
+1522 
-1534 ENVQFTVSY
+1534 
-1543 GTFWDSNLITNDG
+1543 
-1556 HSYTWAYYV
+1556 
-1565 NGEQAEAPGNP
+1565 
-1576 VVACYVN
+1576 
-1583 GYVGGADNVLN
+1583 
-1594 YNVGSYSIQFTV
+1594 YNVGSYAVKGFTDALALDPNFTASIAD
-1606 TGFEGTEGASSLNPL
+1606 GEGSKIVINA
-1621 DFDYE
+1621 
-1626 YVDSNG
+1626 
-1632 APATSLTVVPA
+1632 A
-1643 EVTVTSAKL
+1643 EVTVTPVINDIRVTNAADLAGIVIAFVPTQDTEKFGVKGAFGVDTDSATG
-1652 DQGQASKVYGDLE
+1652 DAAYGIVVTE
-1665 ADQLSFVFEFDGLP
+1665 FSSVHNGYGADNVDIKYNIDGVTVNVTIIGAKGTFTITVDATTEYGTLWTIEGKYSVKKYTSHIESDAVP
-1679 AGYESRFGLPEIG
+1679 EIESLAAEIVGYETGDVLLNNVGYYQITFTPTLKGGLDPNDYIFEYVDADGNAVTTFHVTQREITVVGITSSPNLTKEYGAMDGELNFGFSFENLPEG
-1692 NIHRANADGT
+1692 VENIPVSGIYRANADGT
-1702 GAGGRYDSVRD
+1702 ARGVRSDDVKEGGYGIWWQD
-1713 YGVFW
+1713 YTI
-1718 SGYTTDAEDSNLNI
+1718 SAQNRQNY
-1732 TFAEGVFDSVI
+1732 I
-1743 ISITPRPIDLEGSG
+1743 ISGMDTVFADTVFTINPKVIDFYGDG
-1757 VTIFGT
+1757 VTLYGT
-1763 NKTYDG
+1763 DKVYN
-1769 DSTAPDASITLDN
+1769 SNASAPDARITLDN
-1782 TVILNGDNVKV
+1782 TVILNGDKV
-1793 IFTAADYYNG
+1793 TLTYVAQYYKGEDNPVS
-1803 TEITGKIGSG
+1803 TIGSDYMIG
-1813 YSVLFTGVALDGT
+1813 FAGLELGGDDAKNYTLNGVTIVYTDSVFAIIAD
-1826 DTGNYELILST
+1826 
-1837 EGQFIYGDGFK
+1837 
-1848 IEPNP
+1848 P
-1853 IVISLD
+1853 IVISLN

-1865 TYDAGTGTG
+1865 TYDAGTGKG
-1874 DTEVS
+1874 DTKVS
-1879 IAAISELVRYKFT
+1879 IAAISELYGKDFT

-1915 ELTYPGE
+1915 GLNYPGE
-1922 SELANYYK
+1922 GEELANYYNL
-1930 PGSGVSIEAATKG
+1930 GSGVSIEKATDG

-1951 TGTIAPRE
+1951 TGTIAQRE
-1959 ITLDDIKFLFGEEGS
+1959 ITLDDINFLFGEEGS
-1974 TYRAKVYDGTA
+1974 TYRTKVYDGTA

-1996 FKGHFAEGFDV
+1996 FKGNFAKGFDV
-2007 KADAALKFAARTV
+2007 KADAALEFTAGTV
-2020 TSEGAVMNV
+2020 GEAKNV
-2029 GTGYLIDVTN
+2029 GKGYLIDVTN
-2039 VTLDSPNYKLAE
+2039 VTLDSPNYKLAD
-2051 AIKADGYKV
+2051 AIEADGYKV
-2060 VEGKIGGT
+2060 VEDKIGGT
-2068 FAINARPIELGIEI
+2068 FTINARPIELEIEI
-2082 EDKTY
+2082 ESKTY
-2087 DQSPDAEGSAWFGA
+2087 DQSATAKGSAWFGA
-2101 AAEGESVSIGTQDYE
+2101 AVADESVSITSQTYK

-2126 DAASYEPFPYVQI
+2126 EEASYEPFPYVQI
-2139 GNLDSGHY
+2139 DNHDSGHY
-2147 WHDVRVTLTVTPRGG
+2147 WHDVKVTLTVETSDN
-2162 FDWSNYDLQGYDIE
+2162 FDWSNYDLQGYDVE
-2176 MKEGEIV
+2176 VNEGKIV

-2193 PVTVSLTTEEIKA
+2193 PVTISLTTEKIKA
-2206 KDKAYDGNNSATLDV
+2206 ESKAYDGNISATLDV
-2221 STAYETSAFLDGD
+2221 STAYETSAFLSAGD

-2262 KFVAVENS
+2262 KFVAKDSTDE
-2270 DNTNAQFIADSYKT
+2270 NAQFIADSYKT

-2294 LKADITPK
+2294 LKANITPK
-2302 VLTGVTATL
+2302 VLEASATL
-2311 PGKTYDGTGYG
+2311 PGKTYDGTVYG

-2331 ELSGF
+2331 ELTGF

-2363 AKDGWV
+2363 PNEGFV
-2369 YGYKLVNNA
+2369 YGYYLVNNA
-2378 QKGVMNYTIEGQEP
+2378 QKGVMNYTIKAHET
-2392 KEYNVYSAKAAGKPF
+2392 KEYNVYSSANTGKPF

-2431 GSISTADQALV
+2431 GSIPTAAEGTSLTQEDQALV

-2449 TLKDEKVPLNSFD
+2449 TLQEPKVSLNSFP

-2467 DPAQLIFTVEI
+2467 DPAQLIFTVQIVEDSQ
-2478 APGSKVFEKTFDDTV
+2478 AWKKTFDDTV
-2493 NVYNAQYGAPDAES
+2493 NVYNAKYGASDAES
-2507 GYDFKVKLEDPAS
+2507 GYDFKVILEDPTS

-2635 RWNAAFGRGDNS
+2635 RWNAAFGRNDTS
-2647 SQLPLPTDRLYR
+2647 TELPLPTDRLYVKN
-2659 IDTDGAF
+2659 TDGTFA
-2666 VLITEGETVSGD
+2666 LITEGETVSGD

-2692 LSADG
+2692 LANDG
-2697 NRLINA
+2697 SRLINA

-2784 IKWAFKDTDGVAAT
+2784 IKWAFTGTDGATAT
-2798 VQSKPNSEGGGSYT
+2798 VQSTPNSEGEGVSYT
-2812 LTAEALD
+2812 LTVEALD

-2830 KPALTITI
+2830 APALTITI
-2838 PALDTTVYSAVASGT
+2838 PALDDTVYSAVESGT
-2853 RPVELGTDGNAI
+2853 RPVQLDAGGNAI
-2865 ALDET
+2865 ALDKT

-2880 NVVIVWSTTDG
+2880 VVVIDWSTTDG
-2891 VDLGTDAPA
+2891 VVFKDAPA

-2911 TRKIGGY
+2911 TRKIGNYYYG
-2918 HYDGAATLE
+2918 GVATLE

-2955 YYVTDSDLVAVDA
+2955 YTVSASDLVAVDA
-2968 ETGATV
+2968 ETGAAV

-2986 KDGVAVDGM
+2986 KDGASVDGM
-2995 TAAGAYNLVLTIGKE
+2995 TAAGAYNLVLTIGDE

-3028 KAVIVTVADTS
+3028 KAVTVTVEDTS
-3039 KSHNVTSSDAD
+3039 KSHNVTTSDAD
-3050 YAGIVFDAAGFEN
+3050 YAGIVFDSAGFEN

-3084 IYTYTISSTDPN
+3084 TYTYTISSTDPN

-3258 PLIAAALILIL
+3258 PLIAAALVLIL

>member
-48 DAAPNGGGGIAA
+48 EAEYSPAVSYFKVNGQTYSSDTEVTAA
-60 IDLAG
+60 IQAALHAQG
-65 ASPENNA
+65 ASSA
-72 TIQTN
+72 T
-77 MHAGSRAQFS
+77 
-87 VTYDLSKMTFG
+87 VTIDLSKVSLYESSNMSANGKYWDWDGAPWYTAGYNGFG
-98 ANNISYWQTADNDT
+98 AECTEDNGDVNAWLNFRIPSVLTDFISLSAYTVTANHTADIYCRREGYSSDST
-112 QVLIWQG
+112 MWG
-119 KEPEEIGLNESV
+119 YSFESGTGARNTF
-131 ESWTGTDDPYSWGV
+131 SWTGKGGATYNEGPGNGDDGHVHDANETITLSAGTTYLYVLVQGNHKGDVPGFYEAGGAGAFNNV
-145 APNSYYYDTTEH
+145 FTFTIEYNTGENAPKDAAAPGIIEIDDT
-157 SLGTNYAA
+157 
-165 INVQIPDVIQRYIDA
+165 A
-180 GATVSAKYSATL
+180 GATTITSTLGDNLGTYLNQNSGLYSNIAGNLPEDNVT
-192 LGHLAGY
+192 LAGNTIKMTGVAVRKGALPADGSGYSKKLTLNIADY
-199 TRDTYIN
+199 TDTGAPANGEEAWYYSGLASVAASDESSVGVGTTSKGFSYGGGSENGRIVWN
-206 LVAGTGPQTAQ
+206 L
-217 EVGSRTNNHSEKHN
+217 
-231 DENAAPTESETISV
+231 AAP
-245 DSNATTLTLFI
+245 
-256 GRDIQSTNAI
+256 
-266 FTSFTNCQRAAM
+266 
-278 IRAKNTKVTFT
+278 
-289 ITPAEKFSAEHDKH
+289 
-303 APEIYE
+303 
-309 FDEQNSTFMSAVEN
+309 
-323 YLNPARTGILNDI
+323 
-336 RSSNMMDDVDASAA
+336 
-350 NTSGVINLTSVVRAG
+350 
-365 TISAGSGSYAKRLS
+365 
-379 FTVQDISSY
+379 
-388 MVGEGDQAQEVR
+388 R
-400 DEASTESE
+400 DEA
-408 SYYAGLQSITIGG
+408 
-421 TTRVTVTPSWS
+421 TVTIYFKDNTPVEGVEFTIK
-432 DRDSV
+432 D
-437 WQSAANTFSY
+437 AN
-447 DGGSGY
+447 
-453 AVFNIEAARD
+453 
-463 MGTVDLY
+463 
-470 FSGNTSAGV
+470 GNTYSFKVVVDGIMDAASDIRGV
-479 TLTLTDSAGQAKSY
+479 GITSTWETGELLMGDSFNAVEWAYGAFEPIF
-493 TINISGV
+493 TNPG
-500 KTDGPNMPDFSMS
+500 N
-513 SALEEG
+513 
-519 LELVGKDGFM
+519 GKD
-529 TMWAF
+529 A
-534 ENMEVVFNSMGS
+534 
-546 AEDPLVWFFVA
+546 LIWFFDV
-557 EKFDNDKFAGYS
+557 EYS
-569 AAPTLSDDDVSGY
+569 AADPDAFGGTAPKLSQGSVTSY
-582 YPFTYIYED
+582 HPFTY
-591 SGVGWTGDD
+591 SVVGSPEVDG
-600 VYNFAA
+600 VYNFSGENA
-606 GTLYGEK
+606 GKLFGYPTAD
-613 QYNGT
+613 GT
-618 EGASGTGYYR
+618 AGATGTGYYR

-644 VSRYVKVDV
+644 ISRYVKADIEN
-653 TSPTNTATVT
+653 PTNEAVVT
-663 YKHPDKRPYAA
+663 YEYDPAGEKPHAA
-674 GDTNKD
+674 GDITNFG
-680 YTIDPVSER
+680 TIDFSER
-689 GAFVG
+689 GAYVNE
-694 GPLTVTI
+694 PLTVTI
-701 EWTENISGNRVQ
+701 TWQENLSGNRVQ
-713 IVSADGQQLY
+713 IIGADGMER

-734 IMNASNGSEIECE
+734 IVDLSSGAVIISAPANNECVLPTSNA
-747 VAENKVTFN
+747 
-756 GVGSDQ
+756 DM
-762 FESVVIE
+762 FESVEIK
-769 LTTAAEGK
+769 LTAEGENRT
-777 CSLAVTYTAP
+777 LAVTYTLKDGNDYAE
-787 QGGVFD
+787 
-793 AGDAFTVY
+793 AALFTVY
-801 SNADMPTENYLR
+801 SNADMDTGTAAYGSIYE
-813 DAEYAQMSDSTN
+813 QSVWSDSKT
-825 WGDYVCVYIDLEAI
+825 WGIEGVYVYIDRYAFEA
-839 DAEDVELTDGDPGFI
+839 DEVDLT
-854 AVNESGTIPE
+854 NEGGQIERNEEPDENDQLLIPAGE
-864 GEDRNWYTASWS
+864 GRNWYTSAWEMLAS
-876 MNKVTLTL
+876 LTVP
-884 TDESDSYASIY
+884 TDDDRAKAY
-895 YITKHYTSDEE
+895 YITEYYTDN
-906 FAAGRA
+906 AAFNA
-912 EIETIRNGWDFTNA
+912 GWERIKTVQQGWSFINNA
-926 SGGWNVHN
+926 SEDASEEGWRVYDTTQGGV
-934 AVDGWSTPVTLEFGS
+934 APITLKFGS

-972 FGVLVDAYEYR
+972 FGVLVDANPYK

-1016 IFHRGDEVTFSAKLG
+1016 IFHRGDEVTFSATLG
-1031 DAYAGAYVPYKLEKK
+1031 NAYTGAYVPYKLEKK
-1046 DANGDIL
+1046 DANGNII

-1067 FTTDGIQDGYA
+1067 FTTDGIQDDYA
-1078 YISVE
+1078 YIRVE

-1088 KLNVDRNSVEKLP
+1088 KLDVDRNSVEKLP
-1101 MLAAEGGGTY
+1101 MLGAEGGGTY

-1126 TTDMTDYTGKEITPE
+1126 TTDMTDYTGREIYPE

-1172 GFKSILHA
+1172 GFESILRA

-1200 AEGSYPY
+1200 AEGSYTY

-1214 EMEVGFKEGS
+1214 TMEVGFEKS
-1224 HTYGDVTAGNV
+1224 SYTYGEVTADNV
-1235 MELINYNIKSGL
+1235 MGRIKYDKLSGL

-1256 TNLFGASAKFSLP
+1256 TDLFGASAKFSLP

-1297 TKDSNELIIGKR
+1297 TGSNELIIGKR

-1321 YGDALPSTYQVTVQK
+1321 YGDIPAGIKVTVP
-1336 SAFTFDTLGLF
+1336 DTLGF
-1347 DSAEEIAKV
+1347 GADKIAAL
-1356 FGVGSSAVAD
+1356 FGVDAGKVSGDATSGWTVELPFAAVATGLQKND
-1366 GGSVW
+1366 GGYYNVGSYA
-1371 TVTVAASALRSNAA
+1371 VTGFTDALALDPNFTASIAGGEDKIVINAA
-1385 ANSFGYV
+1385 
-1392 KAGTYDFTEFNASA
+1392 E
-1406 LKFNANFS
+1406 
-1414 AKLASDGNGQIKV
+1414 
-1427 SPVTVT
+1427 VTVT
-1433 VNPIGDIPN
+1433 PVTNDIRVADAADLAGIVIAFVPTQDTEKFGVTGEFGVDKNSATGAAYGLMVKTGFSSVHNDYCADNVDINCNIEGVTVNVTIG
-1442 QRVES
+1442 
-1447 EDDIANIRIDFAA
+1447 ANGTFTI
-1460 NTTTQRFGISG
+1460 
-1471 YLTVDASS
+1471 TVDATTEYGTLWTIENNYSVEYTS
-1479 ATGSGAY
+1479 HIENDTVAKGDLESLAADIVGYETENVLSY
-1486 NVSDSAAAL
+1486 NVGYYQITFTPAL
-1495 VSSHNSDG
+1495 TEGLEKDDYIFEYVDTEGNA
-1503 VTNVIINVDTLGR
+1503 VTGLTVTKKVVTVGQNATLDAPVTLAKEYGAIDEELAYAITITEEGALNGKRINVGGIYRAANMDGTAKGERYDDAGDYGIYAAEAVFSDADNFEIVLGD
-1516 TVDITI
+1516 V
-1522 QAATGTFVITFA
+1522 TGTFVITPKVIDFRG
-1534 ENVQFTVSY
+1534 NGVTLY
-1543 GTFWDSNLITNDG
+1543 GTDK
-1556 HSYTWAYYV
+1556 V
-1565 NGEQAEAPGNP
+1565 
-1576 VVACYVN
+1576 
-1583 GYVGGADNVLN
+1583 
-1594 YNVGSYSIQFTV
+1594 YN
-1606 TGFEGTEGASSLNPL
+1606 
-1621 DFDYE
+1621 
-1626 YVDSNG
+1626 
-1632 APATSLTVVPA
+1632 
-1643 EVTVTSAKL
+1643 SAK
-1652 DQGQASKVYGDLE
+1652 
-1665 ADQLSFVFEFDGLP
+1665 P
-1679 AGYESRFGLPEIG
+1679 
-1692 NIHRANADGT
+1692 
-1702 GAGGRYDSVRD
+1702 
-1713 YGVFW
+1713 
-1718 SGYTTDAEDSNLNI
+1718 DAL
-1732 TFAEGVFDSVI
+1732 
-1743 ISITPRPIDLEGSG
+1743 
-1757 VTIFGT
+1757 
-1763 NKTYDG
+1763 
-1769 DSTAPDASITLDN
+1769 APDARITLDN
-1782 TVILNGDNVKV
+1782 TVILNGDDVTLTYV
-1793 IFTAADYYNG
+1793 AQYYEGDNPVS
-1803 TEITGKIGSG
+1803 TIGSDYMIG
-1813 YSVLFTGVALDGT
+1813 FAQLNLGGDDAKNYTLNGVTIVYTDSVFAIIAD
-1826 DTGNYELILST
+1826 
-1837 EGQFIYGDGFK
+1837 
-1848 IEPNP
+1848 P

-1865 TYDAGTGTG
+1865 TYDAGTGKG
-1874 DTEVS
+1874 DTKVS
-1879 IAAISELVRYKFT
+1879 IAAISELYGKAFT
-1892 IVSVTYESAD
+1892 IESVTYESAD
-1902 AGSVVVTVVLGFA
+1902 AGNVVVTVVLGFA
-1915 ELTYPGE
+1915 ELNYPGKGE
-1922 SELANYYK
+1922 ELANYYNL
-1930 PGSGVSIEAATKG
+1930 GSGVSIEAATKG

-1951 TGTIAPRE
+1951 TGTIAQRE
-1959 ITLDDIKFLFGEEGS
+1959 IKLDDIKFLFGEEGS
-1974 TYRAKVYDGTA
+1974 TYRTKVYDGTA

-1990 FDFEDS
+1990 FDFEDT
-1996 FKGHFAEGFDV
+1996 FKGNFAEGFDV
-2007 KADAALKFAARTV
+2007 KADAALEFTAGIV
-2020 TSEGAVMNV
+2020 TSEGAAKNV
-2029 GTGYLIDVTN
+2029 GTGYLIDVMN

-2051 AIKADGYKV
+2051 AIEADGYKA

-2082 EDKTY
+2082 ESKTY
-2087 DQSPDAEGSAWFGA
+2087 DQDATAKGSAWFGA
-2101 AAEGESVSIGTQDYE
+2101 AAAGESVDIVSQTYE

-2126 DAASYEPFPYVQI
+2126 EAASYELFPYVQI
-2139 GNLDSGHY
+2139 DNHDSGHY
-2147 WHDVRVTLTVTPRGG
+2147 WHDVRVTLTVETNGN
-2162 FDWSNYDLQGYDIE
+2162 FDWSNYDLQGYDVE
-2176 MKEGEIV
+2176 VKEGKIV
-2183 IVLEKAAYLD
+2183 IVLEKKAYLD
-2193 PVTVSLTTEEIKA
+2193 PVTISLTTEEIKA
-2206 KDKAYDGNNSATLDV
+2206 KDKAYDGNTSATLDV
-2221 STAYETSAFLDGD
+2221 STAYEKSAFLSSGD

-2262 KFVAVENS
+2262 KFVAKDSTNE
-2270 DNTNAQFIADSYKT
+2270 NAQFIADSYKT

-2302 VLTGVTATL
+2302 VLTATATL
-2311 PGKTYDGTGYG
+2311 PGKTYDGTVYG

-2336 VGSDANNYSV
+2336 FGSDANNYSV

-2352 YAGADVAEDGN
+2352 YNGADVAEDGN
-2363 AKDGWV
+2363 NEGFV
-2369 YGYKLVNNA
+2369 YGYYLVNNA
-2378 QKGVMNYTIEGQEP
+2378 QKGVMNYTIKAHNDT
-2392 KEYNVYSAKAAGKPF
+2392 KEYYNVYSAKAAAAPF

-2431 GSISTADQALV
+2431 ESIPTAAEGTSLTQEEQELVKEIEDKLALQ
-2442 DEIAEKL
+2442 EK
-2449 TLKDEKVPLNSFD
+2449 EVPLNSFP

-2478 APGSKVFEKTFDDTV
+2478 AKGSKAFEKTFDDTV
-2493 NVYNAQYGAPDAES
+2493 NVYNARYGASDATE
-2507 GYDFKVKLEDPAS
+2507 GYDFKVTLKDPAS

-2613 TYQLGSDKILVD
+2613 KYTLGSYEILVD
-2625 ADGYAYIAAS
+2625 ADGYAYILS
-2635 RWNAAFGRGDNS
+2635 TQWNEAFGRDGTILPA
-2647 SQLPLPTDRLYR
+2647 LPLPTDRLYIR
-2659 IDTDGAF
+2659 NDDGTFA
-2666 VLITEGETVSGD
+2666 LITDETVSGD

-2692 LSADG
+2692 LANDG
-2697 NRLINA
+2697 SRLINA

-2754 VYWTGTMPTPVFTVA
+2754 VYWTGTIPAPVFTV

-2784 IKWAFKDTDGVAAT
+2784 IKWAFEGADGVAAT
-2798 VQSKPNSEGGGSYT
+2798 VQSTPSSEGGSYT
-2812 LTAEALD
+2812 LTVGELD

-2830 KPALTITI
+2830 ATVAPELTITI
-2838 PALDTTVYSAVASGT
+2838 PTLDDTVYSAVASGT
-2853 RPVELGTDGNAI
+2853 RPVQLGADGNAI

-2880 NVVIVWSTTDG
+2880 NVVIVWSTADG
-2891 VDLGTDAPA
+2891 VALKGAPA
-2900 NAGSYTWTATI
+2900 DAGSYTWVATV

-2918 HYDGAATLE
+2918 HYDGAATLK

-2955 YYVTDSDLVAVDA
+2955 YYVTASDLVAVDA
-2968 ETGATV
+2968 ETGAAV

-2986 KDGVAVDGM
+2986 KDGVSVDGM
-2995 TAAGAYNLVLTIGKE
+2995 TTAGAYNLVLTIGDE

-3028 KAVIVTVADTS
+3028 KAVTVTVEDTS
-3039 KSHNVTSSDAD
+3039 KSHNVTTSDAD
-3050 YAGIVFDAAGFEN
+3050 YAGIVFDSAGFEN

-3181 NHTSGLSEKVTV
+3181 NHTSGFSEKVTV